1 MVLFFCIKKAGE
13 KDKMA
18 DGKIVIETE
27 LDTDGIKKDLKE
39 TEKSAE
45 ISGKRIKQTFE
56 QMAKAS
62 GKSVG
67 ELKNEVKKL
76 AEEYQS
82 QGTSLPNAYKKAYEI
97 MGVYSE
103 RAATKMKKAAE
114 SVEETHDREAEQTS
128 QHWEKKFSEVEKDSN
143 AAKDQLK
150 QDAIEE
156 ARSHDAA
163 SEKSKEAW
171 KNAFST
177 IGDLSK
183 KALKATAAVVA
194 GTSAAMV
201 AAGTYSVK
209 TGIEFES
216 AFAGVKKTVDA
227 TDTQLNELRQSLI
240 NMSKEMPQSAAELS
254 EIAEAAGQLGIKTE
268 NLKEFTK
275 VMAQLGDATNMTS
288 TEAADSLARF
298 ANITE
303 MSQKNFDRLGSVIVA
318 LGNNLATTESEV
330 VSMGMRLAGAGSQ
343 IGMSEAQ
350 IMSLAAA
357 LSSVGIEAEAGGS
370 AFSTIMAKMQLAV
383 ESGGDSLDAFAD
395 VAGMSAD
402 KFKKAFQKDAT
413 SAIMAFIKGL
423 STCDEKG
430 VSAIK
435 TLDDMGISEIRQRDA
450 LLRASGAYSTFAD
463 AMKIGTT
470 AWEENT
476 ALANEASQR
485 YETLES
491 KIDMAKNSVDALA
504 IAFKDSV
511 DQELRDAVEH
521 GTEYIN
527 ELADAFEN
535 GGLEAAVDKAG
546 DIIADL
552 SLSLAKSAPDMVDAA
567 TDLIEA
573 FVKGLLQNK
582 QQLKHASKE
591 IVDSVCDGLIKL
603 LPKEMQQPAKKAL
616 DSLKKTFNSGLGS
629 LSGVTK
635 KELEIIGK
643 LFTKLAD
650 HMDTVAPVVISLV
663 AAFKTFQMVQGPVGT
678 VVSVLMKLQSVSSET
693 GLAVS
698 ALNAIMSANPA
709 VLIAGAI
716 AALVGGLALYA
727 TTVNQADA
735 EQEAFNAKMDE
746 LGSNIESNQRSLDNL
761 KESMEN
767 TGSSI
772 EASVAPV
779 EKWKE
784 GLNDAF
790 DSTGKVKEGCEDTAN
805 YILKQ
810 LNEAMGT
817 SYSLTADGF
826 IQNNEG
832 VKQSLEEVNQSI
844 DEYIQ
849 SLKQKAVQEATTT
862 QYTEAIQNQSEA
874 QKNLTDAQKAYNDAL
889 DKYTELQK
897 EWDNGNYDLKSLRKA
912 SENLD
917 ETTEK
922 LREASKASVEAGV
935 EVNGLDQV
943 MGKLA
948 EGTPESVQE
957 ALDMYAQIPTY
968 ASEAADGVATSQ
980 SEIQNALNSTDYNK
994 MAQGFK
1000 LAVLQIDESGGK
1012 IPVSLRTSI
1021 LQALN
1026 EVQQMGPEAKERMIS
1041 SMRQMM
1047 TGMQEEIP
1055 AFKGASTSTSEE
1067 ILTTFQQYLVDSG
1080 ALEGTGSEAI
1090 GQLSSGITSA
1100 NVSISAGQKAHEA
1113 TEAVSTG
1120 ITQGSP
1126 TIQESARNALE
1137 SGINSGVTSAD
1148 VTSATAAAGKKAVDS
1163 EASGITSGMGS
1174 IGQALNTVNAYAMSQ
1189 MSGSGLPQT
1198 AGQTGSDT
1206 AGKLASGLISGQ
1218 GNTTRAAL
1226 NLAKTVANSVKAV
1239 NLGSNLQSQ
1248 ARQAVTAFTAGIRG
1262 QTSTA
1267 GNAARALGTSTAK
1280 ALSACNL
1287 AASGRTEG
1295 TSFGNAF
1302 AVAIASQNGAAKSS
1316 GNGLAL
1322 NAKNALQAGIDRSH
1336 NIGLQFSAGFASGI
1350 RSGQNGVAA
1359 AAAAVANAA
1368 ANAAKANLDI
1378 HSPSRVGDW
1387 IGKMFDYG
1395 IGGGMTKNT
1404 GVVEKAAGHVTDSM
1418 RIDTKSLLSMMRG
1431 AMSSTISGI
1440 VENRMFQKGA
1450 QFFHGDGTG
1459 GHTEVNQTINIYQ
1472 PVESPVETSRALRR
1486 EARRMART

>member
-1 MVLFFCIKKAGE
+1 
-13 KDKMA
+13 MA
-18 DGKIVIETE
+18 DGKIVIETG
-27 LDTDGIKKDLKE
+27 LDTKGIETGLKKV
-39 TEKSAE
+39 SSIA
-45 ISGKRIKQTFE
+45 
-56 QMAKAS
+56 
-62 GKSVG
+62 
-67 ELKNEVKKL
+67 
-76 AEEYQS
+76 
-82 QGTSLPNAYKKAYEI
+82 
-97 MGVYSE
+97 
-103 RAATKMKKAAE
+103 
-114 SVEETHDREAEQTS
+114 
-128 QHWEKKFSEVEKDSN
+128 
-143 AAKDQLK
+143 
-150 QDAIEE
+150 
-156 ARSHDAA
+156 
-163 SEKSKEAW
+163 
-171 KNAFST
+171 
-177 IGDLSK
+177 
-183 KALKATAAVVA
+183 
-194 GTSAAMV
+194 
-201 AAGTYSVK
+201 K
-209 TGIEFES
+209 TGIATAVTAIS
-216 AFAGVKKTVDA
+216 GMSTALAGVAGYSIKVGSSFEA
-227 TDTQLNELRQSLI
+227 S
-240 NMSKEMPQSAAELS
+240 MSKVQAVSGASNEQLQRLSDKAKEMGATTKFSA
-254 EIAEAAGQLGIKTE
+254 
-268 NLKEFTK
+268 
-275 VMAQLGDATNMTS
+275 
-288 TEAADSLARF
+288 TEAADAMNYMAMAGWKTEDMLNGIDGIMNLA
-298 ANITE
+298 AASGE
-303 MSQKNFDRLGSVIVA
+303 D
-318 LGNNLATTESEV
+318 LATTSDIV
-330 VSMGMRLAGAGSQ
+330 TDALTAFGLT
-343 IGMSEAQ
+343 AQ
-350 IMSLAAA
+350 DSTHFADVLAAA
-357 LSSVGIEAEAGGS
+357 SSNANTNVSMMGETFKYVAPVAGSLGYSAEDCAVAIGLMANSGIKASQSGTALRSMFSRLAKPSKEVKEAMEKLNISLTDSHGNMKSLDTLMGDLRNSFSGLSESEKAEMASSLAGQEAMSGLLAIVNASDADFNKLKDAIYGADGAS
-370 AFSTIMAKMQLAV
+370 AKMAETMQDNLQGKITITKSTIEGL
-383 ESGGDSLDAFAD
+383 G
-395 VAGMSAD
+395 
-402 KFKKAFQKDAT
+402 
-413 SAIMAFIKGL
+413 IKIY
-423 STCDEKG
+423 E
-430 VSAIK
+430 
-435 TLDDMGISEIRQRDA
+435 EIEDP
-450 LLRASGAYSTFAD
+450 
-463 AMKIGTT
+463 MKEAAEGTT
-470 AWEENT
+470 
-476 ALANEASQR
+476 
-485 YETLES
+485 
-491 KIDMAKNSVDALA
+491 
-504 IAFKDSV
+504 DSV
-511 DQELRDAVEH
+511 EQISSAL
-521 GTEYIN
+521 
-527 ELADAFEN
+527 EN
-535 GGLEAAVDKAG
+535 GGIDAAVEKTG
-546 DIIADL
+546 NIIGGL
-552 SLSLAKSAPDMVDAA
+552 SVKIAQESPKMVDASV
-567 TDLIEA
+567 LLLKS
-573 FVKGLLQNK
+573 FVQGIKKNK
-582 QQLKHASKE
+582 NQLKYASRE
-591 IVDSVCDGLIKL
+591 IIDSLCDGLIKL

-616 DSLKKTFNSGLGS
+616 DSLKKTFSSGLGS
-629 LSGVTK
+629 LFGVTK

-805 YILKQ
+805 YILNQ

-817 SYSLTADGF
+817 SYSLTTEGF
-826 IQNNEG
+826 IQDNEG

-844 DEYIQ
+844 DAYIQ

-889 DKYTELQK
+889 NEYAQVQK
-897 EWDNGNYDLKSLRKA
+897 DWSNGINDLSGLEKA
-912 SENLD
+912 QKNLD
-917 ETTEK
+917 KTREK
-922 LREASKASVEAGV
+922 LGEASQASVEASV
-935 EVNGLDQV
+935 EVNSLDQV

-980 SEIQNALNSTDYNK
+980 KEIQSALSSTDYTK
-994 MAQGFK
+994 MIEGFQ
-1000 LAVLQIDESGGK
+1000 LAVMQIDQSGGK
-1012 IPVSLRTSI
+1012 IPVSLRSSI

-1026 EVQQMGPEAKERMIS
+1026 EVQKMGPEGKEYMEN
-1041 SMRQMM
+1041 SMQQMM
-1047 TGMQEEIP
+1047 VVMEDKIPEFEE
-1055 AFKGASTSTSEE
+1055 AASTTGEG
-1067 ILTTFQQYLVDSG
+1067 ILDTFQQYLVDSG

-1322 NAKNALQAGIDRSH
+1322 NAKNALQAGINGSH

>member
-1 MVLFFCIKKAGE
+1 
-13 KDKMA
+13 MA
-18 DGKIVIETE
+18 DGKIVIETG
-27 LDTDGIKKDLKE
+27 LDTKGIETGLKKV
-39 TEKSAE
+39 SSIA
-45 ISGKRIKQTFE
+45 
-56 QMAKAS
+56 
-62 GKSVG
+62 
-67 ELKNEVKKL
+67 
-76 AEEYQS
+76 
-82 QGTSLPNAYKKAYEI
+82 
-97 MGVYSE
+97 
-103 RAATKMKKAAE
+103 
-114 SVEETHDREAEQTS
+114 
-128 QHWEKKFSEVEKDSN
+128 
-143 AAKDQLK
+143 
-150 QDAIEE
+150 
-156 ARSHDAA
+156 
-163 SEKSKEAW
+163 
-171 KNAFST
+171 
-177 IGDLSK
+177 
-183 KALKATAAVVA
+183 
-194 GTSAAMV
+194 
-201 AAGTYSVK
+201 K
-209 TGIEFES
+209 TGIATAVTAIS
-216 AFAGVKKTVDA
+216 GMSTALAGVAGYSIKVGSSFEA
-227 TDTQLNELRQSLI
+227 S
-240 NMSKEMPQSAAELS
+240 MSKVQAVSGASNEQLQRLSDKAKEMGATTKFSA
-254 EIAEAAGQLGIKTE
+254 
-268 NLKEFTK
+268 
-275 VMAQLGDATNMTS
+275 
-288 TEAADSLARF
+288 TEAADAMNYMAMAGWKTEDMLNGIDGIMNLA
-298 ANITE
+298 AA
-303 MSQKNFDRLGSVIVA
+303 SGGD
-318 LGNNLATTESEV
+318 LATTSDIV
-330 VSMGMRLAGAGSQ
+330 TDALTAFGLT
-343 IGMSEAQ
+343 AQ
-350 IMSLAAA
+350 DSTHFADVLAAA
-357 LSSVGIEAEAGGS
+357 SSNANTNVSMMGETFKYVAPVAGSLGYSAEDCAVAIGLMANSGIKASQSGTALRSMFSRLAKPSKEVKEAMEKLNISLTDSHGNMKSLDTLMGDLRNSFSGLSESEKAEMASSLAGQEAMSGLLAIVNASDADFNKLKDAIYGADGAS
-370 AFSTIMAKMQLAV
+370 AKMAETMQDNLQGKITITKSTIEGL
-383 ESGGDSLDAFAD
+383 G
-395 VAGMSAD
+395 
-402 KFKKAFQKDAT
+402 
-413 SAIMAFIKGL
+413 IKIY
-423 STCDEKG
+423 E
-430 VSAIK
+430 
-435 TLDDMGISEIRQRDA
+435 EIEDP
-450 LLRASGAYSTFAD
+450 
-463 AMKIGTT
+463 MKEAAEGTT
-470 AWEENT
+470 
-476 ALANEASQR
+476 
-485 YETLES
+485 
-491 KIDMAKNSVDALA
+491 
-504 IAFKDSV
+504 DSV
-511 DQELRDAVEH
+511 EQISSAL
-521 GTEYIN
+521 
-527 ELADAFEN
+527 EN
-535 GGLEAAVDKAG
+535 GGIDAAVEKTG
-546 DIIADL
+546 NIIGGL
-552 SLSLAKSAPDMVDAA
+552 SVKIAQESPKMVDASV
-567 TDLIEA
+567 LLLKS
-573 FVKGLLQNK
+573 FVQGIKKNK
-582 QQLKHASKE
+582 NQLKYASRE
-591 IVDSVCDGLIKL
+591 IIDSLCDGLIKL

-616 DSLKKTFNSGLGS
+616 DSLKKTFSSGLGS
-629 LSGVTK
+629 LFGVTK

-805 YILKQ
+805 YILNQ

-817 SYSLTADGF
+817 SYSLTTEGF
-826 IQNNEG
+826 IQDNEG

-844 DEYIQ
+844 DAYIQ

-874 QKNLTDAQKAYNDAL
+874 QKNLTEAQKAYNDAL
-889 DKYTELQK
+889 NEYAQVQK
-897 EWDNGNYDLKSLRKA
+897 DWSNGINDLSGLEKA
-912 SENLD
+912 QKNLD
-917 ETTEK
+917 KTREK
-922 LREASKASVEAGV
+922 LGEASQASVEASV
-935 EVNGLDQV
+935 EVNSLDQV

-980 SEIQNALNSTDYNK
+980 KEIQSALSSTDYTK
-994 MAQGFK
+994 MIEGFQ
-1000 LAVLQIDESGGK
+1000 LAVMQIDQSGGK
-1012 IPVSLRTSI
+1012 IPVSLRSSI

-1026 EVQQMGPEAKERMIS
+1026 EVQKMGPEGKEYMEN
-1041 SMRQMM
+1041 SMQQMM
-1047 TGMQEEIP
+1047 VAMEDKIPEFEE
-1055 AFKGASTSTSEE
+1055 AASTTGEG
-1067 ILTTFQQYLVDSG
+1067 ILDTFQQYLVDSG

-1322 NAKNALQAGIDRSH
+1322 NAKNALQAGINGSH

>member
-1 MVLFFCIKKAGE
+1 
-13 KDKMA
+13 MA
-18 DGKIVIETE
+18 DGKIVIETG
-27 LDTDGIKKDLKE
+27 LDTKGIETGLKKV
-39 TEKSAE
+39 SSIA
-45 ISGKRIKQTFE
+45 
-56 QMAKAS
+56 
-62 GKSVG
+62 
-67 ELKNEVKKL
+67 
-76 AEEYQS
+76 
-82 QGTSLPNAYKKAYEI
+82 
-97 MGVYSE
+97 
-103 RAATKMKKAAE
+103 
-114 SVEETHDREAEQTS
+114 
-128 QHWEKKFSEVEKDSN
+128 
-143 AAKDQLK
+143 
-150 QDAIEE
+150 
-156 ARSHDAA
+156 
-163 SEKSKEAW
+163 
-171 KNAFST
+171 
-177 IGDLSK
+177 
-183 KALKATAAVVA
+183 
-194 GTSAAMV
+194 
-201 AAGTYSVK
+201 K
-209 TGIEFES
+209 TGIATAVTAIS
-216 AFAGVKKTVDA
+216 GMSTALAGVAGYSIKVGSSFEA
-227 TDTQLNELRQSLI
+227 S
-240 NMSKEMPQSAAELS
+240 MSKVQAVSGASNEQLQRLSDKAKEMGATTKFSA
-254 EIAEAAGQLGIKTE
+254 
-268 NLKEFTK
+268 
-275 VMAQLGDATNMTS
+275 
-288 TEAADSLARF
+288 TEAADAMNYMAMAGWKTEDMLNGIDGIMNLA
-298 ANITE
+298 AASGE
-303 MSQKNFDRLGSVIVA
+303 D
-318 LGNNLATTESEV
+318 LATTSDIV
-330 VSMGMRLAGAGSQ
+330 TDALTAFGLT
-343 IGMSEAQ
+343 AQ
-350 IMSLAAA
+350 DSTHFADVLAAA
-357 LSSVGIEAEAGGS
+357 SSNANTNVSMMGETFKYVAPVAGSLGYSAEDCAVAIGLMANSGIKASQSGTALRSMFSRLAKPSKEVKEAMEKLNISLTDSHGNMKSLDTLMGDLRNSFSGLSESEKAEMASSLAGQEAMSGLLAIVNASDADFNKLKDAIYGADGAS
-370 AFSTIMAKMQLAV
+370 AKMAETMQNNLQGKITITKSTIEGL
-383 ESGGDSLDAFAD
+383 G
-395 VAGMSAD
+395 
-402 KFKKAFQKDAT
+402 
-413 SAIMAFIKGL
+413 IKIY
-423 STCDEKG
+423 E
-430 VSAIK
+430 
-435 TLDDMGISEIRQRDA
+435 EIEDP
-450 LLRASGAYSTFAD
+450 
-463 AMKIGTT
+463 MKEAAEGTT
-470 AWEENT
+470 
-476 ALANEASQR
+476 
-485 YETLES
+485 
-491 KIDMAKNSVDALA
+491 
-504 IAFKDSV
+504 DSV
-511 DQELRDAVEH
+511 EQISSAL
-521 GTEYIN
+521 
-527 ELADAFEN
+527 EN
-535 GGLEAAVDKAG
+535 GGIDAAVEKTG
-546 DIIADL
+546 NIIGGL
-552 SLSLAKSAPDMVDAA
+552 SVKIAQESPKMVDASV
-567 TDLIEA
+567 LLLKS
-573 FVKGLLQNK
+573 FVQGIKKNK
-582 QQLKHASKE
+582 NQLKYASRE
-591 IVDSVCDGLIKL
+591 IIDSLCDGLIKL

-616 DSLKKTFNSGLGS
+616 DSLKKTFSSGLGS
-629 LSGVTK
+629 LFGVTK

-805 YILKQ
+805 YILNQ

-817 SYSLTADGF
+817 SYSLTTEGF
-826 IQNNEG
+826 IQDNEG

-844 DEYIQ
+844 DAYIQ

-889 DKYTELQK
+889 NEYAQVQK
-897 EWDNGNYDLKSLRKA
+897 DWSNGINDLSGLEKA
-912 SENLD
+912 QKNLD
-917 ETTEK
+917 KTREK
-922 LREASKASVEAGV
+922 LGEASQASVEASV
-935 EVNGLDQV
+935 EVNSLDQV

-980 SEIQNALNSTDYNK
+980 KEIQSALSSTDYTK
-994 MAQGFK
+994 MIEGFQ
-1000 LAVLQIDESGGK
+1000 LAVMQIDQSGGK
-1012 IPVSLRTSI
+1012 IPVSLRSSI

-1026 EVQQMGPEAKERMIS
+1026 EVQKMGPEGKEYMEN
-1041 SMRQMM
+1041 SMQQMM
-1047 TGMQEEIP
+1047 VAMEDKIPEFEE
-1055 AFKGASTSTSEE
+1055 AASTTGEG
-1067 ILTTFQQYLVDSG
+1067 ILDTFQQYLVDSG

-1248 ARQAVTAFTAGIRG
+1248 ARQAVTAFTAGIRV

-1322 NAKNALQAGIDRSH
+1322 NAKNALQAGINGSH

>member
-1 MVLFFCIKKAGE
+1 
-13 KDKMA
+13 MA
-18 DGKIVIETE
+18 DGKIVIETG
-27 LDTDGIKKDLKE
+27 LDTKGIETGLKKV
-39 TEKSAE
+39 SSIA
-45 ISGKRIKQTFE
+45 
-56 QMAKAS
+56 
-62 GKSVG
+62 
-67 ELKNEVKKL
+67 
-76 AEEYQS
+76 
-82 QGTSLPNAYKKAYEI
+82 
-97 MGVYSE
+97 
-103 RAATKMKKAAE
+103 
-114 SVEETHDREAEQTS
+114 
-128 QHWEKKFSEVEKDSN
+128 
-143 AAKDQLK
+143 
-150 QDAIEE
+150 
-156 ARSHDAA
+156 
-163 SEKSKEAW
+163 
-171 KNAFST
+171 
-177 IGDLSK
+177 
-183 KALKATAAVVA
+183 
-194 GTSAAMV
+194 
-201 AAGTYSVK
+201 K
-209 TGIEFES
+209 TGIATAVTAIS
-216 AFAGVKKTVDA
+216 GMSTALAGVAGYSIKVGSSFEA
-227 TDTQLNELRQSLI
+227 G
-240 NMSKEMPQSAAELS
+240 MSKVQAVSGASNEQLQRLSDKAKEMGATTKFSA
-254 EIAEAAGQLGIKTE
+254 
-268 NLKEFTK
+268 
-275 VMAQLGDATNMTS
+275 
-288 TEAADSLARF
+288 TEAADAMNYMAMAGWKTEDMLNGIDGIMNLA
-298 ANITE
+298 AASGE
-303 MSQKNFDRLGSVIVA
+303 D
-318 LGNNLATTESEV
+318 LATTSDIV
-330 VSMGMRLAGAGSQ
+330 TDALTAFGLSASDSTHFADV
-343 IGMSEAQ
+343 
-350 IMSLAAA
+350 LAAA
-357 LSSVGIEAEAGGS
+357 SSNANTNVSMIGETFKYVAPVAGSLGYSAEDCAVAIGLMANSGIKASQSGTALRSMFSRLAKPSKEVKEAMEKLNISLTDSHGNMKSLDTLMGDLRNSFSGLSESEKAEMASSLAGQEAMSGLLAIVNASDADFNKLKDAIYGADGASAKMAETMQDNLQGKITILKSTIDGLGIKIYEEIEDPMKEAAEGATDSVGQISS
-370 AFSTIMAKMQLAV
+370 AL
-383 ESGGDSLDAFAD
+383 
-395 VAGMSAD
+395 
-402 KFKKAFQKDAT
+402 
-413 SAIMAFIKGL
+413 
-423 STCDEKG
+423 
-430 VSAIK
+430 
-435 TLDDMGISEIRQRDA
+435 
-450 LLRASGAYSTFAD
+450 
-463 AMKIGTT
+463 
-470 AWEENT
+470 
-476 ALANEASQR
+476 
-485 YETLES
+485 
-491 KIDMAKNSVDALA
+491 
-504 IAFKDSV
+504 
-511 DQELRDAVEH
+511 
-521 GTEYIN
+521 
-527 ELADAFEN
+527 EN
-535 GGLEAAVDKAG
+535 GGIDAAVEKTG
-546 DIIADL
+546 NIIGGL
-552 SLSLAKSAPDMVDAA
+552 SVKIAQESPKMVDASV
-567 TDLIEA
+567 LLLKS
-573 FVKGLLQNK
+573 FVQGIQKNK
-582 QQLKHASKE
+582 NQLKYASRE
-591 IVDSVCDGLIKL
+591 IIDSLCDGLIKL

-616 DSLKKTFNSGLGS
+616 DSLKKTFSSDLES

-727 TTVNQADA
+727 TIVNQADA

-805 YILKQ
+805 YILNQ

-817 SYSLTADGF
+817 SYSLTTDGF
-826 IQNNEG
+826 IQDNEG

-844 DEYIQ
+844 DAYIQ
-849 SLKQKAVQEATTT
+849 SLKQKAVQEATAT

-889 DKYTELQK
+889 NEYAQAQEDWKNGINDLSGLEKAQK
-897 EWDNGNYDLKSLRKA
+897 
-912 SENLD
+912 NLD
-917 ETTEK
+917 KTREK
-922 LREASKASVEAGV
+922 LGEASKASVEASV

-957 ALDMYAQIPTY
+957 ALDMYAQIPAY

-980 SEIQNALNSTDYNK
+980 KEIQSALSSTDYTK
-994 MAQGFK
+994 MTEGFQ
-1000 LAVLQIDESGGK
+1000 LAVMQIDQSGGK
-1012 IPVSLRTSI
+1012 IPVSLRSSI

-1026 EVQQMGPEAKERMIS
+1026 EVQKMGPEGKEYMEN
-1041 SMRQMM
+1041 SMQQMM
-1047 TGMQEEIP
+1047 VAMEDKIP
-1055 AFKGASTSTSEE
+1055 EFKGAASMTGDE
-1067 ILTTFQQYLVDSG
+1067 ILKTFQQYLVDSG

-1100 NVSISAGQKAHEA
+1100 NVSIPAGQKAQEA
-1113 TEAVSTG
+1113 TEAVSAG

-1126 TIQESARNALE
+1126 AIQESAKNALE

-1148 VTSATAAAGKKAVDS
+1148 VTSAPTAAGKKAVDS

-1206 AGKLASGLISGQ
+1206 AGKLASGLTSGQ
-1218 GNTTRAAL
+1218 GNTTKAAL

-1248 ARQAVTAFTAGIRG
+1248 ARQAVTAFAAGIRG

-1267 GNAARALGTSTAK
+1267 GNAARALGSSTAK

-1302 AVAIASQNGAAKSS
+1302 AVAIASQNGAARSS

-1322 NAKNALQAGIDRSH
+1322 NAKNALQAGINGSH

-1350 RSGQNGVAA
+1350 RAGQNGVAA

-1395 IGGGMTKNT
+1395 ISGGMTKNT

-1459 GHTEVNQTINIYQ
+1459 GDTEVNQTVNIYQ
-1472 PVESPVETSRALRR
+1472 PVKSPVETSRALRR
-1486 EARRMART
+1486 EARRLAWT

>member
-1 MVLFFCIKKAGE
+1 
-13 KDKMA
+13 MA
-18 DGKIVIETE
+18 DGKIVIETG
-27 LDTDGIKKDLKE
+27 LDTKGIETGLKKV
-39 TEKSAE
+39 SSIA
-45 ISGKRIKQTFE
+45 
-56 QMAKAS
+56 
-62 GKSVG
+62 
-67 ELKNEVKKL
+67 
-76 AEEYQS
+76 
-82 QGTSLPNAYKKAYEI
+82 
-97 MGVYSE
+97 
-103 RAATKMKKAAE
+103 
-114 SVEETHDREAEQTS
+114 
-128 QHWEKKFSEVEKDSN
+128 
-143 AAKDQLK
+143 
-150 QDAIEE
+150 
-156 ARSHDAA
+156 
-163 SEKSKEAW
+163 
-171 KNAFST
+171 
-177 IGDLSK
+177 
-183 KALKATAAVVA
+183 
-194 GTSAAMV
+194 
-201 AAGTYSVK
+201 K
-209 TGIEFES
+209 TGIATTVTAIS
-216 AFAGVKKTVDA
+216 GMSTALAGVAGYSIKVGSSFEA
-227 TDTQLNELRQSLI
+227 G
-240 NMSKEMPQSAAELS
+240 MSKVQAVSGASNEQLQRLSDKAKEMGATTKFSA
-254 EIAEAAGQLGIKTE
+254 
-268 NLKEFTK
+268 
-275 VMAQLGDATNMTS
+275 
-288 TEAADSLARF
+288 TEAADAMNYMAMAGWKTEDMLNGIDGIMNLA
-298 ANITE
+298 AASGE
-303 MSQKNFDRLGSVIVA
+303 D
-318 LGNNLATTESEV
+318 LATTSDIV
-330 VSMGMRLAGAGSQ
+330 TDALTAFGLT
-343 IGMSEAQ
+343 AQ
-350 IMSLAAA
+350 DSTHFADVLAAA
-357 LSSVGIEAEAGGS
+357 SSNANTNVSMMGETFKYVAPVAGSLGYSAEDCAVAIGLMANSGIKASQSGTALRSMFSRLAKPSKEVKEAMEKLNISLTDSHGNMKSLDTLMGDLRNSFSGLSESEKAEMASSLAGQEAMSGLLAIVNASDADFNKLKDAIYGADGASAKMAETMQDNLQGKITILKSTIEGLGIKIYEEIEDPMKEAAEGATDSVGQISS
-370 AFSTIMAKMQLAV
+370 AL
-383 ESGGDSLDAFAD
+383 
-395 VAGMSAD
+395 
-402 KFKKAFQKDAT
+402 
-413 SAIMAFIKGL
+413 
-423 STCDEKG
+423 
-430 VSAIK
+430 
-435 TLDDMGISEIRQRDA
+435 
-450 LLRASGAYSTFAD
+450 
-463 AMKIGTT
+463 
-470 AWEENT
+470 
-476 ALANEASQR
+476 
-485 YETLES
+485 
-491 KIDMAKNSVDALA
+491 
-504 IAFKDSV
+504 
-511 DQELRDAVEH
+511 
-521 GTEYIN
+521 
-527 ELADAFEN
+527 EN
-535 GGLEAAVDKAG
+535 GGIDVAVEKTG
-546 DIIADL
+546 NIIGGL
-552 SLSLAKSAPDMVDAA
+552 SVKIAQESPKMVDASV
-567 TDLIEA
+567 LLLKS
-573 FVKGLLQNK
+573 FVQGIQKNK
-582 QQLKHASKE
+582 NQLKYASRE
-591 IVDSVCDGLIKL
+591 IIDSLCDGLIKL

-616 DSLKKTFNSGLGS
+616 DSLKKTFSSGLGS

-805 YILKQ
+805 YILNQ

-817 SYSLTADGF
+817 SYSLTTDGF
-826 IQNNEG
+826 IQDNEG

-844 DEYIQ
+844 DAYIQ

-889 DKYTELQK
+889 NEYAQAQEDWKNGINDLSGLEKAQK
-897 EWDNGNYDLKSLRKA
+897 
-912 SENLD
+912 NLD
-917 ETTEK
+917 KTREK
-922 LREASKASVEAGV
+922 LGEASKASVEASV

-957 ALDMYAQIPTY
+957 ALDMYAQIPAY

-980 SEIQNALNSTDYNK
+980 KEIQSALSSTDYTK
-994 MAQGFK
+994 MTEGFQ
-1000 LAVLQIDESGGK
+1000 LAVMQIDQSGGK
-1012 IPVSLRTSI
+1012 IPVSLRSSI

-1026 EVQQMGPEAKERMIS
+1026 EVQKMGPEGKEYMEN
-1041 SMRQMM
+1041 SMQQMM
-1047 TGMQEEIP
+1047 IAMEDKIP
-1055 AFKGASTSTSEE
+1055 EFKGAASMTGEE
-1067 ILTTFQQYLVDSG
+1067 ILDTFQRYLVDSG

-1100 NVSISAGQKAHEA
+1100 NVSISAGQKAQEA
-1113 TEAVSTG
+1113 TEAVSAG

-1126 TIQESARNALE
+1126 AIQESARNALE

-1148 VTSATAAAGKKAVDS
+1148 VTSAPTAAGKKAVDS

-1206 AGKLASGLISGQ
+1206 AGKLASGLTSGQ
-1218 GNTTRAAL
+1218 GNTTKAAS

-1248 ARQAVTAFTAGIRG
+1248 AIQAVTAFTAGIRG

-1302 AVAIASQNGAAKSS
+1302 AVAIASQNSAARSS

-1322 NAKNALQAGIDRSH
+1322 NAKNALQAGINGSH

-1395 IGGGMTKNT
+1395 ISGGMTKNT

-1459 GHTEVNQTINIYQ
+1459 GDTEVNQTVNIYQ
-1472 PVESPVETSRALRR
+1472 PVKSPVETSRALRR
-1486 EARRMART
+1486 EARRLAWT

>member
-1 MVLFFCIKKAGE
+1 
-13 KDKMA
+13 MA
-18 DGKIVIETE
+18 DGKIVIETG
-27 LDTDGIKKDLKE
+27 LDTKGIETGLKKV
-39 TEKSAE
+39 SSIA
-45 ISGKRIKQTFE
+45 
-56 QMAKAS
+56 
-62 GKSVG
+62 
-67 ELKNEVKKL
+67 
-76 AEEYQS
+76 
-82 QGTSLPNAYKKAYEI
+82 
-97 MGVYSE
+97 
-103 RAATKMKKAAE
+103 
-114 SVEETHDREAEQTS
+114 
-128 QHWEKKFSEVEKDSN
+128 
-143 AAKDQLK
+143 
-150 QDAIEE
+150 
-156 ARSHDAA
+156 
-163 SEKSKEAW
+163 
-171 KNAFST
+171 
-177 IGDLSK
+177 
-183 KALKATAAVVA
+183 
-194 GTSAAMV
+194 
-201 AAGTYSVK
+201 K
-209 TGIEFES
+209 TGIATTVTAIS
-216 AFAGVKKTVDA
+216 GMSTALAGVAGYSIKVGSSFEA
-227 TDTQLNELRQSLI
+227 G
-240 NMSKEMPQSAAELS
+240 MSKVQAVSGASNEQLQRLSDKAKEMGATTKFSA
-254 EIAEAAGQLGIKTE
+254 
-268 NLKEFTK
+268 
-275 VMAQLGDATNMTS
+275 
-288 TEAADSLARF
+288 TEAADAMNYMAMAGWKTEDMLNGIDGIMNLA
-298 ANITE
+298 AASGE
-303 MSQKNFDRLGSVIVA
+303 D
-318 LGNNLATTESEV
+318 LATTSDIV
-330 VSMGMRLAGAGSQ
+330 TDALTAFGLSASDSTHFADV
-343 IGMSEAQ
+343 
-350 IMSLAAA
+350 LAAA
-357 LSSVGIEAEAGGS
+357 SSNANTNVSMMGETFKYVAPVAGSLGYSAEDCAVAIGLMANSGIKASQSGTALRSMFSRLAKPSKEVKEAMEKLNISLTDSHGNMKSLDTLMGDLRNSFSGLSESEKAEMASSLAGQEAMSGLLAIVNASDADFNKLKDAIYGADGAS
-370 AFSTIMAKMQLAV
+370 AKMAETMQDNLQGKISILKSTIEGLGIKIYEEIEDPMKEAA
-383 ESGGDSLDAFAD
+383 EG
-395 VAGMSAD
+395 
-402 KFKKAFQKDAT
+402 AT
-413 SAIMAFIKGL
+413 
-423 STCDEKG
+423 
-430 VSAIK
+430 
-435 TLDDMGISEIRQRDA
+435 
-450 LLRASGAYSTFAD
+450 
-463 AMKIGTT
+463 
-470 AWEENT
+470 
-476 ALANEASQR
+476 
-485 YETLES
+485 
-491 KIDMAKNSVDALA
+491 
-504 IAFKDSV
+504 DSV
-511 DQELRDAVEH
+511 EQISSAL
-521 GTEYIN
+521 
-527 ELADAFEN
+527 EN
-535 GGLEAAVDKAG
+535 GGIDAAVEKTG
-546 DIIADL
+546 NIIGGL
-552 SLSLAKSAPDMVDAA
+552 SVKIAQESPKMVDASV
-567 TDLIEA
+567 LLLKS
-573 FVKGLLQNK
+573 FVQGIKKNK
-582 QQLKHASKE
+582 NQLKYASRE
-591 IVDSVCDGLIKL
+591 IIDSMCDGLIKL

-616 DSLKKTFNSGLGS
+616 DSLKKTFSSGLGS

-678 VVSVLMKLQSVSSET
+678 VVSVLMKLQTVSSET

-698 ALNAIMSANPA
+698 TLNAIMSANPA

-779 EKWKE
+779 EKWRD

-805 YILKQ
+805 YILNQ

-817 SYSLTADGF
+817 SYSLTTDGF
-826 IQNNEG
+826 IQDNEG

-844 DEYIQ
+844 DAYIQ
-849 SLKQKAVQEATTT
+849 SLKQKAIQEATTT

-889 DKYTELQK
+889 NEYAQAQEDWKNGINDLSDLEKAQK
-897 EWDNGNYDLKSLRKA
+897 
-912 SENLD
+912 NLD
-917 ETTEK
+917 KTREK
-922 LREASKASVEAGV
+922 LGEASKASVEASV

-957 ALDMYAQIPTY
+957 ALDMYAQIPAY

-980 SEIQNALNSTDYNK
+980 KEIQSALSSTDYTK
-994 MAQGFK
+994 MTEGFQ
-1000 LAVLQIDESGGK
+1000 LAVMQIDQSGGK
-1012 IPVSLRTSI
+1012 IPVSLRSSI

-1026 EVQQMGPEAKERMIS
+1026 EVQKMGPEGKEYMEN
-1041 SMRQMM
+1041 SMQQMM
-1047 TGMQEEIP
+1047 IAMDDKIP
-1055 AFKGASTSTSEE
+1055 EFKGAASMTGEE
-1067 ILTTFQQYLVDSG
+1067 ILDTFQRYLVDSG

-1100 NVSISAGQKAHEA
+1100 NVSISAGQKAQEA
-1113 TEAVSTG
+1113 TEAVSAG
-1120 ITQGSP
+1120 ITQGS
-1126 TIQESARNALE
+1126 TSIQESARNALE

-1148 VTSATAAAGKKAVDS
+1148 VTSAPTAAGKKAVDS

-1174 IGQALNTVNAYAMSQ
+1174 IGQALNTVSAYAMSQ

-1206 AGKLASGLISGQ
+1206 AGKLASGLTSGQ
-1218 GNTTRAAL
+1218 GNTTKAAS

-1267 GNAARALGTSTAK
+1267 GNAARALGSSTAK

-1302 AVAIASQNGAAKSS
+1302 AVAIASQNSAARSS

-1322 NAKNALQAGIDRSH
+1322 NAKNALQAGINGSH

-1350 RSGQNGVAA
+1350 RAGQNGVAA

-1395 IGGGMTKNT
+1395 ISGGMTKNT

-1450 QFFHGDGTG
+1450 QFFHVDGTG
-1459 GHTEVNQTINIYQ
+1459 GDTEVNQTVNIYQ
-1472 PVESPVETSRALRR
+1472 PVKSPVETSRALRR
-1486 EARRMART
+1486 EARRLAWT

>member
-1 MVLFFCIKKAGE
+1 
-13 KDKMA
+13 MA
-18 DGKIVIETE
+18 DGKIVIETG
-27 LDTDGIKKDLKE
+27 LDTKGIETGLKKV
-39 TEKSAE
+39 SSIA
-45 ISGKRIKQTFE
+45 
-56 QMAKAS
+56 
-62 GKSVG
+62 
-67 ELKNEVKKL
+67 
-76 AEEYQS
+76 
-82 QGTSLPNAYKKAYEI
+82 
-97 MGVYSE
+97 
-103 RAATKMKKAAE
+103 
-114 SVEETHDREAEQTS
+114 
-128 QHWEKKFSEVEKDSN
+128 
-143 AAKDQLK
+143 
-150 QDAIEE
+150 
-156 ARSHDAA
+156 
-163 SEKSKEAW
+163 
-171 KNAFST
+171 
-177 IGDLSK
+177 
-183 KALKATAAVVA
+183 
-194 GTSAAMV
+194 
-201 AAGTYSVK
+201 K
-209 TGIEFES
+209 TGIATTVTAIS
-216 AFAGVKKTVDA
+216 GMSTALAGVAGYSIKVGSSFEA
-227 TDTQLNELRQSLI
+227 G
-240 NMSKEMPQSAAELS
+240 MSKVQAVSGASNEQLQRLSDKAKEMGATTKFSA
-254 EIAEAAGQLGIKTE
+254 
-268 NLKEFTK
+268 
-275 VMAQLGDATNMTS
+275 
-288 TEAADSLARF
+288 TEAADAMNYMAMAGWKTEDMLNGIDGIMNLA
-298 ANITE
+298 AASGE
-303 MSQKNFDRLGSVIVA
+303 D
-318 LGNNLATTESEV
+318 LATTSDIV
-330 VSMGMRLAGAGSQ
+330 TDALTAFGLSASDSTHFADV
-343 IGMSEAQ
+343 
-350 IMSLAAA
+350 LAAA
-357 LSSVGIEAEAGGS
+357 SSNANTNVSMMGETFKYVAPVAGSLGYSAEDCAVAIGLMANSGIKASQSGTALRSMFSRLAKPSKEVKEAMEKLNISLTDSHGNMKSLDTLMGDLRKSLSGLSESEKAEMASSLAGQEAMSGLLAIVNASDADFNKLKDAIYGADGAS
-370 AFSTIMAKMQLAV
+370 AKMAETMQDNLQGKITILKSTIEGLGIKIYEEIEDPMKEAA
-383 ESGGDSLDAFAD
+383 EG
-395 VAGMSAD
+395 
-402 KFKKAFQKDAT
+402 AT
-413 SAIMAFIKGL
+413 
-423 STCDEKG
+423 
-430 VSAIK
+430 
-435 TLDDMGISEIRQRDA
+435 
-450 LLRASGAYSTFAD
+450 
-463 AMKIGTT
+463 
-470 AWEENT
+470 
-476 ALANEASQR
+476 
-485 YETLES
+485 
-491 KIDMAKNSVDALA
+491 
-504 IAFKDSV
+504 DSV
-511 DQELRDAVEH
+511 EQISSAL
-521 GTEYIN
+521 
-527 ELADAFEN
+527 EN
-535 GGLEAAVDKAG
+535 GGIDAAVEKTG
-546 DIIADL
+546 NIIGGL
-552 SLSLAKSAPDMVDAA
+552 SVKIAQESPKMVDASV
-567 TDLIEA
+567 LLLKS
-573 FVKGLLQNK
+573 FVQGIQKNK
-582 QQLKHASKE
+582 NQLKYASRE
-591 IVDSVCDGLIKL
+591 IIDSLCDGLIKL

-616 DSLKKTFNSGLGS
+616 DSLKKTFSSGLGS

-650 HMDTVAPVVISLV
+650 HMDTVAPVAISLV

-678 VVSVLMKLQSVSSET
+678 VVSVLMKLQTVSSET

-805 YILKQ
+805 YILNQ

-817 SYSLTADGF
+817 SYSLTTDGF
-826 IQNNEG
+826 IQDNEG

-844 DEYIQ
+844 DAYIQ

-889 DKYTELQK
+889 NEYAQAQEDWKNGINDLSGLEKAQK
-897 EWDNGNYDLKSLRKA
+897 
-912 SENLD
+912 NLD
-917 ETTEK
+917 KTREK
-922 LREASKASVEAGV
+922 LGEASKASVEASV

-957 ALDMYAQIPTY
+957 ALDMYAQIPAY

-980 SEIQNALNSTDYNK
+980 KEIQSALSSTDYTK
-994 MAQGFK
+994 MTEGFQ
-1000 LAVLQIDESGGK
+1000 LAVMQIDQSGGK
-1012 IPVSLRTSI
+1012 IPVSLRSSI

-1026 EVQQMGPEAKERMIS
+1026 EVQKMGPEGKEYMEN
-1041 SMRQMM
+1041 SMQQMM
-1047 TGMQEEIP
+1047 IAMEDKIP
-1055 AFKGASTSTSEE
+1055 EFKGAASMTGEE
-1067 ILTTFQQYLVDSG
+1067 ILDTFQRYLVDSG

-1100 NVSISAGQKAHEA
+1100 NVSISAGQKAQEA
-1113 TEAVSTG
+1113 TEAVSAG
-1120 ITQGSP
+1120 ITQGS
-1126 TIQESARNALE
+1126 TAIQESARNALE

-1148 VTSATAAAGKKAVDS
+1148 VTSAPTAAGKKAVDS

-1206 AGKLASGLISGQ
+1206 AEKLASGLTSGQ
-1218 GNTTRAAL
+1218 GNTTKAAS

-1302 AVAIASQNGAAKSS
+1302 AVAIASQNSAARSS

-1322 NAKNALQAGIDRSH
+1322 NAKNALQAGINGSH

-1350 RSGQNGVAA
+1350 RAGQNGVAA

-1395 IGGGMTKNT
+1395 ISGGMTKNT

-1459 GHTEVNQTINIYQ
+1459 GDTEVNQTVNIYQ
-1472 PVESPVETSRALRR
+1472 PVKSPVETSRALRR
-1486 EARRMART
+1486 EARRLAWT

>member
-1 MVLFFCIKKAGE
+1 
-13 KDKMA
+13 MA
-18 DGKIVIETE
+18 DGKIVIETG
-27 LDTDGIKKDLKE
+27 LDTKGIETGLKKV
-39 TEKSAE
+39 SSIA
-45 ISGKRIKQTFE
+45 
-56 QMAKAS
+56 
-62 GKSVG
+62 
-67 ELKNEVKKL
+67 
-76 AEEYQS
+76 
-82 QGTSLPNAYKKAYEI
+82 
-97 MGVYSE
+97 
-103 RAATKMKKAAE
+103 
-114 SVEETHDREAEQTS
+114 
-128 QHWEKKFSEVEKDSN
+128 
-143 AAKDQLK
+143 
-150 QDAIEE
+150 
-156 ARSHDAA
+156 
-163 SEKSKEAW
+163 
-171 KNAFST
+171 
-177 IGDLSK
+177 
-183 KALKATAAVVA
+183 
-194 GTSAAMV
+194 
-201 AAGTYSVK
+201 K
-209 TGIEFES
+209 TGIATAVTAIS
-216 AFAGVKKTVDA
+216 GMSTALAGVAGYSIKVGSSFEA
-227 TDTQLNELRQSLI
+227 G
-240 NMSKEMPQSAAELS
+240 MSKVQAVSGASNEQLQRLSDKAKEMGATTKFSA
-254 EIAEAAGQLGIKTE
+254 
-268 NLKEFTK
+268 
-275 VMAQLGDATNMTS
+275 
-288 TEAADSLARF
+288 TEAADAMNYMAMAGWKTEDMLNGIDGIMNLA
-298 ANITE
+298 AASGE
-303 MSQKNFDRLGSVIVA
+303 D
-318 LGNNLATTESEV
+318 LATTSDIV
-330 VSMGMRLAGAGSQ
+330 TDALTAFGLS
-343 IGMSEAQ
+343 AQ
-350 IMSLAAA
+350 DSTHFADVLAAA
-357 LSSVGIEAEAGGS
+357 SSNANTNVSMMGETFKYVAPVAGSLGYSAEDCAVAIGLMANSGIKASQSGTALRSMFSRLAKPSKEVKEAMEKLNISLTDSHGNMKSLDTLMGDLRNSFSGLSESEKAEMASSLAGQEAMSGLLAIVNASDADFNKLKDAIYGADGAS
-370 AFSTIMAKMQLAV
+370 AKMAETMQDNLKGKITITKSTIEGL
-383 ESGGDSLDAFAD
+383 G
-395 VAGMSAD
+395 
-402 KFKKAFQKDAT
+402 
-413 SAIMAFIKGL
+413 IKIY
-423 STCDEKG
+423 E
-430 VSAIK
+430 
-435 TLDDMGISEIRQRDA
+435 EIEDP
-450 LLRASGAYSTFAD
+450 
-463 AMKIGTT
+463 MKEAAEGTT
-470 AWEENT
+470 
-476 ALANEASQR
+476 
-485 YETLES
+485 
-491 KIDMAKNSVDALA
+491 
-504 IAFKDSV
+504 DSV
-511 DQELRDAVEH
+511 EQISSAL
-521 GTEYIN
+521 
-527 ELADAFEN
+527 EN
-535 GGLEAAVDKAG
+535 GGIDAAVEKTG
-546 DIIADL
+546 NIIGGL
-552 SLSLAKSAPDMVDAA
+552 SVKIAQESPKMVDASV
-567 TDLIEA
+567 LLLKS
-573 FVKGLLQNK
+573 FVQGIQKNK
-582 QQLKHASKE
+582 NQLKYASRE
-591 IVDSVCDGLIKL
+591 IIDSLCDGLIKL

-616 DSLKKTFNSGLGS
+616 DSLKKTFSSGLGS

-663 AAFKTFQMVQGPVGT
+663 AAFKTFQIVQGPVGT

-772 EASVAPV
+772 EASVAPI
-779 EKWKE
+779 EKWRD

-790 DSTGKVKEGCEDTAN
+790 DTTGKVKEGCEDTAN
-805 YILKQ
+805 YILNQ

-817 SYSLTADGF
+817 SYSLTTDGF
-826 IQNNEG
+826 IQDNEG

-844 DEYIQ
+844 DAYIQ

-889 DKYTELQK
+889 NEYAQAQEDWKNGINDLSGLEKAQK
-897 EWDNGNYDLKSLRKA
+897 
-912 SENLD
+912 NLD
-917 ETTEK
+917 KTREK
-922 LREASKASVEAGV
+922 LGEASKASVEASV

-957 ALDMYAQIPTY
+957 ALDMYAQIPAY

-980 SEIQNALNSTDYNK
+980 KEIQSALSSTDYTK
-994 MAQGFK
+994 MTEGFQ
-1000 LAVLQIDESGGK
+1000 LAVMQIDQSGGK
-1012 IPVSLRTSI
+1012 IPVSLRSSI

-1026 EVQQMGPEAKERMIS
+1026 EVQKMGPEGKEYMEN
-1041 SMRQMM
+1041 SMQQMM
-1047 TGMQEEIP
+1047 VAMEDKIP
-1055 AFKGASTSTSEE
+1055 EFKGAASMTGDE
-1067 ILTTFQQYLVDSG
+1067 ILKTFQQYLVDSG

-1100 NVSISAGQKAHEA
+1100 NVSIPAGQKAQEA

-1126 TIQESARNALE
+1126 AIQESAKNALE

-1148 VTSATAAAGKKAVDS
+1148 VTSTTAAAGKKAVDS

-1206 AGKLASGLISGQ
+1206 AGKLASGLTSGQ
-1218 GNTTRAAL
+1218 GNTTKAAL

-1287 AASGRTEG
+1287 AAPGRTEG

-1302 AVAIASQNGAAKSS
+1302 AVAIASQNGAARSS

-1322 NAKNALQAGIDRSH
+1322 NAKNALQAGINGSH

-1350 RSGQNGVAA
+1350 RAGQNGVAA

-1395 IGGGMTKNT
+1395 ISGGMTKNT

-1418 RIDTKSLLSMMRG
+1418 RIDTKSLLNMMRG

-1459 GHTEVNQTINIYQ
+1459 GDTEVNQTINIYQ

-1486 EARRMART
+1486 EARRLARK

>member
-1 MVLFFCIKKAGE
+1 
-13 KDKMA
+13 MA
-18 DGKIVIETE
+18 DGKIVIETG
-27 LDTDGIKKDLKE
+27 LDTKGIETGLKKV
-39 TEKSAE
+39 SSIA
-45 ISGKRIKQTFE
+45 
-56 QMAKAS
+56 
-62 GKSVG
+62 
-67 ELKNEVKKL
+67 
-76 AEEYQS
+76 
-82 QGTSLPNAYKKAYEI
+82 
-97 MGVYSE
+97 
-103 RAATKMKKAAE
+103 
-114 SVEETHDREAEQTS
+114 
-128 QHWEKKFSEVEKDSN
+128 
-143 AAKDQLK
+143 
-150 QDAIEE
+150 
-156 ARSHDAA
+156 
-163 SEKSKEAW
+163 
-171 KNAFST
+171 
-177 IGDLSK
+177 
-183 KALKATAAVVA
+183 
-194 GTSAAMV
+194 
-201 AAGTYSVK
+201 K
-209 TGIEFES
+209 TGIATAVTAIS
-216 AFAGVKKTVDA
+216 GMSTALAGVAGYSIKVGSSFEA
-227 TDTQLNELRQSLI
+227 G
-240 NMSKEMPQSAAELS
+240 MSKVQAVSGASNEQLQRLSDKAKEMGATTKFSA
-254 EIAEAAGQLGIKTE
+254 
-268 NLKEFTK
+268 
-275 VMAQLGDATNMTS
+275 
-288 TEAADSLARF
+288 TEAADAMNYMAMAGWKTEDMLNGIDGIMNLA
-298 ANITE
+298 AASGE
-303 MSQKNFDRLGSVIVA
+303 D
-318 LGNNLATTESEV
+318 LATTSDIV
-330 VSMGMRLAGAGSQ
+330 TDALTAFGLS
-343 IGMSEAQ
+343 AQ
-350 IMSLAAA
+350 DSTHFADVLAAA
-357 LSSVGIEAEAGGS
+357 SSNANTNVSMMGETFKYVAPVAGSLGYSAEDCAVAIGLMANSGIKASQSGTALRSMFSRLAKPSKEMKEAMEKLNISLTDSHGNMKSLDTLMGDLRKSFGRLSEAEKAEMASSLAGQEAMSGLLAIVNASDADFNKLKDAIYGADGASAKMAETMQDNLQGKITILKSTIEGLGIKIYEEIEDPMKEAAEGATDSVGQIFS
-370 AFSTIMAKMQLAV
+370 AL
-383 ESGGDSLDAFAD
+383 
-395 VAGMSAD
+395 
-402 KFKKAFQKDAT
+402 
-413 SAIMAFIKGL
+413 
-423 STCDEKG
+423 
-430 VSAIK
+430 
-435 TLDDMGISEIRQRDA
+435 
-450 LLRASGAYSTFAD
+450 
-463 AMKIGTT
+463 
-470 AWEENT
+470 
-476 ALANEASQR
+476 
-485 YETLES
+485 
-491 KIDMAKNSVDALA
+491 
-504 IAFKDSV
+504 
-511 DQELRDAVEH
+511 
-521 GTEYIN
+521 
-527 ELADAFEN
+527 EN
-535 GGLEAAVDKAG
+535 GGIDAAVEKTG
-546 DIIADL
+546 NIIGGL
-552 SLSLAKSAPDMVDAA
+552 SVKIAQESPKMVDASV
-567 TDLIEA
+567 LLLKS
-573 FVKGLLQNK
+573 FVQGIQKNK
-582 QQLKHASKE
+582 KQLKYASRE
-591 IVDSVCDGLIKL
+591 IIDSLCDGMIKL

-616 DSLKKTFNSGLGS
+616 DSLKKTFGSGLGS

-735 EQEAFNAKMDE
+735 EQKAFNTKMDE

-805 YILKQ
+805 YIMNQ

-817 SYSLTADGF
+817 SYSLTTEGF
-826 IQNNEG
+826 IQDNEG
-832 VKQSLEEVNQSI
+832 VKQSLEEINRSI

-889 DKYTELQK
+889 NEYAQVQK
-897 EWDNGNYDLKSLRKA
+897 GWSNGINDLSGLEKA
-912 SENLD
+912 QKNLD
-917 ETTEK
+917 KTREK
-922 LREASKASVEAGV
+922 LGEASKASVEASV

-980 SEIQNALNSTDYNK
+980 KEIQSALSSTDYTK
-994 MAQGFK
+994 MIEGFQ
-1000 LAVLQIDESGGK
+1000 LAVMQIDQSGGK
-1012 IPVSLRTSI
+1012 IPVSLRSSI

-1026 EVQQMGPEAKERMIS
+1026 EVQKMGPEGKEYMEN
-1041 SMRQMM
+1041 SMQQMM
-1047 TGMQEEIP
+1047 VAMEDKISEFEE
-1055 AFKGASTSTSEE
+1055 AASTTGEG
-1067 ILTTFQQYLVDSG
+1067 ILDTFQRYLVDSG

-1100 NVSISAGQKAHEA
+1100 NVSIPAGQKAQEA
-1113 TEAVSTG
+1113 TEAVSAG

-1126 TIQESARNALE
+1126 AIQESARNALE

-1148 VTSATAAAGKKAVDS
+1148 VTSASTAAGKKAVDS

-1206 AGKLASGLISGQ
+1206 AGKLASGLTSGQ
-1218 GNTTRAAL
+1218 GNTTKAAL
-1226 NLAKTVANSVKAV
+1226 SLAKTVANSVKAV

-1267 GNAARALGTSTAK
+1267 GNAARALGSSTAK

-1302 AVAIASQNGAAKSS
+1302 AVAIASQNGAARSS

-1322 NAKNALQAGIDRSH
+1322 NAKNALQAGINGSH

-1404 GVVEKAAGHVTDSM
+1404 DVVEKAAGHVTDSM

-1450 QFFHGDGTG
+1450 QLFQGEDKKGD
-1459 GHTEVNQTINIYQ
+1459 TEVNQTINIYQ
-1472 PVESPVETSRALRR
+1472 PVESPVETSRVLRR
-1486 EARRMART
+1486 EARRLART

>member
-1 MVLFFCIKKAGE
+1 
-13 KDKMA
+13 MA

-27 LDTDGIKKDLKE
+27 LNTDGIKKDLKE

-45 ISGKRIKQTFE
+45 TSGKRIKQTFE

-82 QGTSLPNAYKKAYEI
+82 QGTSLPNAYKKAYDT

-103 RAATKMKKAAE
+103 RAAAKMKKAAE
-114 SVEETHDREAEQTS
+114 SVEESNDREAEQTS
-128 QHWEKKFSEVEKDSN
+128 QHWEKKFSEVEKDSDS
-143 AAKDQLK
+143 AKDQLK
-150 QDAIEE
+150 RDAKEE
-156 ARSHDAA
+156 ARSHDDA

-183 KALKATAAVVA
+183 KALQTTAAVVA
-194 GTSAAMV
+194 GTSAAMA

-268 NLKEFTK
+268 NLKDFTK

-298 ANITE
+298 ANITG

-383 ESGGDSLDAFAD
+383 ESGGDSLNAFAD
-395 VAGMSAD
+395 LAGMSAD

-413 SAIMAFIKGL
+413 SAIMTFIKGL

-450 LLRASGAYSTFAD
+450 LLRASGAYDTFAD

-582 QQLKHASKE
+582 PQLKHASKE

-616 DSLKKTFNSGLGS
+616 DSLKKTFGSGLGS

-761 KESMEN
+761 KESVEN

-805 YILKQ
+805 YILNQ

-817 SYSLTADGF
+817 SYSLTTDGF
-826 IQNNEG
+826 IQDNEG

-844 DEYIQ
+844 DAYIQ

-935 EVNGLDQV
+935 EVDGLDQV

-968 ASEAADGVATSQ
+968 ASEAANGVATSQ

-994 MAQGFK
+994 MTQGFK
-1000 LAVLQIDESGGK
+1000 LAVLQINESGGK
-1012 IPVSLRTSI
+1012 IPISLRSSI

-1026 EVQQMGPEAKERMIS
+1026 EVQQMGPEAKEHMAS

-1055 AFKGASTSTSEE
+1055 AFKDASTSTSEE

-1100 NVSISAGQKAHEA
+1100 NVSIPAGQKAQEA
-1113 TEAVSTG
+1113 TEAVSAS

-1126 TIQESARNALE
+1126 AIQESARNALE

-1148 VTSATAAAGKKAVDS
+1148 VTSAPTAAGKKAVDS

-1206 AGKLASGLISGQ
+1206 AGKLASGLTSGQ
-1218 GNTTRAAL
+1218 GNTTKAAL

-1302 AVAIASQNGAAKSS
+1302 AVAIASQNGAARSS

-1322 NAKNALQAGIDRSH
+1322 NAKNALQAGINGSH

-1440 VENRMFQKGA
+1440 MENRMLQKGT
-1450 QFFHGDGTG
+1450 QFFHGDGSGDTV
-1459 GHTEVNQTINIYQ
+1459 VNQTVNIYQ

-1486 EARRMART
+1486 EARRLARK

>member
-1 MVLFFCIKKAGE
+1 MT
-13 KDKMA
+13 
-18 DGKIVIETE
+18 DGKIVIETG
-27 LDTDGIKKDLKE
+27 LDTKGIETGLKKV
-39 TEKSAE
+39 SSIA
-45 ISGKRIKQTFE
+45 
-56 QMAKAS
+56 
-62 GKSVG
+62 
-67 ELKNEVKKL
+67 
-76 AEEYQS
+76 
-82 QGTSLPNAYKKAYEI
+82 
-97 MGVYSE
+97 
-103 RAATKMKKAAE
+103 
-114 SVEETHDREAEQTS
+114 
-128 QHWEKKFSEVEKDSN
+128 
-143 AAKDQLK
+143 
-150 QDAIEE
+150 
-156 ARSHDAA
+156 
-163 SEKSKEAW
+163 
-171 KNAFST
+171 
-177 IGDLSK
+177 
-183 KALKATAAVVA
+183 
-194 GTSAAMV
+194 
-201 AAGTYSVK
+201 K
-209 TGIEFES
+209 TGIATAVTAIS
-216 AFAGVKKTVDA
+216 GMSTALAGVAGYSIKVGSSFEA
-227 TDTQLNELRQSLI
+227 G
-240 NMSKEMPQSAAELS
+240 MSKVQAVSGASNEQLQRLSDKAKEMGATTKFSA
-254 EIAEAAGQLGIKTE
+254 
-268 NLKEFTK
+268 
-275 VMAQLGDATNMTS
+275 
-288 TEAADSLARF
+288 TEAADAMNYMAMAGWKTEDMLNGIDGIMNLA
-298 ANITE
+298 AASGE
-303 MSQKNFDRLGSVIVA
+303 D
-318 LGNNLATTESEV
+318 LATTSDIV
-330 VSMGMRLAGAGSQ
+330 TDALTAFGLSASDSTHFADV
-343 IGMSEAQ
+343 
-350 IMSLAAA
+350 LAAA
-357 LSSVGIEAEAGGS
+357 SSNANTNVSMMGETFKYVAPVAGSLGYSAEDCAVAIGLMANSGIKASQSGTALRSMFSRLAKPSKEVKEAMEKLNISLTDSHGNMKSLDTLMGDLRNSFSGLSESEKAEMASSLAGQEAMSGLLAIVNASDEDFNKLKDAIYGADGAS
-370 AFSTIMAKMQLAV
+370 AKMAETMQDNLQGKISILKSTIEGLGIKIYEEIEDPMKEAA
-383 ESGGDSLDAFAD
+383 EG
-395 VAGMSAD
+395 
-402 KFKKAFQKDAT
+402 AT
-413 SAIMAFIKGL
+413 
-423 STCDEKG
+423 
-430 VSAIK
+430 
-435 TLDDMGISEIRQRDA
+435 
-450 LLRASGAYSTFAD
+450 
-463 AMKIGTT
+463 
-470 AWEENT
+470 
-476 ALANEASQR
+476 
-485 YETLES
+485 
-491 KIDMAKNSVDALA
+491 
-504 IAFKDSV
+504 DSV
-511 DQELRDAVEH
+511 EQISSAL
-521 GTEYIN
+521 
-527 ELADAFEN
+527 EN
-535 GGLEAAVDKAG
+535 GGIDAAVEKTG
-546 DIIADL
+546 NIIGGL
-552 SLSLAKSAPDMVDAA
+552 SVKIAQESPKMVDASV
-567 TDLIEA
+567 LLLKS
-573 FVKGLLQNK
+573 FVEGIQKNK
-582 QQLKHASKE
+582 NQLKYASRE
-591 IVDSVCDGLIKL
+591 IIDSMCDGLIKL

-616 DSLKKTFNSGLGS
+616 DSLKKTFSSGLGS

-716 AALVGGLALYA
+716 AALVGGLTLYA

-805 YILKQ
+805 YILNQ

-817 SYSLTADGF
+817 SYSLTTDGF
-826 IQNNEG
+826 IQDNEG

-844 DEYIQ
+844 DAYIQ

-889 DKYTELQK
+889 NEYAQAQEDWKNGINDLSGLEKAQK
-897 EWDNGNYDLKSLRKA
+897 
-912 SENLD
+912 NLD
-917 ETTEK
+917 KTREK
-922 LREASKASVEAGV
+922 LGEASKASVEASV

-957 ALDMYAQIPTY
+957 ALDMYAQIPAY

-980 SEIQNALNSTDYNK
+980 KEIQSALSSTDYTK
-994 MAQGFK
+994 MTEGFQ
-1000 LAVLQIDESGGK
+1000 LAVMQIDQSGGK
-1012 IPVSLRTSI
+1012 IPVSLRSSI

-1026 EVQQMGPEAKERMIS
+1026 EVQKMGPEGKEYMEN
-1041 SMRQMM
+1041 SMQQMM
-1047 TGMQEEIP
+1047 IAMEDKIP
-1055 AFKGASTSTSEE
+1055 EFKGAASMTGEE
-1067 ILTTFQQYLVDSG
+1067 ILDTFQRYLVDSG

-1100 NVSISAGQKAHEA
+1100 NVSIPAGQKAQEA
-1113 TEAVSTG
+1113 TEAVSAG

-1126 TIQESARNALE
+1126 AIQESARNALE

-1148 VTSATAAAGKKAVDS
+1148 VTSAPTAAGKKAVDS

-1206 AGKLASGLISGQ
+1206 AGKLASGLTSGQ
-1218 GNTTRAAL
+1218 GNTTKAAS

-1302 AVAIASQNGAAKSS
+1302 AVAIASQNSAARSS

-1322 NAKNALQAGIDRSH
+1322 NAKNALQAGINGSH

-1350 RSGQNGVAA
+1350 RAGQNGVAA

-1459 GHTEVNQTINIYQ
+1459 GDTEVNQTVNIYQ
-1472 PVESPVETSRALRR
+1472 PVKSPVETSRALRR
-1486 EARRMART
+1486 EARRLAWT

>member
-1 MVLFFCIKKAGE
+1 
-13 KDKMA
+13 MA
-18 DGKIVIETE
+18 DGKIVIETG
-27 LDTDGIKKDLKE
+27 LDTKGIETGLKKV
-39 TEKSAE
+39 SSIA
-45 ISGKRIKQTFE
+45 
-56 QMAKAS
+56 
-62 GKSVG
+62 
-67 ELKNEVKKL
+67 
-76 AEEYQS
+76 
-82 QGTSLPNAYKKAYEI
+82 
-97 MGVYSE
+97 
-103 RAATKMKKAAE
+103 
-114 SVEETHDREAEQTS
+114 
-128 QHWEKKFSEVEKDSN
+128 
-143 AAKDQLK
+143 
-150 QDAIEE
+150 
-156 ARSHDAA
+156 
-163 SEKSKEAW
+163 
-171 KNAFST
+171 
-177 IGDLSK
+177 
-183 KALKATAAVVA
+183 
-194 GTSAAMV
+194 
-201 AAGTYSVK
+201 K
-209 TGIEFES
+209 TGIATAVTAIS
-216 AFAGVKKTVDA
+216 GMSTALAGVAGYSIKVGSSFEA
-227 TDTQLNELRQSLI
+227 G
-240 NMSKEMPQSAAELS
+240 MSKVQAVSGASNEQLQRLSDKAKEMGATTKFSA
-254 EIAEAAGQLGIKTE
+254 
-268 NLKEFTK
+268 
-275 VMAQLGDATNMTS
+275 
-288 TEAADSLARF
+288 TEAADAMNYMAMAGWKTEDMLNGIDGIMNLA
-298 ANITE
+298 AASGE
-303 MSQKNFDRLGSVIVA
+303 D
-318 LGNNLATTESEV
+318 LATTSDIV
-330 VSMGMRLAGAGSQ
+330 TDALTAFGLT
-343 IGMSEAQ
+343 AQ
-350 IMSLAAA
+350 DSTHFADVLAAA
-357 LSSVGIEAEAGGS
+357 SSNANTNVSMMGETFKYVAPVAASLGYSAEDCAVAIGLMANSGIKASQSGTALRSMFSRLAKPSKEVKEAMEKLNISLTDSHGNMKSLDTLMGDLRKSFSGLSEAEKAEMASSLAGQEAMSGLLAIVNASDADFNKLKDAIYGADGAS
-370 AFSTIMAKMQLAV
+370 AKMAETMQDNLKGKITITKSTIEGL
-383 ESGGDSLDAFAD
+383 G
-395 VAGMSAD
+395 
-402 KFKKAFQKDAT
+402 
-413 SAIMAFIKGL
+413 IKIY
-423 STCDEKG
+423 E
-430 VSAIK
+430 
-435 TLDDMGISEIRQRDA
+435 EIEDP
-450 LLRASGAYSTFAD
+450 
-463 AMKIGTT
+463 MKEAAEGTT
-470 AWEENT
+470 
-476 ALANEASQR
+476 
-485 YETLES
+485 
-491 KIDMAKNSVDALA
+491 
-504 IAFKDSV
+504 DSV
-511 DQELRDAVEH
+511 EQISSAL
-521 GTEYIN
+521 
-527 ELADAFEN
+527 EN
-535 GGLEAAVDKAG
+535 GGIDAAVEKTG
-546 DIIADL
+546 NIIGGL
-552 SLSLAKSAPDMVDAA
+552 SVKIAQESPKMVDASV
-567 TDLIEA
+567 LLLKS
-573 FVKGLLQNK
+573 FVQGIKKNK
-582 QQLKHASKE
+582 NQLKYASRE
-591 IVDSVCDGLIKL
+591 IIDSLCDGLIKL

-616 DSLKKTFNSGLGS
+616 DSLKKTFSSGLGS

-663 AAFKTFQMVQGPVGT
+663 AAFKTFQIVQGPVGT

-709 VLIAGAI
+709 LIAGAI

-805 YILKQ
+805 YILNQ

-817 SYSLTADGF
+817 SYSLTTEGF
-826 IQNNEG
+826 IQDNEG

-844 DEYIQ
+844 DAYIQ

-889 DKYTELQK
+889 NEYAQVQK
-897 EWDNGNYDLKSLRKA
+897 DWSNGINDLSGLEKA
-912 SENLD
+912 QKNLD
-917 ETTEK
+917 KTREK
-922 LREASKASVEAGV
+922 LGEASKASVEASV

-957 ALDMYAQIPTY
+957 ALDMYAQIPAY

-980 SEIQNALNSTDYNK
+980 KEIQSALGSTDYTK
-994 MAQGFK
+994 MTEGFQ
-1000 LAVLQIDESGGK
+1000 LAVMQIDQSGGK
-1012 IPVSLRTSI
+1012 IPVSLRSSI

-1026 EVQQMGPEAKERMIS
+1026 EVQKMGPEGKEYMEN
-1041 SMRQMM
+1041 SMQQMM
-1047 TGMQEEIP
+1047 VAMEDKIPEFEE
-1055 AFKGASTSTSEE
+1055 AASTTGEG
-1067 ILTTFQQYLVDSG
+1067 ILDTFQRYLVDSG

-1100 NVSISAGQKAHEA
+1100 NVSITAGQKAQEA
-1113 TEAVSTG
+1113 TEAVSAG

-1126 TIQESARNALE
+1126 VIQESTRNALE

-1206 AGKLASGLISGQ
+1206 AGKLASGLTSGQ
-1218 GNTTRAAL
+1218 GNTTKAAL

-1267 GNAARALGTSTAK
+1267 GNAARALGSSTAK

-1302 AVAIASQNGAAKSS
+1302 AVAIASQNGAARSS

-1322 NAKNALQAGIDRSH
+1322 NAKNALQAGINGSH

-1350 RSGQNGVAA
+1350 RSGRNGVAA

-1395 IGGGMTKNT
+1395 ISGGMTKNT

>member
-1 MVLFFCIKKAGE
+1 
-13 KDKMA
+13 MA
-18 DGKIVIETE
+18 DGKIVIETG
-27 LDTDGIKKDLKE
+27 LDTKGIETGLKKV
-39 TEKSAE
+39 SSIA
-45 ISGKRIKQTFE
+45 
-56 QMAKAS
+56 
-62 GKSVG
+62 
-67 ELKNEVKKL
+67 
-76 AEEYQS
+76 
-82 QGTSLPNAYKKAYEI
+82 
-97 MGVYSE
+97 
-103 RAATKMKKAAE
+103 
-114 SVEETHDREAEQTS
+114 
-128 QHWEKKFSEVEKDSN
+128 
-143 AAKDQLK
+143 
-150 QDAIEE
+150 
-156 ARSHDAA
+156 
-163 SEKSKEAW
+163 
-171 KNAFST
+171 
-177 IGDLSK
+177 
-183 KALKATAAVVA
+183 
-194 GTSAAMV
+194 
-201 AAGTYSVK
+201 K
-209 TGIEFES
+209 TGIATAVTAIS
-216 AFAGVKKTVDA
+216 GMSTALAGVAGYSIKVGSSFEA
-227 TDTQLNELRQSLI
+227 S
-240 NMSKEMPQSAAELS
+240 MSKVQAVSGASNEQLQRLSDKAKEMGATTKFSA
-254 EIAEAAGQLGIKTE
+254 
-268 NLKEFTK
+268 
-275 VMAQLGDATNMTS
+275 
-288 TEAADSLARF
+288 TEAADAMNYMAMAGWKTEDMLNGIDGIMNLA
-298 ANITE
+298 AASGE
-303 MSQKNFDRLGSVIVA
+303 D
-318 LGNNLATTESEV
+318 LATTSDIV
-330 VSMGMRLAGAGSQ
+330 TDALTAFGLT
-343 IGMSEAQ
+343 AQ
-350 IMSLAAA
+350 DSTHFADVLAAA
-357 LSSVGIEAEAGGS
+357 SSNANTNVSMMGETFKYVAPVAGSLGYSAEDCAVAIGLMANSGIKASQSGTALRSMFSRLAKPSKEVKEAMEKLNISLTDSHGNMKSLDTLMGDLRNSFSGLSESEKAEMASSLAGQEAMSGLLAIVNASDADFNKLKDAIYGADGAS
-370 AFSTIMAKMQLAV
+370 AKMAETMQDNLQGKITITKSTIEGL
-383 ESGGDSLDAFAD
+383 G
-395 VAGMSAD
+395 
-402 KFKKAFQKDAT
+402 
-413 SAIMAFIKGL
+413 IKIY
-423 STCDEKG
+423 E
-430 VSAIK
+430 
-435 TLDDMGISEIRQRDA
+435 EIEDP
-450 LLRASGAYSTFAD
+450 
-463 AMKIGTT
+463 MKEAAEGTT
-470 AWEENT
+470 
-476 ALANEASQR
+476 
-485 YETLES
+485 
-491 KIDMAKNSVDALA
+491 
-504 IAFKDSV
+504 DSV
-511 DQELRDAVEH
+511 EQISSAL
-521 GTEYIN
+521 
-527 ELADAFEN
+527 EN
-535 GGLEAAVDKAG
+535 GGIDAAVEKTG
-546 DIIADL
+546 NIIGGL
-552 SLSLAKSAPDMVDAA
+552 SVKIAQESPKMVDASV
-567 TDLIEA
+567 LLLKS
-573 FVKGLLQNK
+573 FVQGIKKNK
-582 QQLKHASKE
+582 NQLKYASRE
-591 IVDSVCDGLIKL
+591 IIDSLCDGLIKL

-616 DSLKKTFNSGLGS
+616 DSLKKTFSSGLGS
-629 LSGVTK
+629 LFGVTK

-805 YILKQ
+805 YILNQ

-817 SYSLTADGF
+817 SYSLTTEGF
-826 IQNNEG
+826 IQDNEG

-844 DEYIQ
+844 DAYIQ

-889 DKYTELQK
+889 NEYAQVQK
-897 EWDNGNYDLKSLRKA
+897 DWSNGINDLSGLEKA
-912 SENLD
+912 QKNLD
-917 ETTEK
+917 KTREK
-922 LREASKASVEAGV
+922 LGEASQASVEASV
-935 EVNGLDQV
+935 EVNSLDQV

-980 SEIQNALNSTDYNK
+980 KEIQSALSSTDYTK
-994 MAQGFK
+994 MIEGFQ
-1000 LAVLQIDESGGK
+1000 LAVMQIDQSGGK
-1012 IPVSLRTSI
+1012 IPVSLRSSI

-1026 EVQQMGPEAKERMIS
+1026 EVQKMGPEGKEYMEN
-1041 SMRQMM
+1041 SMQQMM
-1047 TGMQEEIP
+1047 VAMEDKIPEFEE
-1055 AFKGASTSTSEE
+1055 AASTTGEG
-1067 ILTTFQQYLVDSG
+1067 ILDTFQQYLVDSG

-1322 NAKNALQAGIDRSH
+1322 NAKNALQAGINGSH

>member
-1 MVLFFCIKKAGE
+1 
-13 KDKMA
+13 MA
-18 DGKIVIETE
+18 DGKIVIETG
-27 LDTDGIKKDLKE
+27 LDTKGIETGLKKV
-39 TEKSAE
+39 SSIA
-45 ISGKRIKQTFE
+45 
-56 QMAKAS
+56 
-62 GKSVG
+62 
-67 ELKNEVKKL
+67 
-76 AEEYQS
+76 
-82 QGTSLPNAYKKAYEI
+82 
-97 MGVYSE
+97 
-103 RAATKMKKAAE
+103 
-114 SVEETHDREAEQTS
+114 
-128 QHWEKKFSEVEKDSN
+128 
-143 AAKDQLK
+143 
-150 QDAIEE
+150 
-156 ARSHDAA
+156 
-163 SEKSKEAW
+163 
-171 KNAFST
+171 
-177 IGDLSK
+177 
-183 KALKATAAVVA
+183 
-194 GTSAAMV
+194 
-201 AAGTYSVK
+201 K
-209 TGIEFES
+209 TGIATAVTAIS
-216 AFAGVKKTVDA
+216 GMSTALAGVAGYSIKVGSSFEA
-227 TDTQLNELRQSLI
+227 G
-240 NMSKEMPQSAAELS
+240 MSKVQAVSGASNEQLQRLSDKAKEMGATTKFSA
-254 EIAEAAGQLGIKTE
+254 
-268 NLKEFTK
+268 
-275 VMAQLGDATNMTS
+275 
-288 TEAADSLARF
+288 TEAADAMNYMAMAGWKTEDMLNGIDGIMNLA
-298 ANITE
+298 AASGE
-303 MSQKNFDRLGSVIVA
+303 D
-318 LGNNLATTESEV
+318 LATTSDIV
-330 VSMGMRLAGAGSQ
+330 TDALTAFKLT
-343 IGMSEAQ
+343 AQ
-350 IMSLAAA
+350 DSTHFADVLAAA
-357 LSSVGIEAEAGGS
+357 SSNANTNVSMMGETFKYVAPVAGSLGYSAEDCAVAIGLMANSGIKASQSGTALRSMFSRLAKPSKEVKEAMEKLNISLTDSHGNMKSLDTLMGDLRKSFGGLSEAEKAEMASSLAGQEAMSGLLAIVNAS
-370 AFSTIMAKMQLAV
+370 DADFNKLKDAIYGADGASAKMAETMQDNLK
-383 ESGGDSLDAFAD
+383 GGI
-395 VAGMSAD
+395 
-402 KFKKAFQKDAT
+402 T
-413 SAIMAFIKGL
+413 I
-423 STCDEKG
+423 
-430 VSAIK
+430 
-435 TLDDMGISEIRQRDA
+435 
-450 LLRASGAYSTFAD
+450 
-463 AMKIGTT
+463 
-470 AWEENT
+470 
-476 ALANEASQR
+476 
-485 YETLES
+485 LES
-491 KIDMAKNSVDALA
+491 TTEGLGIKIYEEIEDPMKEAAEGA
-504 IAFKDSV
+504 TDSV
-511 DQELRDAVEH
+511 EQISSAL
-521 GTEYIN
+521 
-527 ELADAFEN
+527 EN
-535 GGLEAAVDKAG
+535 GGIDAAVEKTG
-546 DIIADL
+546 NIIGGL
-552 SLSLAKSAPDMVDAA
+552 SVKIAQESPKMVDASV
-567 TDLIEA
+567 LLLKS
-573 FVKGLLQNK
+573 FVQGIQKNK
-582 QQLKHASKE
+582 NQLKYASRE
-591 IVDSVCDGLIKL
+591 IIDSLCDGLIKL

-616 DSLKKTFNSGLGS
+616 DSLKKTFSSGLGS

-650 HMDTVAPVVISLV
+650 HMDTVAPIVISLV

-698 ALNAIMSANPA
+698 ALNAIMTANPA

-735 EQEAFNAKMDE
+735 EQEAFNSKMDE

-779 EKWKE
+779 KKWRD

-805 YILKQ
+805 YILNQ

-935 EVNGLDQV
+935 EVDGLDQV

-957 ALDMYAQIPTY
+957 ALDMYAQIPAY
-968 ASEAADGVATSQ
+968 ASEAANGVATSQ

-994 MAQGFK
+994 MTQGFK

-1012 IPVSLRTSI
+1012 IPISLRSSI
-1021 LQALN
+1021 LQALH
-1026 EVQQMGPEAKERMIS
+1026 EVQQMGPEAKEHMAS

-1055 AFKGASTSTSEE
+1055 AFKDASTSTSEE

-1100 NVSISAGQKAHEA
+1100 NVSMPAGQKAQEA
-1113 TEAVSTG
+1113 TEAVSAG

-1126 TIQESARNALE
+1126 AIQESTRNALE
-1137 SGINSGVTSAD
+1137 SGINNGVTSAD
-1148 VTSATAAAGKKAVDS
+1148 VTSAPTAAGKKAVDS

-1198 AGQTGSDT
+1198 AGQTGSET
-1206 AGKLASGLISGQ
+1206 AGKLASGLTSGQ
-1218 GNTTRAAL
+1218 GNTTKAAL

-1248 ARQAVTAFTAGIRG
+1248 ARQAVNLFAAGING
-1262 QTSTA
+1262 QVSKAASA
-1267 GNAARALGTSTAK
+1267 GKNLGTSTAN
-1280 ALSACNL
+1280 ALKGSGL
-1287 AASGRTEG
+1287 AASAREQGA
-1295 TSFGNAF
+1295 SFGNAF
-1302 AVAIASQNGAAKSS
+1302 AVAIASQNSAARST

-1322 NAKNALQAGIDRSH
+1322 NAKNALQAGINGSH
-1336 NIGLQFSAGFASGI
+1336 NIGLQFSAGFAGGI
-1350 RSGQNGVAA
+1350 RAGQNGVAA

-1395 IGGGMTKNT
+1395 ISGGMTKNT
-1404 GVVEKAAGHVTDSM
+1404 SVVEKAAEHVTDSM
-1418 RIDTKSLLSMMRG
+1418 RIHPAELLSEM
-1431 AMSSTISGI
+1431 
-1440 VENRMFQKGA
+1440 KGA
-1450 QFFHGDGTG
+1450 FFAVTNQVVRNRTYPTGSGSSSSEEKDGYNKKMADYMADKIAQALSKQKNVCEWNGREILRMYKEVVTG
-1459 GHTEVNQTINIYQ
+1459 
-1472 PVESPVETSRALRR
+1472 
-1486 EARRMART
+1486 

>member
-1 MVLFFCIKKAGE
+1 
-13 KDKMA
+13 MA
-18 DGKIVIETE
+18 DGKIVIETG
-27 LDTDGIKKDLKE
+27 LDTKGIETGLKKV
-39 TEKSAE
+39 SSIA
-45 ISGKRIKQTFE
+45 
-56 QMAKAS
+56 
-62 GKSVG
+62 
-67 ELKNEVKKL
+67 
-76 AEEYQS
+76 
-82 QGTSLPNAYKKAYEI
+82 
-97 MGVYSE
+97 
-103 RAATKMKKAAE
+103 
-114 SVEETHDREAEQTS
+114 
-128 QHWEKKFSEVEKDSN
+128 
-143 AAKDQLK
+143 
-150 QDAIEE
+150 
-156 ARSHDAA
+156 
-163 SEKSKEAW
+163 
-171 KNAFST
+171 
-177 IGDLSK
+177 
-183 KALKATAAVVA
+183 
-194 GTSAAMV
+194 
-201 AAGTYSVK
+201 K
-209 TGIEFES
+209 TGIATAVTAIS
-216 AFAGVKKTVDA
+216 GMSTALAGVAGYSIKVGSSFEA
-227 TDTQLNELRQSLI
+227 G
-240 NMSKEMPQSAAELS
+240 MSKVQAVSGASNEQLQRLSDKAKEMGATTKFSA
-254 EIAEAAGQLGIKTE
+254 
-268 NLKEFTK
+268 
-275 VMAQLGDATNMTS
+275 
-288 TEAADSLARF
+288 TEAADAMNYMAMAGWKTEDMLNGIDGIMNLA
-298 ANITE
+298 AASGE
-303 MSQKNFDRLGSVIVA
+303 D
-318 LGNNLATTESEV
+318 LATTSDIV
-330 VSMGMRLAGAGSQ
+330 TDALTAFGLS
-343 IGMSEAQ
+343 AQ
-350 IMSLAAA
+350 DSTHFADVLAAA
-357 LSSVGIEAEAGGS
+357 SSNANTNVSMMGETFKYVAPVAGSLGYSAEDCAVAIGLMANSGIKASQSGTALRSMFSRLAKPSKEVKEAMEKLNISLTDSHGNMKSLDTLMGDLRNSFSGLSESEKAEMASSLAGQEAMSGLLAIVNASDADFNKLKDAIYGADGAS
-370 AFSTIMAKMQLAV
+370 AKMAETMQDNLKGKITITKSTIEGL
-383 ESGGDSLDAFAD
+383 G
-395 VAGMSAD
+395 
-402 KFKKAFQKDAT
+402 
-413 SAIMAFIKGL
+413 IKIY
-423 STCDEKG
+423 E
-430 VSAIK
+430 
-435 TLDDMGISEIRQRDA
+435 EIEDP
-450 LLRASGAYSTFAD
+450 
-463 AMKIGTT
+463 MKEAAEGTT
-470 AWEENT
+470 
-476 ALANEASQR
+476 
-485 YETLES
+485 
-491 KIDMAKNSVDALA
+491 
-504 IAFKDSV
+504 DSV
-511 DQELRDAVEH
+511 EQISSAL
-521 GTEYIN
+521 
-527 ELADAFEN
+527 EN
-535 GGLEAAVDKAG
+535 GGIDAAVEKTG
-546 DIIADL
+546 NIIGGL
-552 SLSLAKSAPDMVDAA
+552 SVKIAQESPKMVDASV
-567 TDLIEA
+567 LLLKS
-573 FVKGLLQNK
+573 FVQGIQKNK
-582 QQLKHASKE
+582 NQLKYASRE
-591 IVDSVCDGLIKL
+591 IIDSLCDGLIKL

-616 DSLKKTFNSGLGS
+616 DSLKKTFSSGLGS

-663 AAFKTFQMVQGPVGT
+663 AAFKTFQIVQGPVGT

-772 EASVAPV
+772 EASVAPI
-779 EKWKE
+779 EKWRD

-805 YILKQ
+805 YILNQ

-817 SYSLTADGF
+817 SYSLTTDGF
-826 IQNNEG
+826 IQDNEG

-844 DEYIQ
+844 DAYIQ

-889 DKYTELQK
+889 NEYAQAQEDWKNGINDLSGLEKAQK
-897 EWDNGNYDLKSLRKA
+897 
-912 SENLD
+912 NLD
-917 ETTEK
+917 KTREK
-922 LREASKASVEAGV
+922 LGEASKASVEASV

-957 ALDMYAQIPTY
+957 ALDMYAQIPAY

-980 SEIQNALNSTDYNK
+980 KEIQSALSSTDYTK
-994 MAQGFK
+994 MTEGFQ
-1000 LAVLQIDESGGK
+1000 LAVMQIDQSGGK
-1012 IPVSLRTSI
+1012 IPVSLRSSI

-1026 EVQQMGPEAKERMIS
+1026 EVQKMGPEGKEYMEN
-1041 SMRQMM
+1041 SMQQMM
-1047 TGMQEEIP
+1047 VAMEDKIP
-1055 AFKGASTSTSEE
+1055 EFKGAASMTGDE
-1067 ILTTFQQYLVDSG
+1067 ILKTFQQYLVDSG

-1100 NVSISAGQKAHEA
+1100 NVSIPAGQKAQEA

-1126 TIQESARNALE
+1126 AIQESAKNALE

-1148 VTSATAAAGKKAVDS
+1148 VTSTTAAAGKKAVDS

-1206 AGKLASGLISGQ
+1206 AGKLASGLTSGQ
-1218 GNTTRAAL
+1218 GNTTKAAL

-1287 AASGRTEG
+1287 AAPGRTEG

-1302 AVAIASQNGAAKSS
+1302 AVAIASQNGAARSS

-1322 NAKNALQAGIDRSH
+1322 NAKNALQAGINGSH

-1350 RSGQNGVAA
+1350 RAGQNGVAA

-1395 IGGGMTKNT
+1395 ISGGMTKNT

-1418 RIDTKSLLSMMRG
+1418 RIDTKSLLNMMRG

-1440 VENRMFQKGA
+1440 VGNRMFQKGA

-1459 GHTEVNQTINIYQ
+1459 GDTEVNQTINIYQ

-1486 EARRMART
+1486 EARRLARK

>member
-1 MVLFFCIKKAGE
+1 MGETFKYVAPVAGSLGYSAEDCAVAIGLMANSGIKASQSGTALRSMFSRLAKPSKEVKEAMEKLNISLTDSHGNMKSLDTLMGDLRNSFSGLSESEKAEMASSLAGQE
-13 KDKMA
+13 AMSGLLAIVNASDADFNKLKDAIYGADGASAKMA
-18 DGKIVIETE
+18 ETMQDNLKGKITITKSTIEGLGIKIYEEIEDPMKEAAEGT
-27 LDTDGIKKDLKE
+27 TDSVEQISSALENGGIDAAVEKTGNIIGGLSVKIAQESPKMVDASVLLLKSFVQGIKKN
-39 TEKSAE
+39 
-45 ISGKRIKQTFE
+45 
-56 QMAKAS
+56 
-62 GKSVG
+62 
-67 ELKNEVKKL
+67 KN
-76 AEEYQS
+76 
-82 QGTSLPNAYKKAYEI
+82 
-97 MGVYSE
+97 
-103 RAATKMKKAAE
+103 
-114 SVEETHDREAEQTS
+114 
-128 QHWEKKFSEVEKDSN
+128 
-143 AAKDQLK
+143 QLK
-150 QDAIEE
+150 Y
-156 ARSHDAA
+156 A
-163 SEKSKEAW
+163 S
-171 KNAFST
+171 
-177 IGDLSK
+177 
-183 KALKATAAVVA
+183 
-194 GTSAAMV
+194 
-201 AAGTYSVK
+201 
-209 TGIEFES
+209 
-216 AFAGVKKTVDA
+216 
-227 TDTQLNELRQSLI
+227 R
-240 NMSKEMPQSAAELS
+240 
-254 EIAEAAGQLGIKTE
+254 EII
-268 NLKEFTK
+268 
-275 VMAQLGDATNMTS
+275 
-288 TEAADSLARF
+288 DSL
-298 ANITE
+298 
-303 MSQKNFDRLGSVIVA
+303 
-318 LGNNLATTESEV
+318 
-330 VSMGMRLAGAGSQ
+330 
-343 IGMSEAQ
+343 
-350 IMSLAAA
+350 
-357 LSSVGIEAEAGGS
+357 
-370 AFSTIMAKMQLAV
+370 
-383 ESGGDSLDAFAD
+383 
-395 VAGMSAD
+395 
-402 KFKKAFQKDAT
+402 
-413 SAIMAFIKGL
+413 
-423 STCDEKG
+423 
-430 VSAIK
+430 
-435 TLDDMGISEIRQRDA
+435 
-450 LLRASGAYSTFAD
+450 
-463 AMKIGTT
+463 
-470 AWEENT
+470 
-476 ALANEASQR
+476 
-485 YETLES
+485 
-491 KIDMAKNSVDALA
+491 
-504 IAFKDSV
+504 
-511 DQELRDAVEH
+511 
-521 GTEYIN
+521 
-527 ELADAFEN
+527 
-535 GGLEAAVDKAG
+535 
-546 DIIADL
+546 
-552 SLSLAKSAPDMVDAA
+552 
-567 TDLIEA
+567 
-573 FVKGLLQNK
+573 
-582 QQLKHASKE
+582 
-591 IVDSVCDGLIKL
+591 CDGLIKL

-616 DSLKKTFNSGLGS
+616 DSLKKTFSSGLGS
-629 LSGVTK
+629 LFGVTK

-779 EKWKE
+779 EKWKD

-805 YILKQ
+805 YILNQ

-889 DKYTELQK
+889 NEYAQAQK
-897 EWDNGNYDLKSLRKA
+897 GWSNGINDLSGLEKA
-912 SENLD
+912 QKNLD
-917 ETTEK
+917 KTREK
-922 LREASKASVEAGV
+922 LGEASQASVEASV

-980 SEIQNALNSTDYNK
+980 KEIQSALSSTDYTK
-994 MAQGFK
+994 MIEGFQ
-1000 LAVLQIDESGGK
+1000 LAVMQIDQSGGK
-1012 IPVSLRTSI
+1012 IPVSLRSSI

-1026 EVQQMGPEAKERMIS
+1026 EVQKMGPEGKEYMEN
-1041 SMRQMM
+1041 SMQQMM
-1047 TGMQEEIP
+1047 VAMEDKIP
-1055 AFKGASTSTSEE
+1055 EFKGAASMTGEG
-1067 ILTTFQQYLVDSG
+1067 ILDTFQRYLVDSG

-1100 NVSISAGQKAHEA
+1100 NVSIPAGQKAQEA

-1148 VTSATAAAGKKAVDS
+1148 VTSAPTAAGKKAVDS

-1267 GNAARALGTSTAK
+1267 GNAARTSTAK

-1322 NAKNALQAGIDRSH
+1322 NAKNALQAGINGSH

>member
-1 MVLFFCIKKAGE
+1 
-13 KDKMA
+13 MA
-18 DGKIVIETE
+18 DGKIVIETG
-27 LDTDGIKKDLKE
+27 LDTKGIETGLKKV
-39 TEKSAE
+39 SSIA
-45 ISGKRIKQTFE
+45 
-56 QMAKAS
+56 
-62 GKSVG
+62 
-67 ELKNEVKKL
+67 
-76 AEEYQS
+76 
-82 QGTSLPNAYKKAYEI
+82 
-97 MGVYSE
+97 
-103 RAATKMKKAAE
+103 
-114 SVEETHDREAEQTS
+114 
-128 QHWEKKFSEVEKDSN
+128 
-143 AAKDQLK
+143 
-150 QDAIEE
+150 
-156 ARSHDAA
+156 
-163 SEKSKEAW
+163 
-171 KNAFST
+171 
-177 IGDLSK
+177 
-183 KALKATAAVVA
+183 
-194 GTSAAMV
+194 
-201 AAGTYSVK
+201 K
-209 TGIEFES
+209 TGIATTVTAIS
-216 AFAGVKKTVDA
+216 GMSTALAGVAGYSIKVGSSFEA
-227 TDTQLNELRQSLI
+227 G
-240 NMSKEMPQSAAELS
+240 MSKVQAVSGASNEQLQRLSDKAKEMGATTKFSA
-254 EIAEAAGQLGIKTE
+254 
-268 NLKEFTK
+268 
-275 VMAQLGDATNMTS
+275 
-288 TEAADSLARF
+288 TEAADAMNYMAMAGWKTEDMLNGIDGIMNLA
-298 ANITE
+298 AASGE
-303 MSQKNFDRLGSVIVA
+303 D
-318 LGNNLATTESEV
+318 LATTSDIV
-330 VSMGMRLAGAGSQ
+330 TDALTAFGLSASDSTHFADV
-343 IGMSEAQ
+343 
-350 IMSLAAA
+350 LAAA
-357 LSSVGIEAEAGGS
+357 SSNANTNVSMMGETFKYVAPVAGSLGYSAEDCAVAIGLMANSGIKASQSGTALRSMFSRLAKPSKEVKEAMEKLNISLTDSHGNMKSLDTLMGDLRNSFSGLSESEKAEMASSLAGQEAMSGLLAIVNASDADFNKLKDAIYGADGASAKMAETMQDNLQGKITILKSTIEGLGIKIYEEIEDPMKEAAEGATDSVGQISS
-370 AFSTIMAKMQLAV
+370 AL
-383 ESGGDSLDAFAD
+383 
-395 VAGMSAD
+395 
-402 KFKKAFQKDAT
+402 
-413 SAIMAFIKGL
+413 
-423 STCDEKG
+423 
-430 VSAIK
+430 
-435 TLDDMGISEIRQRDA
+435 
-450 LLRASGAYSTFAD
+450 
-463 AMKIGTT
+463 
-470 AWEENT
+470 
-476 ALANEASQR
+476 
-485 YETLES
+485 
-491 KIDMAKNSVDALA
+491 
-504 IAFKDSV
+504 
-511 DQELRDAVEH
+511 
-521 GTEYIN
+521 
-527 ELADAFEN
+527 EN
-535 GGLEAAVDKAG
+535 GGIDAAVEKTG
-546 DIIADL
+546 NIIGGL
-552 SLSLAKSAPDMVDAA
+552 SVKIAQESPKMVDASV
-567 TDLIEA
+567 LLLKS
-573 FVKGLLQNK
+573 FVQGIQKNK
-582 QQLKHASKE
+582 KQLKYASRE
-591 IVDSVCDGLIKL
+591 IIDSLCDGLIKL

-616 DSLKKTFNSGLGS
+616 DSLKKTFSSGLGS
-629 LSGVTK
+629 LFGVTK

-779 EKWKE
+779 EKWRD

-805 YILKQ
+805 YILNQ

-817 SYSLTADGF
+817 SYSLTTDGF
-826 IQNNEG
+826 IQDNEG

-844 DEYIQ
+844 DAYIQ

-889 DKYTELQK
+889 NEYAQAQEDWKNGINDLSGLEKAQK
-897 EWDNGNYDLKSLRKA
+897 
-912 SENLD
+912 NLD
-917 ETTEK
+917 KTREK
-922 LREASKASVEAGV
+922 LGEASKASVEASV

-957 ALDMYAQIPTY
+957 ALDMYAQIPAY

-980 SEIQNALNSTDYNK
+980 KEIQSALSSTDYTK
-994 MAQGFK
+994 MTEGFQ
-1000 LAVLQIDESGGK
+1000 LAVMQIDQSGGK
-1012 IPVSLRTSI
+1012 IPVSLRSSI

-1026 EVQQMGPEAKERMIS
+1026 EVQKMGPEGKEYMEN
-1041 SMRQMM
+1041 SMQQMM
-1047 TGMQEEIP
+1047 VAMEDKIP
-1055 AFKGASTSTSEE
+1055 EFKGAASMTGDE
-1067 ILTTFQQYLVDSG
+1067 ILKTFQQYLVDSG

-1100 NVSISAGQKAHEA
+1100 NVSIPAGQKAQEA
-1113 TEAVSTG
+1113 TEAVSAG

-1126 TIQESARNALE
+1126 AIQESARNALE
-1137 SGINSGVTSAD
+1137 SGINSGITSAD
-1148 VTSATAAAGKKAVDS
+1148 VTSAPTAAGKKAVDS

-1206 AGKLASGLISGQ
+1206 AGKLASGLTSGQ
-1218 GNTTRAAL
+1218 GNTTKAAL

-1267 GNAARALGTSTAK
+1267 ENAARALGSSTAK

-1302 AVAIASQNGAAKSS
+1302 AVAIASQNDAARSS

-1322 NAKNALQAGIDRSH
+1322 NAKNALQAGINGSH

-1395 IGGGMTKNT
+1395 ISGGMTKNT

>member
-1 MVLFFCIKKAGE
+1 
-13 KDKMA
+13 MA
-18 DGKIVIETE
+18 DGKIVIETGI
-27 LDTDGIKKDLKE
+27 DTKGIETGLKKV
-39 TEKSAE
+39 SSIA
-45 ISGKRIKQTFE
+45 
-56 QMAKAS
+56 
-62 GKSVG
+62 
-67 ELKNEVKKL
+67 
-76 AEEYQS
+76 
-82 QGTSLPNAYKKAYEI
+82 
-97 MGVYSE
+97 
-103 RAATKMKKAAE
+103 
-114 SVEETHDREAEQTS
+114 
-128 QHWEKKFSEVEKDSN
+128 
-143 AAKDQLK
+143 
-150 QDAIEE
+150 
-156 ARSHDAA
+156 
-163 SEKSKEAW
+163 
-171 KNAFST
+171 
-177 IGDLSK
+177 
-183 KALKATAAVVA
+183 
-194 GTSAAMV
+194 
-201 AAGTYSVK
+201 K
-209 TGIEFES
+209 TGIATTVTAIS
-216 AFAGVKKTVDA
+216 GMSTALAGVAGYSIKVGSSFEA
-227 TDTQLNELRQSLI
+227 G
-240 NMSKEMPQSAAELS
+240 MSKVQAVSGASNEQLQRLSDKAKEMGATTKFSA
-254 EIAEAAGQLGIKTE
+254 
-268 NLKEFTK
+268 
-275 VMAQLGDATNMTS
+275 
-288 TEAADSLARF
+288 TEAADAMNYMAMAGWKTEDMLNGIDGIMNLA
-298 ANITE
+298 AASGE
-303 MSQKNFDRLGSVIVA
+303 D
-318 LGNNLATTESEV
+318 LATTSDIV
-330 VSMGMRLAGAGSQ
+330 TDALTAFGLS
-343 IGMSEAQ
+343 AQ
-350 IMSLAAA
+350 DSTHFADVLAAA
-357 LSSVGIEAEAGGS
+357 SSNANTNVSMMGETFKYVAPVAGSLGYSAEDCAVAIGLMANSGIKASQSGTALRSMFSRLAKPSKEVKEAMEKLNISLTDSHGNMKSLDTLMGDLRNSFSGLSESEKAEMASSLAGQEAMSGLLAIVNASDEDFNKLKDAIYGADGAS
-370 AFSTIMAKMQLAV
+370 AKMAETMQDNLQGKITILKSTIEGLGIKIYEEIEDPMKEAA
-383 ESGGDSLDAFAD
+383 EG
-395 VAGMSAD
+395 
-402 KFKKAFQKDAT
+402 AT
-413 SAIMAFIKGL
+413 
-423 STCDEKG
+423 
-430 VSAIK
+430 
-435 TLDDMGISEIRQRDA
+435 
-450 LLRASGAYSTFAD
+450 
-463 AMKIGTT
+463 
-470 AWEENT
+470 
-476 ALANEASQR
+476 
-485 YETLES
+485 
-491 KIDMAKNSVDALA
+491 
-504 IAFKDSV
+504 DSV
-511 DQELRDAVEH
+511 EQISSAL
-521 GTEYIN
+521 
-527 ELADAFEN
+527 EN
-535 GGLEAAVDKAG
+535 GGIDAAVEKTG
-546 DIIADL
+546 NIIGGL
-552 SLSLAKSAPDMVDAA
+552 SVKIAQESPKMVDASV
-567 TDLIEA
+567 LLLKS
-573 FVKGLLQNK
+573 FVQGIQKNK
-582 QQLKHASKE
+582 NQLKYASRE
-591 IVDSVCDGLIKL
+591 IIDSLCDGLIKL

-616 DSLKKTFNSGLGS
+616 DSLKKTFSSGLGS

-735 EQEAFNAKMDE
+735 EQEAFNAKMDD

-805 YILKQ
+805 YILNQ

-817 SYSLTADGF
+817 SYSLTTDGF
-826 IQNNEG
+826 IQDNEG

-844 DEYIQ
+844 DAYIQ

-889 DKYTELQK
+889 NEYAQAQEDWKNGINDLSGLEKAQK
-897 EWDNGNYDLKSLRKA
+897 
-912 SENLD
+912 NLD
-917 ETTEK
+917 KTREK
-922 LREASKASVEAGV
+922 LGEASKASVEASV

-957 ALDMYAQIPTY
+957 ALDMYAQIPAY

-980 SEIQNALNSTDYNK
+980 KEIQSALSSTDYTK
-994 MAQGFK
+994 MTEGFQ
-1000 LAVLQIDESGGK
+1000 LAVMQIDQSGGK
-1012 IPVSLRTSI
+1012 IPVSLRSSI

-1026 EVQQMGPEAKERMIS
+1026 EVQKMGPEGKEYMEN
-1041 SMRQMM
+1041 SMQQMM
-1047 TGMQEEIP
+1047 IAMEDKIP
-1055 AFKGASTSTSEE
+1055 EFKGAASMTGEE
-1067 ILTTFQQYLVDSG
+1067 ILDTFQRYLVDSG

-1100 NVSISAGQKAHEA
+1100 NVSIPAGQKAQEA
-1113 TEAVSTG
+1113 TEAVSAG

-1126 TIQESARNALE
+1126 AIQESAKNAME

-1148 VTSATAAAGKKAVDS
+1148 VTSAPTAAGKKAVDS

-1206 AGKLASGLISGQ
+1206 AGKLASGLTSGQ
-1218 GNTTRAAL
+1218 GNTTKAAS

-1302 AVAIASQNGAAKSS
+1302 AVAIASQNSAARSS

-1322 NAKNALQAGIDRSH
+1322 NAKNALQAGINGSH

-1350 RSGQNGVAA
+1350 RAGQNGVAA

-1395 IGGGMTKNT
+1395 ISGGMTKNT

-1459 GHTEVNQTINIYQ
+1459 GDTEVNQTVNIYQ
-1472 PVESPVETSRALRR
+1472 PVKSPVETSRALRR
-1486 EARRMART
+1486 EARRLAWT

>member
-1 MVLFFCIKKAGE
+1 
-13 KDKMA
+13 MA
-18 DGKIVIETE
+18 DGKIVIETG
-27 LDTDGIKKDLKE
+27 LDTKGIETGLKKV
-39 TEKSAE
+39 SSIA
-45 ISGKRIKQTFE
+45 
-56 QMAKAS
+56 
-62 GKSVG
+62 
-67 ELKNEVKKL
+67 
-76 AEEYQS
+76 
-82 QGTSLPNAYKKAYEI
+82 
-97 MGVYSE
+97 
-103 RAATKMKKAAE
+103 
-114 SVEETHDREAEQTS
+114 
-128 QHWEKKFSEVEKDSN
+128 
-143 AAKDQLK
+143 
-150 QDAIEE
+150 
-156 ARSHDAA
+156 
-163 SEKSKEAW
+163 
-171 KNAFST
+171 
-177 IGDLSK
+177 
-183 KALKATAAVVA
+183 
-194 GTSAAMV
+194 
-201 AAGTYSVK
+201 K
-209 TGIEFES
+209 TGIATAVTAIS
-216 AFAGVKKTVDA
+216 GMSTALAGVAGYSIKVGSSFEA
-227 TDTQLNELRQSLI
+227 G
-240 NMSKEMPQSAAELS
+240 MSKVQAVSGASNEQLQRLSDKAKEMGATTKFSA
-254 EIAEAAGQLGIKTE
+254 
-268 NLKEFTK
+268 
-275 VMAQLGDATNMTS
+275 
-288 TEAADSLARF
+288 TEAADAMNYMAMAGWKTEDMLNGIDGIMNLA
-298 ANITE
+298 AASGE
-303 MSQKNFDRLGSVIVA
+303 D
-318 LGNNLATTESEV
+318 LATTSDIV
-330 VSMGMRLAGAGSQ
+330 TDALTAFGLS
-343 IGMSEAQ
+343 AQ
-350 IMSLAAA
+350 DSTHFADVLAAA
-357 LSSVGIEAEAGGS
+357 SSNANTNVSMMGETFKYVAPVAGSLGYSAEDCAVAIGLMANSGIKASQSGTALRSMFSRLAKPSKEVKEAMEKLNISLTDSHGNMKSLDTLMGDLRNSFSGLSESEKAEMASSLAGQEAMSGLLAIVNASDADFNKLKDAIYGADGAS
-370 AFSTIMAKMQLAV
+370 AKMAETMQDNLKGKITITKSTIEGL
-383 ESGGDSLDAFAD
+383 G
-395 VAGMSAD
+395 
-402 KFKKAFQKDAT
+402 
-413 SAIMAFIKGL
+413 IKIY
-423 STCDEKG
+423 E
-430 VSAIK
+430 
-435 TLDDMGISEIRQRDA
+435 EIEDP
-450 LLRASGAYSTFAD
+450 
-463 AMKIGTT
+463 MKEAAEGTT
-470 AWEENT
+470 
-476 ALANEASQR
+476 
-485 YETLES
+485 
-491 KIDMAKNSVDALA
+491 
-504 IAFKDSV
+504 DSV
-511 DQELRDAVEH
+511 EQISSAL
-521 GTEYIN
+521 
-527 ELADAFEN
+527 EN
-535 GGLEAAVDKAG
+535 GGIDAAVEKTG
-546 DIIADL
+546 NIIGGL
-552 SLSLAKSAPDMVDAA
+552 SVKIAQESPKMVDASV
-567 TDLIEA
+567 LLLKS
-573 FVKGLLQNK
+573 FVQGIQKNK
-582 QQLKHASKE
+582 NQLKYASRE
-591 IVDSVCDGLIKL
+591 IIDSLCDGLIKL

-616 DSLKKTFNSGLGS
+616 DSLKKTFSSGLGS

-663 AAFKTFQMVQGPVGT
+663 AAFKTFQIVQGPVGT

-772 EASVAPV
+772 EASVAPI
-779 EKWKE
+779 EKWRD

-805 YILKQ
+805 YILNQ

-817 SYSLTADGF
+817 SYSLTTDGF
-826 IQNNEG
+826 IQDNEG

-844 DEYIQ
+844 DAYIQ

-889 DKYTELQK
+889 NEYAQAQEDWKNGINDLSGLEKAQK
-897 EWDNGNYDLKSLRKA
+897 
-912 SENLD
+912 NLD
-917 ETTEK
+917 KTREK
-922 LREASKASVEAGV
+922 LGEASKASVEASV

-957 ALDMYAQIPTY
+957 ALDMYAQIPAY

-980 SEIQNALNSTDYNK
+980 KEIQSALSSTDYTK
-994 MAQGFK
+994 MTEGFQ
-1000 LAVLQIDESGGK
+1000 LAVMQIDQSGGK
-1012 IPVSLRTSI
+1012 IPVSLWSSI

-1026 EVQQMGPEAKERMIS
+1026 EVQKMGPEGKEYMEN
-1041 SMRQMM
+1041 SMQQMM
-1047 TGMQEEIP
+1047 VAMEDKIP
-1055 AFKGASTSTSEE
+1055 EFKGAASMTGDE
-1067 ILTTFQQYLVDSG
+1067 ILKTFQQYLVDSG

-1100 NVSISAGQKAHEA
+1100 NVSIPAGQKAQEA

-1126 TIQESARNALE
+1126 AIQESAKNALE

-1148 VTSATAAAGKKAVDS
+1148 VTSTTAAAGKKAVDS

-1206 AGKLASGLISGQ
+1206 AGKLASGLTSGQ
-1218 GNTTRAAL
+1218 GNTTKAAL

-1287 AASGRTEG
+1287 AAPGRTEG

-1302 AVAIASQNGAAKSS
+1302 AVAIASQNGAARSS

-1322 NAKNALQAGIDRSH
+1322 NAKNALQAGINGSH

-1350 RSGQNGVAA
+1350 RAGQNGVAA

-1395 IGGGMTKNT
+1395 ISGGMTKNT

-1418 RIDTKSLLSMMRG
+1418 RIDTKSLLNMMRG

-1459 GHTEVNQTINIYQ
+1459 GDTEVNQTINIYQ

-1486 EARRMART
+1486 EARRLARK

>member
-1 MVLFFCIKKAGE
+1 
-13 KDKMA
+13 MA
-18 DGKIVIETE
+18 DGKIVIETG
-27 LDTDGIKKDLKE
+27 LDTKGIETGLKKV
-39 TEKSAE
+39 SSIA
-45 ISGKRIKQTFE
+45 
-56 QMAKAS
+56 
-62 GKSVG
+62 
-67 ELKNEVKKL
+67 
-76 AEEYQS
+76 
-82 QGTSLPNAYKKAYEI
+82 
-97 MGVYSE
+97 
-103 RAATKMKKAAE
+103 
-114 SVEETHDREAEQTS
+114 
-128 QHWEKKFSEVEKDSN
+128 
-143 AAKDQLK
+143 
-150 QDAIEE
+150 
-156 ARSHDAA
+156 
-163 SEKSKEAW
+163 
-171 KNAFST
+171 
-177 IGDLSK
+177 
-183 KALKATAAVVA
+183 
-194 GTSAAMV
+194 
-201 AAGTYSVK
+201 K
-209 TGIEFES
+209 TGIATAVTAIS
-216 AFAGVKKTVDA
+216 GMSTAMAGVAGYSIKVGSSFEA
-227 TDTQLNELRQSLI
+227 G
-240 NMSKEMPQSAAELS
+240 MSKVQAVSGASNEQLQRLSDKAKEMGATTKFSA
-254 EIAEAAGQLGIKTE
+254 
-268 NLKEFTK
+268 
-275 VMAQLGDATNMTS
+275 
-288 TEAADSLARF
+288 TEAADAMNYMAMAGWKTEDMLNGIDGIMNLA
-298 ANITE
+298 AASGE
-303 MSQKNFDRLGSVIVA
+303 D
-318 LGNNLATTESEV
+318 LATTSDIV
-330 VSMGMRLAGAGSQ
+330 TDALTAFGLT
-343 IGMSEAQ
+343 AQ
-350 IMSLAAA
+350 DSTHFADVLAAA
-357 LSSVGIEAEAGGS
+357 SSNANTNVSMMGETFKYVAPVAGSLGYSAEDCAVAIGLMANSGIKASQSGTALRSMFSRLAKPSKEVKEAMEKLNISLTDSHGNMKSLDTLMGDLRNSFSGLSESEKAEMASSLAGQEAMSGLLAIVNASDADFNKLKDAIYGADGASAKMAETMQDNLQGKITILKSTIEGLGIKIYEEIEDPMKEAAEGATDSVGQISS
-370 AFSTIMAKMQLAV
+370 AL
-383 ESGGDSLDAFAD
+383 
-395 VAGMSAD
+395 
-402 KFKKAFQKDAT
+402 
-413 SAIMAFIKGL
+413 
-423 STCDEKG
+423 
-430 VSAIK
+430 
-435 TLDDMGISEIRQRDA
+435 
-450 LLRASGAYSTFAD
+450 
-463 AMKIGTT
+463 
-470 AWEENT
+470 
-476 ALANEASQR
+476 
-485 YETLES
+485 
-491 KIDMAKNSVDALA
+491 
-504 IAFKDSV
+504 
-511 DQELRDAVEH
+511 
-521 GTEYIN
+521 
-527 ELADAFEN
+527 EN
-535 GGLEAAVDKAG
+535 GGIDAAVEKTG
-546 DIIADL
+546 NIIGGL
-552 SLSLAKSAPDMVDAA
+552 SVKIAQESPKMVDASV
-567 TDLIEA
+567 LLLKS
-573 FVKGLLQNK
+573 FVQGIQKNK
-582 QQLKHASKE
+582 NQLKYASRE
-591 IVDSVCDGLIKL
+591 IIDSLCDGLIKL

-616 DSLKKTFNSGLGS
+616 DSLKKTFSSGLGS

-727 TTVNQADA
+727 TTVNQAEA

-746 LGSNIESNQRSLDNL
+746 LSSNIESNQRSLDNL

-805 YILKQ
+805 YILNQ

-817 SYSLTADGF
+817 SYSLTTDGF
-826 IQNNEG
+826 IQDNEG

-844 DEYIQ
+844 DAYIQ

-889 DKYTELQK
+889 NEYAQAQEDWKNGINDLSGLEKAQK
-897 EWDNGNYDLKSLRKA
+897 
-912 SENLD
+912 NLD
-917 ETTEK
+917 KTREK
-922 LREASKASVEAGV
+922 LGEASKASVEASV

-957 ALDMYAQIPTY
+957 ALDMYAQIPAY

-980 SEIQNALNSTDYNK
+980 KEIQSALSSTDYTK
-994 MAQGFK
+994 MTEGFQ
-1000 LAVLQIDESGGK
+1000 LAVMQIDQSGGK
-1012 IPVSLRTSI
+1012 IPVSLRSSI

-1026 EVQQMGPEAKERMIS
+1026 EVQKMGPEGKEYMEN
-1041 SMRQMM
+1041 SMQQMM
-1047 TGMQEEIP
+1047 IAMEDKIP
-1055 AFKGASTSTSEE
+1055 EFKGAASMTGEE
-1067 ILTTFQQYLVDSG
+1067 ILDTFQRYLVDSG

-1100 NVSISAGQKAHEA
+1100 NVSIPAGQKAQEA
-1113 TEAVSTG
+1113 TEAVSAG

-1126 TIQESARNALE
+1126 AIQESAKNALE

-1148 VTSATAAAGKKAVDS
+1148 VTSAPTAAGKKAVDS

-1206 AGKLASGLISGQ
+1206 AGKLASGLTSGQ
-1218 GNTTRAAL
+1218 GNTTKAAS

-1302 AVAIASQNGAAKSS
+1302 AVAIASQNSAARSS

-1322 NAKNALQAGIDRSH
+1322 NAKNALQAGINGSH

-1350 RSGQNGVAA
+1350 RAGQNGVAA

-1395 IGGGMTKNT
+1395 ISGGMTKNT

-1459 GHTEVNQTINIYQ
+1459 GDTEVNQTVNIYQ
-1472 PVESPVETSRALRR
+1472 PVKSPVETSRALRR
-1486 EARRMART
+1486 EARRLAWT

>member
-1 MVLFFCIKKAGE
+1 
-13 KDKMA
+13 MA
-18 DGKIVIETE
+18 DGKIVIETG
-27 LDTDGIKKDLKE
+27 LDTKGIETGLKKV
-39 TEKSAE
+39 SSIA
-45 ISGKRIKQTFE
+45 
-56 QMAKAS
+56 
-62 GKSVG
+62 
-67 ELKNEVKKL
+67 
-76 AEEYQS
+76 
-82 QGTSLPNAYKKAYEI
+82 
-97 MGVYSE
+97 
-103 RAATKMKKAAE
+103 
-114 SVEETHDREAEQTS
+114 
-128 QHWEKKFSEVEKDSN
+128 
-143 AAKDQLK
+143 
-150 QDAIEE
+150 
-156 ARSHDAA
+156 
-163 SEKSKEAW
+163 
-171 KNAFST
+171 
-177 IGDLSK
+177 
-183 KALKATAAVVA
+183 
-194 GTSAAMV
+194 
-201 AAGTYSVK
+201 K
-209 TGIEFES
+209 TGIATAVTAIS
-216 AFAGVKKTVDA
+216 GMSTALAGVAGYSIKVGSSFEA
-227 TDTQLNELRQSLI
+227 S
-240 NMSKEMPQSAAELS
+240 MSKVQAVSGASNEQLQRLSDKAKEMGATTKFSA
-254 EIAEAAGQLGIKTE
+254 
-268 NLKEFTK
+268 
-275 VMAQLGDATNMTS
+275 
-288 TEAADSLARF
+288 TEAADAMNYMAMAGWKTEDMLNGIDGIMNLA
-298 ANITE
+298 AASGE
-303 MSQKNFDRLGSVIVA
+303 D
-318 LGNNLATTESEV
+318 LATTSDIV
-330 VSMGMRLAGAGSQ
+330 TDALTAFGLT
-343 IGMSEAQ
+343 AQ
-350 IMSLAAA
+350 DSTHFADVLAAA
-357 LSSVGIEAEAGGS
+357 SSNANTNVSMMGETFKYVAPVAGSLGYSAEDCAVAIGLMANSGIKASQSGTALRSMFSRLAKPSKEVKEAMEKLNISLTDSHGNMKSLDTLMGDLRNSFSGLSESEKAEMASSLAGQEAMSGLLAIVNASDADFNKLKDAIYGADGAS
-370 AFSTIMAKMQLAV
+370 AKMAETMQDNLKGKITITKSTIEGL
-383 ESGGDSLDAFAD
+383 E
-395 VAGMSAD
+395 
-402 KFKKAFQKDAT
+402 
-413 SAIMAFIKGL
+413 IKIY
-423 STCDEKG
+423 E
-430 VSAIK
+430 
-435 TLDDMGISEIRQRDA
+435 EIEDP
-450 LLRASGAYSTFAD
+450 
-463 AMKIGTT
+463 MKEAAEGTT
-470 AWEENT
+470 
-476 ALANEASQR
+476 
-485 YETLES
+485 
-491 KIDMAKNSVDALA
+491 
-504 IAFKDSV
+504 DSV
-511 DQELRDAVEH
+511 EQISSAL
-521 GTEYIN
+521 
-527 ELADAFEN
+527 EN
-535 GGLEAAVDKAG
+535 GGIDAAVEKTG
-546 DIIADL
+546 NIIGGL
-552 SLSLAKSAPDMVDAA
+552 SVKIAQESPKMVDASV
-567 TDLIEA
+567 LLLKS
-573 FVKGLLQNK
+573 FVQGIKKNK
-582 QQLKHASKE
+582 NQLKYASRE
-591 IVDSVCDGLIKL
+591 IIDSLCDGLIKL

-616 DSLKKTFNSGLGS
+616 DSLKKTFSSGLGS
-629 LSGVTK
+629 LFGVTK

-779 EKWKE
+779 EKWKD

-805 YILKQ
+805 YILNQ

-889 DKYTELQK
+889 NEYAQAQK
-897 EWDNGNYDLKSLRKA
+897 GWSNGINDLSGLEKA
-912 SENLD
+912 QKNLD
-917 ETTEK
+917 KTREK
-922 LREASKASVEAGV
+922 LGEASQASVEASV

-980 SEIQNALNSTDYNK
+980 KEIQSALSSTDYTK
-994 MAQGFK
+994 MIEGFQ
-1000 LAVLQIDESGGK
+1000 LAVMQIDQSGGK
-1012 IPVSLRTSI
+1012 IPVSLRSSI

-1026 EVQQMGPEAKERMIS
+1026 EVQKMGPEGKEYMEN
-1041 SMRQMM
+1041 SMQQMM
-1047 TGMQEEIP
+1047 VAMEDKIP
-1055 AFKGASTSTSEE
+1055 EFKGAASMTGEG
-1067 ILTTFQQYLVDSG
+1067 ILDTFQRYLVDSG

-1090 GQLSSGITSA
+1090 GQLSSRITSA
-1100 NVSISAGQKAHEA
+1100 NVSIPAGQKAQEA

-1148 VTSATAAAGKKAVDS
+1148 VTSAPTAAGKKAVDS

-1322 NAKNALQAGIDRSH
+1322 NAKNALQAGINGSH

-1368 ANAAKANLDI
+1368 ANAVKANLDI

>member
-1 MVLFFCIKKAGE
+1 
-13 KDKMA
+13 MA
-18 DGKIVIETE
+18 DGKIVIETG
-27 LDTDGIKKDLKE
+27 LDTKGIETGLKKV
-39 TEKSAE
+39 SSIA
-45 ISGKRIKQTFE
+45 
-56 QMAKAS
+56 
-62 GKSVG
+62 
-67 ELKNEVKKL
+67 
-76 AEEYQS
+76 
-82 QGTSLPNAYKKAYEI
+82 
-97 MGVYSE
+97 
-103 RAATKMKKAAE
+103 
-114 SVEETHDREAEQTS
+114 
-128 QHWEKKFSEVEKDSN
+128 
-143 AAKDQLK
+143 
-150 QDAIEE
+150 
-156 ARSHDAA
+156 
-163 SEKSKEAW
+163 
-171 KNAFST
+171 
-177 IGDLSK
+177 
-183 KALKATAAVVA
+183 
-194 GTSAAMV
+194 
-201 AAGTYSVK
+201 K
-209 TGIEFES
+209 TGIATAVTAIS
-216 AFAGVKKTVDA
+216 GMSTALAGVAGYSIKVGSSFEA
-227 TDTQLNELRQSLI
+227 G
-240 NMSKEMPQSAAELS
+240 MSKVQAVSGASNEQLQRLSGKAKEMGATTKFSA
-254 EIAEAAGQLGIKTE
+254 
-268 NLKEFTK
+268 
-275 VMAQLGDATNMTS
+275 
-288 TEAADSLARF
+288 TEAADAMNYMAMAGWKTEDMLNGIDGIMNLA
-298 ANITE
+298 AASGE
-303 MSQKNFDRLGSVIVA
+303 D
-318 LGNNLATTESEV
+318 LATTSDIV
-330 VSMGMRLAGAGSQ
+330 TDALTAFGLSASDSTHFADV
-343 IGMSEAQ
+343 
-350 IMSLAAA
+350 LAAA
-357 LSSVGIEAEAGGS
+357 SSNANTNVSMMGETFKYVAPVAGSLGYSAEDCAVAIGLMANSGIKASQSGTALRSMFSRLAKPSKEVKEAMEKLNISLTDSHGNMKSLDTLMGDLRNSFSGLSESEKAEMASSLAGQEAMSGLLAIVNASDADFNKLKDAIYGADGASAKMAETMQDNLQGKITILKSTIEGLGIKIYEEIEDPMKEAAEGATDSVGQISS
-370 AFSTIMAKMQLAV
+370 AL
-383 ESGGDSLDAFAD
+383 
-395 VAGMSAD
+395 
-402 KFKKAFQKDAT
+402 
-413 SAIMAFIKGL
+413 
-423 STCDEKG
+423 
-430 VSAIK
+430 
-435 TLDDMGISEIRQRDA
+435 
-450 LLRASGAYSTFAD
+450 
-463 AMKIGTT
+463 
-470 AWEENT
+470 
-476 ALANEASQR
+476 
-485 YETLES
+485 
-491 KIDMAKNSVDALA
+491 
-504 IAFKDSV
+504 
-511 DQELRDAVEH
+511 
-521 GTEYIN
+521 
-527 ELADAFEN
+527 EN
-535 GGLEAAVDKAG
+535 GGIDAAVEKTG
-546 DIIADL
+546 NIIGGL
-552 SLSLAKSAPDMVDAA
+552 SVKIAQESPKMVDASV
-567 TDLIEA
+567 LLLKS
-573 FVKGLLQNK
+573 FVQGIQKNK
-582 QQLKHASKE
+582 KQLKYASRE
-591 IVDSVCDGLIKL
+591 IIDSLCDGMIKL

-616 DSLKKTFNSGLGS
+616 DSLKKTFGSGLGS

-650 HMDTVAPVVISLV
+650 NMDTVAPVVISLV

-779 EKWKE
+779 EKWRD

-805 YILKQ
+805 YILNQ

-817 SYSLTADGF
+817 SYSLTTDGF

-935 EVNGLDQV
+935 EVDGLDQV

-968 ASEAADGVATSQ
+968 ASEAANGVATSQ

-994 MAQGFK
+994 MTQGFK

-1012 IPVSLRTSI
+1012 IPISLRSSI

-1026 EVQQMGPEAKERMIS
+1026 EVQQMGPEAKEHMAS

-1055 AFKGASTSTSEE
+1055 AFKDASTSTSEE

-1100 NVSISAGQKAHEA
+1100 NVSIPAGQKAQEA
-1113 TEAVSTG
+1113 TEAVSAS

-1126 TIQESARNALE
+1126 AIQESARNALE

-1148 VTSATAAAGKKAVDS
+1148 VTSAPTAAGKKAVDS

-1206 AGKLASGLISGQ
+1206 AGKLASGLTSGQ
-1218 GNTTRAAL
+1218 GNTTKAAL

-1267 GNAARALGTSTAK
+1267 GNAARALGSSTAK

-1302 AVAIASQNGAAKSS
+1302 AVAIASQNSAARSS

-1322 NAKNALQAGIDRSH
+1322 NAKNALQAGINGSH

-1395 IGGGMTKNT
+1395 ISGGMTKNT

-1418 RIDTKSLLSMMRG
+1418 RIDTKSLLNMMRG

-1440 VENRMFQKGA
+1440 VENRMLQKGT

-1459 GHTEVNQTINIYQ
+1459 GDTEVNQTVNIYQ
-1472 PVESPVETSRALRR
+1472 PVKSPVETSRALRR
-1486 EARRMART
+1486 EARRLAWT

>member
-1 MVLFFCIKKAGE
+1 
-13 KDKMA
+13 MA
-18 DGKIVIETE
+18 DGKIVIETG
-27 LDTDGIKKDLKE
+27 LDTKGIETGLKKV
-39 TEKSAE
+39 SSIA
-45 ISGKRIKQTFE
+45 
-56 QMAKAS
+56 
-62 GKSVG
+62 
-67 ELKNEVKKL
+67 
-76 AEEYQS
+76 
-82 QGTSLPNAYKKAYEI
+82 
-97 MGVYSE
+97 
-103 RAATKMKKAAE
+103 
-114 SVEETHDREAEQTS
+114 
-128 QHWEKKFSEVEKDSN
+128 
-143 AAKDQLK
+143 
-150 QDAIEE
+150 
-156 ARSHDAA
+156 
-163 SEKSKEAW
+163 
-171 KNAFST
+171 
-177 IGDLSK
+177 
-183 KALKATAAVVA
+183 
-194 GTSAAMV
+194 
-201 AAGTYSVK
+201 K
-209 TGIEFES
+209 TGIATTVTAIS
-216 AFAGVKKTVDA
+216 GMSTALAGVAGYSIKVGSSFEA
-227 TDTQLNELRQSLI
+227 G
-240 NMSKEMPQSAAELS
+240 MSKVQAVSGASNEQLQRLSDKAKEMGATTKFSA
-254 EIAEAAGQLGIKTE
+254 
-268 NLKEFTK
+268 
-275 VMAQLGDATNMTS
+275 
-288 TEAADSLARF
+288 TEAADAMNYMAMAGWKTEDMLNGIDGIMNLA
-298 ANITE
+298 AASGE
-303 MSQKNFDRLGSVIVA
+303 
-318 LGNNLATTESEV
+318 NLATTSDIV
-330 VSMGMRLAGAGSQ
+330 TDALTAFGLSASDSTHFADV
-343 IGMSEAQ
+343 
-350 IMSLAAA
+350 LAAA
-357 LSSVGIEAEAGGS
+357 SSNANTNVSMMGETFKYVAPVAGSLGYSAEDCAVAIGLMANSGIKASQSGTALRSMFSRLAKPSKEVKEAMEKLNISLTDSHGNMKSLDTLMGDLRNSFSGLSESEKAEMASSLAGQEAMSGLLAIVNASDADFNKLKDAIYGADGASAKMAETMQDNLQGKITILKSTIEGLGIKIYEEIEDPMKGAAEGATDSVGQISS
-370 AFSTIMAKMQLAV
+370 AL
-383 ESGGDSLDAFAD
+383 
-395 VAGMSAD
+395 
-402 KFKKAFQKDAT
+402 
-413 SAIMAFIKGL
+413 
-423 STCDEKG
+423 
-430 VSAIK
+430 
-435 TLDDMGISEIRQRDA
+435 
-450 LLRASGAYSTFAD
+450 
-463 AMKIGTT
+463 
-470 AWEENT
+470 
-476 ALANEASQR
+476 
-485 YETLES
+485 
-491 KIDMAKNSVDALA
+491 
-504 IAFKDSV
+504 
-511 DQELRDAVEH
+511 
-521 GTEYIN
+521 
-527 ELADAFEN
+527 EN
-535 GGLEAAVDKAG
+535 GGIDAAVEKTG
-546 DIIADL
+546 NIIGGL
-552 SLSLAKSAPDMVDAA
+552 SVKIAQESPKMVDASV
-567 TDLIEA
+567 LLLKS
-573 FVKGLLQNK
+573 FVEGIQKNK
-582 QQLKHASKE
+582 NQLKYASRE
-591 IVDSVCDGLIKL
+591 IIDSLCDGLIKL

-616 DSLKKTFNSGLGS
+616 DSLKKTFSSGLGS

-779 EKWKE
+779 EKWRD

-805 YILKQ
+805 YILNQ

-817 SYSLTADGF
+817 SYSLTTDGF
-826 IQNNEG
+826 IQDNEG

-844 DEYIQ
+844 DAYIQ

-889 DKYTELQK
+889 NEYAQAQEDWKNGINDLSGLEKAQK
-897 EWDNGNYDLKSLRKA
+897 
-912 SENLD
+912 NLD
-917 ETTEK
+917 KTREK
-922 LREASKASVEAGV
+922 LGEASKASVEASV

-957 ALDMYAQIPTY
+957 ALDMYAQIPAY

-980 SEIQNALNSTDYNK
+980 KEIQSALSSTDYTK
-994 MAQGFK
+994 MTEGFQ
-1000 LAVLQIDESGGK
+1000 LAVMQIDQSGGK
-1012 IPVSLRTSI
+1012 IPVSLRSSI

-1026 EVQQMGPEAKERMIS
+1026 EVQKMGPEGKEYMEN
-1041 SMRQMM
+1041 SMQQMM
-1047 TGMQEEIP
+1047 IAMEDKIP
-1055 AFKGASTSTSEE
+1055 EFKGAASMTGEE
-1067 ILTTFQQYLVDSG
+1067 ILDTFQRYLVDSG

-1100 NVSISAGQKAHEA
+1100 NVSISAGQKAQEA
-1113 TEAVSTG
+1113 TEAVSAG
-1120 ITQGSP
+1120 ITQGS
-1126 TIQESARNALE
+1126 TAIQESARNALE

-1148 VTSATAAAGKKAVDS
+1148 VTSAPTAAGKKAVDS

-1206 AGKLASGLISGQ
+1206 AGKLASGLTSGQ
-1218 GNTTRAAL
+1218 GNTTKAAS

-1302 AVAIASQNGAAKSS
+1302 AVAIASQNSAARSS

-1322 NAKNALQAGIDRSH
+1322 NAKNALQAGINGSH

-1350 RSGQNGVAA
+1350 RAGQNGVAA

-1395 IGGGMTKNT
+1395 ISGGMTKNT

-1418 RIDTKSLLSMMRG
+1418 RIDTKSLLNMMRG

-1459 GHTEVNQTINIYQ
+1459 GDTEVNQTVNIYQ
-1472 PVESPVETSRALRR
+1472 PVKSPVETSRALRR
-1486 EARRMART
+1486 EARRLAWT

>member
-1 MVLFFCIKKAGE
+1 
-13 KDKMA
+13 MA
-18 DGKIVIETE
+18 DGKIVIETG
-27 LDTDGIKKDLKE
+27 LDTKGIETGLKKV
-39 TEKSAE
+39 SSIA
-45 ISGKRIKQTFE
+45 
-56 QMAKAS
+56 
-62 GKSVG
+62 
-67 ELKNEVKKL
+67 
-76 AEEYQS
+76 
-82 QGTSLPNAYKKAYEI
+82 
-97 MGVYSE
+97 
-103 RAATKMKKAAE
+103 
-114 SVEETHDREAEQTS
+114 
-128 QHWEKKFSEVEKDSN
+128 
-143 AAKDQLK
+143 
-150 QDAIEE
+150 
-156 ARSHDAA
+156 
-163 SEKSKEAW
+163 
-171 KNAFST
+171 
-177 IGDLSK
+177 
-183 KALKATAAVVA
+183 
-194 GTSAAMV
+194 
-201 AAGTYSVK
+201 K
-209 TGIEFES
+209 TGIATAVTAIS
-216 AFAGVKKTVDA
+216 GMSTALAGVAGYSIKVGSSFEA
-227 TDTQLNELRQSLI
+227 S
-240 NMSKEMPQSAAELS
+240 MSKVQAVSGASNEQLQRLSDKAKEMGATTKFSA
-254 EIAEAAGQLGIKTE
+254 
-268 NLKEFTK
+268 
-275 VMAQLGDATNMTS
+275 
-288 TEAADSLARF
+288 TEAADAMNYMAMAGWKTEDMLNGIDGIMNLA
-298 ANITE
+298 AASGE
-303 MSQKNFDRLGSVIVA
+303 D
-318 LGNNLATTESEV
+318 LATTSDIV
-330 VSMGMRLAGAGSQ
+330 TDALTAFGLT
-343 IGMSEAQ
+343 AQ
-350 IMSLAAA
+350 DSTHFADVLAAA
-357 LSSVGIEAEAGGS
+357 SSNANTNVSMMGETFKYVAPVAGSLGYSAEDCAVAIGLMANSGIKASQSGTALRSMFSRLAKPSKEVKEAMEKLNISLTDSHGNMKSLDTLMGDLRNSFSGLSESEKAEMASSLAGQEAMSGLLAIVNASDADFNKLKDAIYGADGAS
-370 AFSTIMAKMQLAV
+370 AKMAETMQDNLQGKITITKSTIEGL
-383 ESGGDSLDAFAD
+383 G
-395 VAGMSAD
+395 
-402 KFKKAFQKDAT
+402 
-413 SAIMAFIKGL
+413 IKIY
-423 STCDEKG
+423 E
-430 VSAIK
+430 
-435 TLDDMGISEIRQRDA
+435 EIEDP
-450 LLRASGAYSTFAD
+450 
-463 AMKIGTT
+463 MKEAAEGTT
-470 AWEENT
+470 
-476 ALANEASQR
+476 
-485 YETLES
+485 
-491 KIDMAKNSVDALA
+491 
-504 IAFKDSV
+504 DSV
-511 DQELRDAVEH
+511 EQISSAL
-521 GTEYIN
+521 
-527 ELADAFEN
+527 EN
-535 GGLEAAVDKAG
+535 GGIDAAVEKTG
-546 DIIADL
+546 NIIGGL
-552 SLSLAKSAPDMVDAA
+552 SVKIAQESPKMVDASV
-567 TDLIEA
+567 LLLKS
-573 FVKGLLQNK
+573 FVQGIKKNK
-582 QQLKHASKE
+582 NQLKYASRE
-591 IVDSVCDGLIKL
+591 IIDSLCDGLIKL

-616 DSLKKTFNSGLGS
+616 DSLKKTFSSGLGS
-629 LSGVTK
+629 LFGVTK

-805 YILKQ
+805 YILNQ

-817 SYSLTADGF
+817 SYSLTTEGF
-826 IQNNEG
+826 IQDNEG

-844 DEYIQ
+844 DAYIQ

-889 DKYTELQK
+889 NEYAQVQK
-897 EWDNGNYDLKSLRKA
+897 DWSNGINDLSGLEKA
-912 SENLD
+912 QKNLD
-917 ETTEK
+917 KTREK
-922 LREASKASVEAGV
+922 LGEASQASVEASV
-935 EVNGLDQV
+935 EVNSLDQV

-980 SEIQNALNSTDYNK
+980 KEIQSALSSTDYTK
-994 MAQGFK
+994 MIEGFQ
-1000 LAVLQIDESGGK
+1000 LAVMQIDQSGGK
-1012 IPVSLRTSI
+1012 IPVSLRSSI

-1026 EVQQMGPEAKERMIS
+1026 EVQKMGPEGKEYMEN
-1041 SMRQMM
+1041 SMQQMM
-1047 TGMQEEIP
+1047 VAMEDKIPEFEE
-1055 AFKGASTSTSEE
+1055 AASTTGEG
-1067 ILTTFQQYLVDSG
+1067 ILDTFQQYLVDSG

-1322 NAKNALQAGIDRSH
+1322 NAKNALQAGINGSH

-1418 RIDTKSLLSMMRG
+1418 RIDTKSLLIMMRG

>member
-1 MVLFFCIKKAGE
+1 
-13 KDKMA
+13 MA
-18 DGKIVIETE
+18 DGKIVIETG
-27 LDTDGIKKDLKE
+27 LDTKGIETGLKKV
-39 TEKSAE
+39 SSIA
-45 ISGKRIKQTFE
+45 
-56 QMAKAS
+56 
-62 GKSVG
+62 
-67 ELKNEVKKL
+67 
-76 AEEYQS
+76 
-82 QGTSLPNAYKKAYEI
+82 
-97 MGVYSE
+97 
-103 RAATKMKKAAE
+103 
-114 SVEETHDREAEQTS
+114 
-128 QHWEKKFSEVEKDSN
+128 
-143 AAKDQLK
+143 
-150 QDAIEE
+150 
-156 ARSHDAA
+156 
-163 SEKSKEAW
+163 
-171 KNAFST
+171 
-177 IGDLSK
+177 
-183 KALKATAAVVA
+183 
-194 GTSAAMV
+194 
-201 AAGTYSVK
+201 K
-209 TGIEFES
+209 TGIATAVTAIS
-216 AFAGVKKTVDA
+216 GMSTALAGVAGYSIKVGSSFEA
-227 TDTQLNELRQSLI
+227 S
-240 NMSKEMPQSAAELS
+240 MSKVQAVSGASNEQLQRLSDKAKEMGATTKFSA
-254 EIAEAAGQLGIKTE
+254 
-268 NLKEFTK
+268 
-275 VMAQLGDATNMTS
+275 
-288 TEAADSLARF
+288 TEAADAMNYMAMAGWKTEDMLNGIDGIMNLA
-298 ANITE
+298 AASGE
-303 MSQKNFDRLGSVIVA
+303 D
-318 LGNNLATTESEV
+318 LATTSDIV
-330 VSMGMRLAGAGSQ
+330 TDALTAFGLT
-343 IGMSEAQ
+343 AQ
-350 IMSLAAA
+350 DSTHFADVLAAA
-357 LSSVGIEAEAGGS
+357 SSNANTNVSMMGETFKYVAPVAGSLGYSAEDCAVAIGLMANSGIKASQSGTALRSMFSRLAKPSKEVKEAMEKLNISLTDSHGNMKSLDTLMGDLRNSFSGLSESEKAEMASSLAGQEAMSGLLAIVNASDADFNKLKDAIYGADGAS
-370 AFSTIMAKMQLAV
+370 AKMAETMQDNLKGKITITKSTIEGL
-383 ESGGDSLDAFAD
+383 G
-395 VAGMSAD
+395 
-402 KFKKAFQKDAT
+402 
-413 SAIMAFIKGL
+413 IKIY
-423 STCDEKG
+423 E
-430 VSAIK
+430 
-435 TLDDMGISEIRQRDA
+435 EIEDP
-450 LLRASGAYSTFAD
+450 
-463 AMKIGTT
+463 MKEAAEGTT
-470 AWEENT
+470 
-476 ALANEASQR
+476 
-485 YETLES
+485 
-491 KIDMAKNSVDALA
+491 
-504 IAFKDSV
+504 DSV
-511 DQELRDAVEH
+511 EQISSAL
-521 GTEYIN
+521 
-527 ELADAFEN
+527 EN
-535 GGLEAAVDKAG
+535 GGIDAAVEKTG
-546 DIIADL
+546 NIIGGL
-552 SLSLAKSAPDMVDAA
+552 SVKIAQESPKMVDASV
-567 TDLIEA
+567 LLLKS
-573 FVKGLLQNK
+573 FVQGIKKNK
-582 QQLKHASKE
+582 NQLKYASRE
-591 IVDSVCDGLIKL
+591 IIDSLCDGLIKL

-616 DSLKKTFNSGLGS
+616 DSLKKTFSSGLGS
-629 LSGVTK
+629 LFGVTK

-767 TGSSI
+767 IGSSI

-779 EKWKE
+779 EKWKD

-805 YILKQ
+805 YILNQ

-889 DKYTELQK
+889 NEYAQAQK
-897 EWDNGNYDLKSLRKA
+897 GWSNGINDLSGLEKA
-912 SENLD
+912 QKNLD
-917 ETTEK
+917 KTREK
-922 LREASKASVEAGV
+922 LGEASQASVEASV

-980 SEIQNALNSTDYNK
+980 KEIQSALSSTDYTK
-994 MAQGFK
+994 MIEGFQ
-1000 LAVLQIDESGGK
+1000 LAVMQIDQSGGK
-1012 IPVSLRTSI
+1012 IPVSLRSSI

-1026 EVQQMGPEAKERMIS
+1026 EVQKMGPEGKEYMEN
-1041 SMRQMM
+1041 SMQQMM
-1047 TGMQEEIP
+1047 VAMEDKIP
-1055 AFKGASTSTSEE
+1055 EFKGAASMTGEG
-1067 ILTTFQQYLVDSG
+1067 ILDTFQRYLVDSG

-1100 NVSISAGQKAHEA
+1100 NVSIPAGQKAQEA

-1148 VTSATAAAGKKAVDS
+1148 VTSAPTAAGKKAVDS

-1322 NAKNALQAGIDRSH
+1322 NAKNALQAGINGSH

>member
-1 MVLFFCIKKAGE
+1 
-13 KDKMA
+13 MA
-18 DGKIVIETE
+18 DGKIVIETG
-27 LDTDGIKKDLKE
+27 LDTKGIETGLKRVSSI
-39 TEKSAE
+39 T
-45 ISGKRIKQTFE
+45 
-56 QMAKAS
+56 
-62 GKSVG
+62 
-67 ELKNEVKKL
+67 
-76 AEEYQS
+76 
-82 QGTSLPNAYKKAYEI
+82 
-97 MGVYSE
+97 
-103 RAATKMKKAAE
+103 
-114 SVEETHDREAEQTS
+114 
-128 QHWEKKFSEVEKDSN
+128 
-143 AAKDQLK
+143 
-150 QDAIEE
+150 
-156 ARSHDAA
+156 
-163 SEKSKEAW
+163 
-171 KNAFST
+171 
-177 IGDLSK
+177 
-183 KALKATAAVVA
+183 
-194 GTSAAMV
+194 
-201 AAGTYSVK
+201 K
-209 TGIEFES
+209 TGIATAVTAIS
-216 AFAGVKKTVDA
+216 GMSTALAGVAGYSIKVGSSFEA
-227 TDTQLNELRQSLI
+227 G
-240 NMSKEMPQSAAELS
+240 MSKVQAVSGASNEQLQRLSDKAKEMGATTKFSA
-254 EIAEAAGQLGIKTE
+254 
-268 NLKEFTK
+268 
-275 VMAQLGDATNMTS
+275 
-288 TEAADSLARF
+288 TEAADAMNYMAMAGWKTEDMLNGIDGIMNLA
-298 ANITE
+298 AASGE
-303 MSQKNFDRLGSVIVA
+303 D
-318 LGNNLATTESEV
+318 LATTSDIV
-330 VSMGMRLAGAGSQ
+330 TDALTAFSLSASDSTHFADV
-343 IGMSEAQ
+343 
-350 IMSLAAA
+350 LAAA
-357 LSSVGIEAEAGGS
+357 SSNANTNVSMMGETFKYVAPVAGSLGYSAEDCAVAIGLMANSGIKASQSGTALRSMFSRLAKPSKEVKEAMEKLNISLTDSHGNMKSLDTLMGDLRNSFSGLSESEKAEMASSLAGQEAMSGLLAIVNASDADFNKLKDAIYGADGASAKMAETMQDNLQGKITILKSTIEGLGIKIYEEIEDPMKEAAEGATDSVGQISS
-370 AFSTIMAKMQLAV
+370 AL
-383 ESGGDSLDAFAD
+383 
-395 VAGMSAD
+395 
-402 KFKKAFQKDAT
+402 
-413 SAIMAFIKGL
+413 
-423 STCDEKG
+423 
-430 VSAIK
+430 
-435 TLDDMGISEIRQRDA
+435 
-450 LLRASGAYSTFAD
+450 
-463 AMKIGTT
+463 
-470 AWEENT
+470 
-476 ALANEASQR
+476 
-485 YETLES
+485 
-491 KIDMAKNSVDALA
+491 
-504 IAFKDSV
+504 
-511 DQELRDAVEH
+511 
-521 GTEYIN
+521 
-527 ELADAFEN
+527 EN
-535 GGLEAAVDKAG
+535 GGIDAAVEKTG
-546 DIIADL
+546 NIIGGL
-552 SLSLAKSAPDMVDAA
+552 SVKIAQESPKMVDASV
-567 TDLIEA
+567 LLLKS
-573 FVKGLLQNK
+573 FVQGIQKNK
-582 QQLKHASKE
+582 KQLKYASRE
-591 IVDSVCDGLIKL
+591 IIDSLCDGLIKL

-616 DSLKKTFNSGLGS
+616 DSLKKTFSSGLGS

-678 VVSVLMKLQSVSSET
+678 VVNVLMKLQSVSSET

-779 EKWKE
+779 EKWRD

-790 DSTGKVKEGCEDTAN
+790 DSAGKVKEGCEDTAN
-805 YILKQ
+805 YILNQ

-817 SYSLTADGF
+817 SYSLTTDGF
-826 IQNNEG
+826 IQDNEG

-844 DEYIQ
+844 DAYIQ

-917 ETTEK
+917 KTTEK

-935 EVNGLDQV
+935 EVDGLDQV

-968 ASEAADGVATSQ
+968 ASEAANGVATSQ

-994 MAQGFK
+994 MTQGFK

-1012 IPVSLRTSI
+1012 IPISLRSSI

-1026 EVQQMGPEAKERMIS
+1026 EVQQMGPEAKEHMAS

-1055 AFKGASTSTSEE
+1055 AFKDASTSTSEE

-1100 NVSISAGQKAHEA
+1100 NVSIPAGQKAQEA
-1113 TEAVSTG
+1113 TEAVSAG

-1126 TIQESARNALE
+1126 AIQESARNALE
-1137 SGINSGVTSAD
+1137 SGINNGVTSAD
-1148 VTSATAAAGKKAVDS
+1148 VTSAPTAAGKKAVDS

-1206 AGKLASGLISGQ
+1206 AGKLASGLTSGQ
-1218 GNTTRAAL
+1218 GNTTKAAL

-1267 GNAARALGTSTAK
+1267 GNAARALGSSTAK

-1322 NAKNALQAGIDRSH
+1322 NAKNALQAGINGSH

-1395 IGGGMTKNT
+1395 ISGGMTKNT

-1459 GHTEVNQTINIYQ
+1459 GDTEVNQTVNIYQ
-1472 PVESPVETSRALRR
+1472 PVKSPVETSRALRR
-1486 EARRMART
+1486 EARRLAWT

>member
-1 MVLFFCIKKAGE
+1 
-13 KDKMA
+13 MA
-18 DGKIVIETE
+18 DGKIVIETG
-27 LDTDGIKKDLKE
+27 LDTKGIETGLKKV
-39 TEKSAE
+39 SSIA
-45 ISGKRIKQTFE
+45 
-56 QMAKAS
+56 
-62 GKSVG
+62 
-67 ELKNEVKKL
+67 
-76 AEEYQS
+76 
-82 QGTSLPNAYKKAYEI
+82 
-97 MGVYSE
+97 
-103 RAATKMKKAAE
+103 
-114 SVEETHDREAEQTS
+114 
-128 QHWEKKFSEVEKDSN
+128 
-143 AAKDQLK
+143 
-150 QDAIEE
+150 
-156 ARSHDAA
+156 
-163 SEKSKEAW
+163 
-171 KNAFST
+171 
-177 IGDLSK
+177 
-183 KALKATAAVVA
+183 
-194 GTSAAMV
+194 
-201 AAGTYSVK
+201 K
-209 TGIEFES
+209 TGIATAVTAIS
-216 AFAGVKKTVDA
+216 GMSTALAGVAGYSIKVGSSFEA
-227 TDTQLNELRQSLI
+227 S
-240 NMSKEMPQSAAELS
+240 MSKVQAVSGASNEQLQRLSDKAKELGATTKFSA
-254 EIAEAAGQLGIKTE
+254 
-268 NLKEFTK
+268 
-275 VMAQLGDATNMTS
+275 
-288 TEAADSLARF
+288 TEAADAMNYMAMAGWKTEDMLNGIDGIMNLA
-298 ANITE
+298 AASGE
-303 MSQKNFDRLGSVIVA
+303 D
-318 LGNNLATTESEV
+318 LATTSDIV
-330 VSMGMRLAGAGSQ
+330 TDALTAFGLT
-343 IGMSEAQ
+343 AQ
-350 IMSLAAA
+350 DSTHFADVLAAA
-357 LSSVGIEAEAGGS
+357 SSNANTNVSMMGETFKYVAPVAGSLGYSAEDCAVAIGLMANSGIKASQSGTALRSMFSRLAKPSKEVKEAMEKLNISLTDSHGNMKSLDTLMGDLRNSFSGLSESEKAEMASSLAGQEAMSGLLAIVNASDADFNKLKDAIYGADGAS
-370 AFSTIMAKMQLAV
+370 AKMAETMQDNLKGKITITKSTIEGL
-383 ESGGDSLDAFAD
+383 G
-395 VAGMSAD
+395 
-402 KFKKAFQKDAT
+402 
-413 SAIMAFIKGL
+413 IKIY
-423 STCDEKG
+423 E
-430 VSAIK
+430 
-435 TLDDMGISEIRQRDA
+435 EIEDP
-450 LLRASGAYSTFAD
+450 
-463 AMKIGTT
+463 MKEAAEGTT
-470 AWEENT
+470 
-476 ALANEASQR
+476 
-485 YETLES
+485 
-491 KIDMAKNSVDALA
+491 
-504 IAFKDSV
+504 DSV
-511 DQELRDAVEH
+511 EQISSAL
-521 GTEYIN
+521 
-527 ELADAFEN
+527 EN
-535 GGLEAAVDKAG
+535 GGIDAAVEKTG
-546 DIIADL
+546 NIIGGL
-552 SLSLAKSAPDMVDAA
+552 SVKIAQESPKMVDASV
-567 TDLIEA
+567 LLLKS
-573 FVKGLLQNK
+573 FVQGIKKNK
-582 QQLKHASKE
+582 NQLKYASRE
-591 IVDSVCDGLIKL
+591 IIDSLCDGLIKL

-616 DSLKKTFNSGLGS
+616 DSLKKTFSSGLGS
-629 LSGVTK
+629 LFGVTK

-779 EKWKE
+779 EKWKD

-805 YILKQ
+805 YILNQ

-889 DKYTELQK
+889 NEYAQAQK
-897 EWDNGNYDLKSLRKA
+897 GWSNGINDLSGLEKA
-912 SENLD
+912 QKNLD
-917 ETTEK
+917 KTREK
-922 LREASKASVEAGV
+922 LGEASQASVEASV

-980 SEIQNALNSTDYNK
+980 KEIQSALSSTDYTK
-994 MAQGFK
+994 MIEGFQ
-1000 LAVLQIDESGGK
+1000 LAVMQIDQSGGK
-1012 IPVSLRTSI
+1012 IPVSLRSSI

-1026 EVQQMGPEAKERMIS
+1026 EVQKMGPEGKEYMEN
-1041 SMRQMM
+1041 SMQQMM
-1047 TGMQEEIP
+1047 VAMEDKIP
-1055 AFKGASTSTSEE
+1055 EFKGAASMTGEG
-1067 ILTTFQQYLVDSG
+1067 ILDTFQRYLVDSG

-1100 NVSISAGQKAHEA
+1100 NVSIPAGQKAQEA

-1148 VTSATAAAGKKAVDS
+1148 VTSAPTAAGKKAVDS

-1322 NAKNALQAGIDRSH
+1322 NAKNALQAGINGSH

>member
-1 MVLFFCIKKAGE
+1 
-13 KDKMA
+13 MA
-18 DGKIVIETE
+18 DGKIVIETG
-27 LDTDGIKKDLKE
+27 LDTKGIETGLKKV
-39 TEKSAE
+39 SSIA
-45 ISGKRIKQTFE
+45 
-56 QMAKAS
+56 
-62 GKSVG
+62 
-67 ELKNEVKKL
+67 
-76 AEEYQS
+76 
-82 QGTSLPNAYKKAYEI
+82 
-97 MGVYSE
+97 
-103 RAATKMKKAAE
+103 
-114 SVEETHDREAEQTS
+114 
-128 QHWEKKFSEVEKDSN
+128 
-143 AAKDQLK
+143 
-150 QDAIEE
+150 
-156 ARSHDAA
+156 
-163 SEKSKEAW
+163 
-171 KNAFST
+171 
-177 IGDLSK
+177 
-183 KALKATAAVVA
+183 
-194 GTSAAMV
+194 
-201 AAGTYSVK
+201 K
-209 TGIEFES
+209 TGIATTVTAIS
-216 AFAGVKKTVDA
+216 GMSTALAGVAGYSIKVGSSFEA
-227 TDTQLNELRQSLI
+227 G
-240 NMSKEMPQSAAELS
+240 MSKVQAVSGASNEQLQRLSDKAKEMGATTKFSA
-254 EIAEAAGQLGIKTE
+254 
-268 NLKEFTK
+268 
-275 VMAQLGDATNMTS
+275 
-288 TEAADSLARF
+288 TEAADAMNYMAMAGWKTEDMLNGIDGIMNLA
-298 ANITE
+298 AASGE
-303 MSQKNFDRLGSVIVA
+303 D
-318 LGNNLATTESEV
+318 LATTSDIV
-330 VSMGMRLAGAGSQ
+330 TDALTAFGLSASDSTHFADV
-343 IGMSEAQ
+343 
-350 IMSLAAA
+350 LAAA
-357 LSSVGIEAEAGGS
+357 SSNANTNVSMMGETFKYVAPVAGSLGYSAEDCAVAIGLMANSGIKASQSGTALRSMFSRLAKPSKEVKEAMEKLNISLTDSHGNMKSLDTLMGDLRNSFSGLSESEKAEMASSLAGQEAMSGLLAIVNASDADFNKLKDAIYGADGAS
-370 AFSTIMAKMQLAV
+370 AKMAETMQDNLKGKITITKSTIEGL
-383 ESGGDSLDAFAD
+383 G
-395 VAGMSAD
+395 
-402 KFKKAFQKDAT
+402 
-413 SAIMAFIKGL
+413 IKIY
-423 STCDEKG
+423 E
-430 VSAIK
+430 
-435 TLDDMGISEIRQRDA
+435 EIEDP
-450 LLRASGAYSTFAD
+450 
-463 AMKIGTT
+463 MKEAAEGTT
-470 AWEENT
+470 
-476 ALANEASQR
+476 
-485 YETLES
+485 
-491 KIDMAKNSVDALA
+491 
-504 IAFKDSV
+504 DSV
-511 DQELRDAVEH
+511 EQISSAL
-521 GTEYIN
+521 
-527 ELADAFEN
+527 EN
-535 GGLEAAVDKAG
+535 GGIDAAVEKTG
-546 DIIADL
+546 NIIGGL
-552 SLSLAKSAPDMVDAA
+552 SVKIAQESPKMVDASV
-567 TDLIEA
+567 LLLKS
-573 FVKGLLQNK
+573 FVQGIQKNK
-582 QQLKHASKE
+582 NQLKYASRE
-591 IVDSVCDGLIKL
+591 IIDSLCDGLIKL

-616 DSLKKTFNSGLGS
+616 DSLKKTFSSGLGS

-709 VLIAGAI
+709 VLIAGAV

-805 YILKQ
+805 YILNQ

-817 SYSLTADGF
+817 SYSLTTDGF
-826 IQNNEG
+826 IQDNEG

-844 DEYIQ
+844 DAYIQ

-889 DKYTELQK
+889 NEYAQAQK
-897 EWDNGNYDLKSLRKA
+897 DWSNGINDLSGLEKA
-912 SENLD
+912 QKNLD
-917 ETTEK
+917 KTRKK
-922 LREASKASVEAGV
+922 LGEASKASVEASV

-957 ALDMYAQIPTY
+957 ALDMYAQIPAY

-980 SEIQNALNSTDYNK
+980 KEIQSALGSTDYTK
-994 MAQGFK
+994 MTEGFQ
-1000 LAVLQIDESGGK
+1000 LAVMQIDQSGGK
-1012 IPVSLRTSI
+1012 IPVSLRSSI

-1026 EVQQMGPEAKERMIS
+1026 EVQKMGPEGKEYMEN
-1041 SMRQMM
+1041 SMQQMM
-1047 TGMQEEIP
+1047 VAMEDKIPEFEE
-1055 AFKGASTSTSEE
+1055 AASTTGEG
-1067 ILTTFQQYLVDSG
+1067 ILDTFQRYLVDSG

-1100 NVSISAGQKAHEA
+1100 NVSIPAGQKAQEA
-1113 TEAVSTG
+1113 TEAVSAG

-1148 VTSATAAAGKKAVDS
+1148 VTSAPTAAGKKAVDS
-1163 EASGITSGMGS
+1163 EAFGITSGMGS

-1206 AGKLASGLISGQ
+1206 AGKLASGLTSGQ
-1218 GNTTRAAL
+1218 GNTTKAAS

-1262 QTSTA
+1262 QTSAA

-1302 AVAIASQNGAAKSS
+1302 AVAIASQNGAARSS

-1322 NAKNALQAGIDRSH
+1322 NAKNALQAGINGSH

-1350 RSGQNGVAA
+1350 RAGQNGVAA

-1395 IGGGMTKNT
+1395 ISGGMTKNT

-1418 RIDTKSLLSMMRG
+1418 RIDTKSLLNMMRG

-1459 GHTEVNQTINIYQ
+1459 GDTEVNQTINIYQ

-1486 EARRMART
+1486 EARRLARK

>member
-1 MVLFFCIKKAGE
+1 
-13 KDKMA
+13 MA
-18 DGKIVIETE
+18 DGKIVIETG
-27 LDTDGIKKDLKE
+27 LDTKGIETGLKKV
-39 TEKSAE
+39 SSIA
-45 ISGKRIKQTFE
+45 
-56 QMAKAS
+56 
-62 GKSVG
+62 
-67 ELKNEVKKL
+67 
-76 AEEYQS
+76 
-82 QGTSLPNAYKKAYEI
+82 
-97 MGVYSE
+97 
-103 RAATKMKKAAE
+103 
-114 SVEETHDREAEQTS
+114 
-128 QHWEKKFSEVEKDSN
+128 
-143 AAKDQLK
+143 
-150 QDAIEE
+150 
-156 ARSHDAA
+156 
-163 SEKSKEAW
+163 
-171 KNAFST
+171 
-177 IGDLSK
+177 
-183 KALKATAAVVA
+183 
-194 GTSAAMV
+194 
-201 AAGTYSVK
+201 K
-209 TGIEFES
+209 TGIATAVTAIS
-216 AFAGVKKTVDA
+216 GMSTALAGVAGYSIKVGSSFEA
-227 TDTQLNELRQSLI
+227 G
-240 NMSKEMPQSAAELS
+240 MSKVQAVSGASNEQLQRLSDKAKEMGATTKFSA
-254 EIAEAAGQLGIKTE
+254 
-268 NLKEFTK
+268 
-275 VMAQLGDATNMTS
+275 
-288 TEAADSLARF
+288 TEAADAMNYMAMAGWKTEDMLNGIDGIMNLA
-298 ANITE
+298 AASGE
-303 MSQKNFDRLGSVIVA
+303 D
-318 LGNNLATTESEV
+318 LATTSDIV
-330 VSMGMRLAGAGSQ
+330 TDALTAFCLPASDSTHFADV
-343 IGMSEAQ
+343 
-350 IMSLAAA
+350 LAAA
-357 LSSVGIEAEAGGS
+357 SSNANTNVSMMGETFKYVAPVAGSLGYSAEDCAVAIGLMANSGIKASQSGTALRSMLSRLAKPSKEVKEVMEKLNISLTDSHGNMKSLDTLMGDLRNSFSGLSESEKAELASSLAGQEAMSGLLAIVNASDADFNKLKDAIYGADGAS
-370 AFSTIMAKMQLAV
+370 AKMAETMQDNLKGKITITKSTIEGL
-383 ESGGDSLDAFAD
+383 G
-395 VAGMSAD
+395 
-402 KFKKAFQKDAT
+402 
-413 SAIMAFIKGL
+413 IKIY
-423 STCDEKG
+423 E
-430 VSAIK
+430 
-435 TLDDMGISEIRQRDA
+435 EIEDP
-450 LLRASGAYSTFAD
+450 
-463 AMKIGTT
+463 MKEAAEGTT
-470 AWEENT
+470 
-476 ALANEASQR
+476 
-485 YETLES
+485 
-491 KIDMAKNSVDALA
+491 
-504 IAFKDSV
+504 DSV
-511 DQELRDAVEH
+511 EQISSAL
-521 GTEYIN
+521 
-527 ELADAFEN
+527 EN
-535 GGLEAAVDKAG
+535 GGIDAAVEKTG
-546 DIIADL
+546 NIIGGL
-552 SLSLAKSAPDMVDAA
+552 SVKIAQESPKMVDASV
-567 TDLIEA
+567 LLLKS
-573 FVKGLLQNK
+573 FVQGIKKNK
-582 QQLKHASKE
+582 NQLKNASRE
-591 IVDSVCDGLIKL
+591 IIDSLCDGLIKL

-616 DSLKKTFNSGLGS
+616 DSLKKTFSSGLGS

-663 AAFKTFQMVQGPVGT
+663 AAFKTFQMVQGPVGI

-805 YILKQ
+805 YILNQ

-817 SYSLTADGF
+817 SYSLTTEGF
-826 IQNNEG
+826 IQDNEG

-844 DEYIQ
+844 DAYIQ

-889 DKYTELQK
+889 NEYAQVQK
-897 EWDNGNYDLKSLRKA
+897 DWSNGINDLSGLEKA
-912 SENLD
+912 QKNLD
-917 ETTEK
+917 KTREK
-922 LREASKASVEAGV
+922 LGEASQASVEASV

-957 ALDMYAQIPTY
+957 ALDMYAQIPAY
-968 ASEAADGVATSQ
+968 ASEAADGVVTSQ
-980 SEIQNALNSTDYNK
+980 KEIQSALGSTDYTK
-994 MAQGFK
+994 MTEGFQ
-1000 LAVLQIDESGGK
+1000 LAVMQIDQSGGK
-1012 IPVSLRTSI
+1012 IPVSLRSSI

-1026 EVQQMGPEAKERMIS
+1026 EVQKMGPEGKEYMEN
-1041 SMRQMM
+1041 SMQQMM
-1047 TGMQEEIP
+1047 VAMKDKIP
-1055 AFKGASTSTSEE
+1055 EFKGAASMTGEE
-1067 ILTTFQQYLVDSG
+1067 ILDTFQRYLVDSG

-1100 NVSISAGQKAHEA
+1100 NVSIPAGQKAQEA
-1113 TEAVSTG
+1113 TEAVSAG

-1126 TIQESARNALE
+1126 VIQESTRNALE

-1206 AGKLASGLISGQ
+1206 AGKLASGLTSGQ
-1218 GNTTRAAL
+1218 GNTTKAAL

-1267 GNAARALGTSTAK
+1267 GNAAKALGTSTAK

-1302 AVAIASQNGAAKSS
+1302 AVAIASQNGAARSS

-1322 NAKNALQAGIDRSH
+1322 NAKNALQAGINGSH

-1350 RSGQNGVAA
+1350 RSGRNGVAA

-1395 IGGGMTKNT
+1395 ISGGMTKNT

-1459 GHTEVNQTINIYQ
+1459 GDTEVNQTVNIYQ
-1472 PVESPVETSRALRR
+1472 PVKSPVETSRALRR
-1486 EARRMART
+1486 EARRLAWT

>member
-1 MVLFFCIKKAGE
+1 
-13 KDKMA
+13 MA
-18 DGKIVIETE
+18 DGKIVIETG
-27 LDTDGIKKDLKE
+27 LDTKGIETGLKKV
-39 TEKSAE
+39 SSIA
-45 ISGKRIKQTFE
+45 
-56 QMAKAS
+56 
-62 GKSVG
+62 
-67 ELKNEVKKL
+67 
-76 AEEYQS
+76 
-82 QGTSLPNAYKKAYEI
+82 
-97 MGVYSE
+97 
-103 RAATKMKKAAE
+103 
-114 SVEETHDREAEQTS
+114 
-128 QHWEKKFSEVEKDSN
+128 
-143 AAKDQLK
+143 
-150 QDAIEE
+150 
-156 ARSHDAA
+156 
-163 SEKSKEAW
+163 
-171 KNAFST
+171 
-177 IGDLSK
+177 
-183 KALKATAAVVA
+183 
-194 GTSAAMV
+194 
-201 AAGTYSVK
+201 K
-209 TGIEFES
+209 TGIATAVTAIS
-216 AFAGVKKTVDA
+216 GMSTALAGVAGYSIKVGSSFEAGMNKVQA
-227 TDTQLNELRQSLI
+227 VSGASNEQLQRLSDKA
-240 NMSKEMPQSAAELS
+240 KEMGATTKFSA
-254 EIAEAAGQLGIKTE
+254 
-268 NLKEFTK
+268 
-275 VMAQLGDATNMTS
+275 
-288 TEAADSLARF
+288 TEAADAMNYMAMAGWKTEDMLNGIDGIMNLA
-298 ANITE
+298 AASGE
-303 MSQKNFDRLGSVIVA
+303 D
-318 LGNNLATTESEV
+318 LATTSDIV
-330 VSMGMRLAGAGSQ
+330 TDALTAFGLSASDSTHFADV
-343 IGMSEAQ
+343 
-350 IMSLAAA
+350 LAAA
-357 LSSVGIEAEAGGS
+357 SSNANTNVSMMGETFKYVAPVAGSLGYSAEDCAVAIGLMANSGIKASQSGTALRSMFSRLAKPSKEVKEAMEKLNISLTDSHGNMKSLDTLMGDLRNSFSGLSESEKAEMASSLAGQEAMSGLLAIVNASDADFNKLKDAIYGADGAS
-370 AFSTIMAKMQLAV
+370 AKMAETMQDNLQGKITILKSTIEGLGIKIYEEIEDPMKEAA
-383 ESGGDSLDAFAD
+383 EG
-395 VAGMSAD
+395 
-402 KFKKAFQKDAT
+402 AT
-413 SAIMAFIKGL
+413 
-423 STCDEKG
+423 
-430 VSAIK
+430 
-435 TLDDMGISEIRQRDA
+435 
-450 LLRASGAYSTFAD
+450 
-463 AMKIGTT
+463 
-470 AWEENT
+470 
-476 ALANEASQR
+476 
-485 YETLES
+485 
-491 KIDMAKNSVDALA
+491 
-504 IAFKDSV
+504 DSV
-511 DQELRDAVEH
+511 EQISSAL
-521 GTEYIN
+521 
-527 ELADAFEN
+527 EN
-535 GGLEAAVDKAG
+535 GGIDAAVEKTG
-546 DIIADL
+546 NIIGGL
-552 SLSLAKSAPDMVDAA
+552 SVKIAQESPKMVDASV
-567 TDLIEA
+567 LLLKS
-573 FVKGLLQNK
+573 FVQGIQKNK
-582 QQLKHASKE
+582 NQLKYASRE
-591 IVDSVCDGLIKL
+591 IIDSLCDGLIKL

-616 DSLKKTFNSGLGS
+616 DSLKKTFSSGLGS

-735 EQEAFNAKMDE
+735 EQEAFNAKMDD

-805 YILKQ
+805 YILNQ

-817 SYSLTADGF
+817 SYSLTTDGF
-826 IQNNEG
+826 IQDNEG

-844 DEYIQ
+844 DAYIQ

-889 DKYTELQK
+889 NEYAQAQEDWKNGINDLSGLEKAQK
-897 EWDNGNYDLKSLRKA
+897 
-912 SENLD
+912 NLD
-917 ETTEK
+917 KTREK
-922 LREASKASVEAGV
+922 LGEASKASVEASV

-957 ALDMYAQIPTY
+957 ALDMYAQIPAY

-980 SEIQNALNSTDYNK
+980 KEIQSALSSTDYTK
-994 MAQGFK
+994 MTEGFQ
-1000 LAVLQIDESGGK
+1000 LAVMQIDQSGGK
-1012 IPVSLRTSI
+1012 IPVSLRSSI

-1026 EVQQMGPEAKERMIS
+1026 EVQKMGPEGKEYMEN
-1041 SMRQMM
+1041 SMQQMM
-1047 TGMQEEIP
+1047 IAMEDKIP
-1055 AFKGASTSTSEE
+1055 EFKGAASMTGEE
-1067 ILTTFQQYLVDSG
+1067 ILDTFQRYLVDSG

-1100 NVSISAGQKAHEA
+1100 NVSIPAGQKAQEA
-1113 TEAVSTG
+1113 TEAVSAG

-1126 TIQESARNALE
+1126 AIQESARNALE

-1148 VTSATAAAGKKAVDS
+1148 VTSAPTAAGKKAVDS

-1206 AGKLASGLISGQ
+1206 AGKLASGLTSGQ
-1218 GNTTRAAL
+1218 GNTTKAAS

-1248 ARQAVTAFTAGIRG
+1248 ARQAVTAFAAGIRG

-1267 GNAARALGTSTAK
+1267 GNAARALGSSTAK

-1302 AVAIASQNGAAKSS
+1302 AVAIASQNGAARSS

-1322 NAKNALQAGIDRSH
+1322 NAKNALQAGINGSH

-1350 RSGQNGVAA
+1350 RAGQNGVAA

-1395 IGGGMTKNT
+1395 ISGGMTKNT

-1459 GHTEVNQTINIYQ
+1459 GDTEVNQTVNIYQ
-1472 PVESPVETSRALRR
+1472 PVKSPVETSRALRR
-1486 EARRMART
+1486 EARRLAWT

>member
-1 MVLFFCIKKAGE
+1 
-13 KDKMA
+13 MA
-18 DGKIVIETE
+18 DGKIVIETG
-27 LDTDGIKKDLKE
+27 LDTKGIETGLKKV
-39 TEKSAE
+39 SSIA
-45 ISGKRIKQTFE
+45 
-56 QMAKAS
+56 
-62 GKSVG
+62 
-67 ELKNEVKKL
+67 
-76 AEEYQS
+76 
-82 QGTSLPNAYKKAYEI
+82 
-97 MGVYSE
+97 
-103 RAATKMKKAAE
+103 
-114 SVEETHDREAEQTS
+114 
-128 QHWEKKFSEVEKDSN
+128 
-143 AAKDQLK
+143 
-150 QDAIEE
+150 
-156 ARSHDAA
+156 
-163 SEKSKEAW
+163 
-171 KNAFST
+171 
-177 IGDLSK
+177 
-183 KALKATAAVVA
+183 
-194 GTSAAMV
+194 
-201 AAGTYSVK
+201 K
-209 TGIEFES
+209 TGIATAVTAIS
-216 AFAGVKKTVDA
+216 GMSTALAGVAGYSIKVGSSFEA
-227 TDTQLNELRQSLI
+227 G
-240 NMSKEMPQSAAELS
+240 MSKVQAVSGASNEQLQRLSDKAKEMGATTKFSA
-254 EIAEAAGQLGIKTE
+254 
-268 NLKEFTK
+268 
-275 VMAQLGDATNMTS
+275 
-288 TEAADSLARF
+288 TEAADAMNYMAMAGWKTEDMLNGIDGIMNLA
-298 ANITE
+298 AASGE
-303 MSQKNFDRLGSVIVA
+303 D
-318 LGNNLATTESEV
+318 LATTSDIV
-330 VSMGMRLAGAGSQ
+330 TDALTAFGLT
-343 IGMSEAQ
+343 AQ
-350 IMSLAAA
+350 DSTHFADVLAAA
-357 LSSVGIEAEAGGS
+357 SSNANTNVSMMGETFKYVAPVAASLGYSAEDCAVAIGLMANSGIKASQSGTALRSMFSRLAKPSKEVKEAMEKLNISLTDSHGNMKSLDTLMGDLRKSFSGLSEAEKVEMASSLAGQEAMSGLLAIVNASDADFNKLKDAIYGADGAS
-370 AFSTIMAKMQLAV
+370 AKMAETMQDNLKDKITITKSTIEGL
-383 ESGGDSLDAFAD
+383 G
-395 VAGMSAD
+395 
-402 KFKKAFQKDAT
+402 
-413 SAIMAFIKGL
+413 IKIY
-423 STCDEKG
+423 E
-430 VSAIK
+430 
-435 TLDDMGISEIRQRDA
+435 EIEDP
-450 LLRASGAYSTFAD
+450 
-463 AMKIGTT
+463 MKEAAEGTT
-470 AWEENT
+470 
-476 ALANEASQR
+476 
-485 YETLES
+485 
-491 KIDMAKNSVDALA
+491 
-504 IAFKDSV
+504 DSV
-511 DQELRDAVEH
+511 EQISSAL
-521 GTEYIN
+521 
-527 ELADAFEN
+527 EN
-535 GGLEAAVDKAG
+535 GGIDAAVEKTG
-546 DIIADL
+546 NIIGGL
-552 SLSLAKSAPDMVDAA
+552 SVKIAQESPKMVDASV
-567 TDLIEA
+567 LLLKS
-573 FVKGLLQNK
+573 FVQGIKKNK
-582 QQLKHASKE
+582 NQLKYASRE
-591 IVDSVCDGLIKL
+591 IIDSLCDGLIKL

-616 DSLKKTFNSGLGS
+616 DSLKKTFSSGLGS

-663 AAFKTFQMVQGPVGT
+663 AAFKTFQIVQGPVGT

-805 YILKQ
+805 YILNQ

-817 SYSLTADGF
+817 SYSLTTEGF
-826 IQNNEG
+826 IQDNEG

-844 DEYIQ
+844 DAYIQ

-889 DKYTELQK
+889 NEYAQVQK
-897 EWDNGNYDLKSLRKA
+897 DWSNGINDLSGLEKA
-912 SENLD
+912 QKNLD
-917 ETTEK
+917 KTREK
-922 LREASKASVEAGV
+922 LGEASKASVEASV

-957 ALDMYAQIPTY
+957 ALDMYAQIPAY

-980 SEIQNALNSTDYNK
+980 KEIQSALGSTDYTK
-994 MAQGFK
+994 MTEGFQ
-1000 LAVLQIDESGGK
+1000 LAVMQIDQSGGK
-1012 IPVSLRTSI
+1012 IPVSLRSSI

-1026 EVQQMGPEAKERMIS
+1026 EVQKMGPEGKEYMEN
-1041 SMRQMM
+1041 SMQQVMVAM
-1047 TGMQEEIP
+1047 EDKIPEFEE
-1055 AFKGASTSTSEE
+1055 AASTTGEG
-1067 ILTTFQQYLVDSG
+1067 ILDTFQRYLVDSG

-1100 NVSISAGQKAHEA
+1100 NVSIPAGQKAQEA
-1113 TEAVSTG
+1113 TEAVSAG

-1126 TIQESARNALE
+1126 VIQESTRNALE

-1206 AGKLASGLISGQ
+1206 AGKLASGLTSGQ
-1218 GNTTRAAL
+1218 GNTTKAAS

-1302 AVAIASQNGAAKSS
+1302 AVAIASQNSAARSS

-1322 NAKNALQAGIDRSH
+1322 NAKNALQAGINGSH

-1350 RSGQNGVAA
+1350 RAGQNGVAA

-1395 IGGGMTKNT
+1395 ISGGMTKNT

>member
-1 MVLFFCIKKAGE
+1 
-13 KDKMA
+13 MA
-18 DGKIVIETE
+18 DGKIVIETG
-27 LDTDGIKKDLKE
+27 LDTKGIETGLKKV
-39 TEKSAE
+39 SSIA
-45 ISGKRIKQTFE
+45 
-56 QMAKAS
+56 
-62 GKSVG
+62 
-67 ELKNEVKKL
+67 
-76 AEEYQS
+76 
-82 QGTSLPNAYKKAYEI
+82 
-97 MGVYSE
+97 
-103 RAATKMKKAAE
+103 
-114 SVEETHDREAEQTS
+114 
-128 QHWEKKFSEVEKDSN
+128 
-143 AAKDQLK
+143 
-150 QDAIEE
+150 
-156 ARSHDAA
+156 
-163 SEKSKEAW
+163 
-171 KNAFST
+171 
-177 IGDLSK
+177 
-183 KALKATAAVVA
+183 
-194 GTSAAMV
+194 
-201 AAGTYSVK
+201 K
-209 TGIEFES
+209 TGIATAVTAIS
-216 AFAGVKKTVDA
+216 GMSTALAGVAGYSIKVGSSFEA
-227 TDTQLNELRQSLI
+227 G
-240 NMSKEMPQSAAELS
+240 MSKVQAVSGASNEQLQRLSDKAKEMGATTKFSA
-254 EIAEAAGQLGIKTE
+254 
-268 NLKEFTK
+268 
-275 VMAQLGDATNMTS
+275 
-288 TEAADSLARF
+288 TEAADAMNYMAMAGWKTEDMLNGIDGIMNLA
-298 ANITE
+298 AASGE
-303 MSQKNFDRLGSVIVA
+303 D
-318 LGNNLATTESEV
+318 LATTSDIV
-330 VSMGMRLAGAGSQ
+330 TDALTAFCLPASDSTHFADV
-343 IGMSEAQ
+343 
-350 IMSLAAA
+350 LAAA
-357 LSSVGIEAEAGGS
+357 SSNANTNVSMMGETFKYVAPVAGSLGYSAEDCAVAIGLMANSGIKASQSGTALRSMLSRLAKPSKEVKEVMEKLNISLTDSHGNMKSLDTLMGDLRNSFSGLSESEKAELASSLAGQEAMSGLLATVNASDADFNKLKDAIYGADGAS
-370 AFSTIMAKMQLAV
+370 AKMAETMQDNLKGKITITKSTIEGL
-383 ESGGDSLDAFAD
+383 G
-395 VAGMSAD
+395 
-402 KFKKAFQKDAT
+402 
-413 SAIMAFIKGL
+413 IKIY
-423 STCDEKG
+423 E
-430 VSAIK
+430 
-435 TLDDMGISEIRQRDA
+435 EIEDP
-450 LLRASGAYSTFAD
+450 
-463 AMKIGTT
+463 MKEAAEGTT
-470 AWEENT
+470 
-476 ALANEASQR
+476 
-485 YETLES
+485 
-491 KIDMAKNSVDALA
+491 
-504 IAFKDSV
+504 DSV
-511 DQELRDAVEH
+511 EQISSAL
-521 GTEYIN
+521 
-527 ELADAFEN
+527 EN
-535 GGLEAAVDKAG
+535 GGIDAAVEKTG
-546 DIIADL
+546 NIIGGL
-552 SLSLAKSAPDMVDAA
+552 SVKIAQESPKMVDASV
-567 TDLIEA
+567 LLLKS
-573 FVKGLLQNK
+573 FVQGIKKNK
-582 QQLKHASKE
+582 NQLKNASRE
-591 IVDSVCDGLIKL
+591 IIDSLCDGLIKL

-616 DSLKKTFNSGLGS
+616 DSLKKTFSSGLGS

-663 AAFKTFQMVQGPVGT
+663 AAFKTFQMVQGPVGI

-805 YILKQ
+805 YILNQ

-817 SYSLTADGF
+817 SYSLTTEGF
-826 IQNNEG
+826 IQDNEG

-844 DEYIQ
+844 DAYIQ

-889 DKYTELQK
+889 NEYAQVQK
-897 EWDNGNYDLKSLRKA
+897 DWSNGINDLSGLEKA
-912 SENLD
+912 QKNLD
-917 ETTEK
+917 KTREK
-922 LREASKASVEAGV
+922 LGEASQASVEASV

-957 ALDMYAQIPTY
+957 ALDMYAQIPAY
-968 ASEAADGVATSQ
+968 ASEAADGVVTSQ
-980 SEIQNALNSTDYNK
+980 KEIQSALGSTDYTK
-994 MAQGFK
+994 MTEGFQ
-1000 LAVLQIDESGGK
+1000 LAVMQIDQSGGK
-1012 IPVSLRTSI
+1012 IPVSLRSSI

-1026 EVQQMGPEAKERMIS
+1026 EVQKMGPEGKEYMEN
-1041 SMRQMM
+1041 SMQQMM
-1047 TGMQEEIP
+1047 VAMKDKIP
-1055 AFKGASTSTSEE
+1055 EFKGAASMTGEE
-1067 ILTTFQQYLVDSG
+1067 ILDTFQRYLVDSG

-1100 NVSISAGQKAHEA
+1100 NVSIPAGQKAQEA
-1113 TEAVSTG
+1113 TEAVSAG

-1126 TIQESARNALE
+1126 VIQESTRNALE

-1206 AGKLASGLISGQ
+1206 AGKLASGLTSGQ
-1218 GNTTRAAL
+1218 GNTTKAAL

-1267 GNAARALGTSTAK
+1267 GNAAKALGTSTAK

-1302 AVAIASQNGAAKSS
+1302 AVAIASQNGAARSS

-1322 NAKNALQAGIDRSH
+1322 NAKNALQAGINGSH

-1350 RSGQNGVAA
+1350 RSGRNGVAA

-1395 IGGGMTKNT
+1395 ISGGMTKNT

-1459 GHTEVNQTINIYQ
+1459 GDTEVNQTVNIYQ
-1472 PVESPVETSRALRR
+1472 PVKSPVETSRALRR
-1486 EARRMART
+1486 EARRLAWT

>member
-1 MVLFFCIKKAGE
+1 
-13 KDKMA
+13 MA
-18 DGKIVIETE
+18 DGKIVIETG
-27 LDTDGIKKDLKE
+27 LDTKGIETGLKKV
-39 TEKSAE
+39 SSIA
-45 ISGKRIKQTFE
+45 
-56 QMAKAS
+56 
-62 GKSVG
+62 
-67 ELKNEVKKL
+67 
-76 AEEYQS
+76 
-82 QGTSLPNAYKKAYEI
+82 
-97 MGVYSE
+97 
-103 RAATKMKKAAE
+103 
-114 SVEETHDREAEQTS
+114 
-128 QHWEKKFSEVEKDSN
+128 
-143 AAKDQLK
+143 
-150 QDAIEE
+150 
-156 ARSHDAA
+156 
-163 SEKSKEAW
+163 
-171 KNAFST
+171 
-177 IGDLSK
+177 
-183 KALKATAAVVA
+183 
-194 GTSAAMV
+194 
-201 AAGTYSVK
+201 K
-209 TGIEFES
+209 TGIATTVTAIS
-216 AFAGVKKTVDA
+216 GMSTALAGVAGYSIKVGSSFEA
-227 TDTQLNELRQSLI
+227 G
-240 NMSKEMPQSAAELS
+240 MSKVQAVSGASNEQLQRLSDKAKEMGATTKFSA
-254 EIAEAAGQLGIKTE
+254 
-268 NLKEFTK
+268 
-275 VMAQLGDATNMTS
+275 
-288 TEAADSLARF
+288 TEAADAMNYMAMAGWKTEDMLNGIDGIMNLA
-298 ANITE
+298 AASGE
-303 MSQKNFDRLGSVIVA
+303 D
-318 LGNNLATTESEV
+318 LATTSDIV
-330 VSMGMRLAGAGSQ
+330 TDALTAFGLSASDSTHFADV
-343 IGMSEAQ
+343 
-350 IMSLAAA
+350 LAAA
-357 LSSVGIEAEAGGS
+357 SSNANTNVSMMGETFKYVAPVAGSLGYSAKDCAVAIGLMANSGIKASQSGTALRSMFSRLAKPSKEVKEAMEKLNISLTDSHGNMKSLDTLMGDLRNSFSGLSESEKAEMASSLAGQEAMSGLLAIVNASDADFNKLKDAIYGADGASAKIAETMQDNLKGKITILKSTVEGLGIKINDEIEDPMKEAADEVTSSVG
-370 AFSTIMAKMQLAV
+370 Q
-383 ESGGDSLDAFAD
+383 
-395 VAGMSAD
+395 
-402 KFKKAFQKDAT
+402 
-413 SAIMAFIKGL
+413 
-423 STCDEKG
+423 
-430 VSAIK
+430 
-435 TLDDMGISEIRQRDA
+435 ISDA
-450 LLRASGAYSTFAD
+450 L
-463 AMKIGTT
+463 
-470 AWEENT
+470 
-476 ALANEASQR
+476 
-485 YETLES
+485 
-491 KIDMAKNSVDALA
+491 
-504 IAFKDSV
+504 
-511 DQELRDAVEH
+511 
-521 GTEYIN
+521 
-527 ELADAFEN
+527 EN
-535 GGLEAAVDKAG
+535 GGIDAAVEKTG
-546 DIIADL
+546 DVIGGLSVKIAQE
-552 SLSLAKSAPDMVDAA
+552 SPKMVDASV
-567 TDLIEA
+567 LLLKS
-573 FVKGLLQNK
+573 FVQGIQKNK
-582 QQLKHASKE
+582 NQLKYASRE
-591 IVDSVCDGLIKL
+591 IIDSMCDGLIKL

-616 DSLKKTFNSGLGS
+616 DSLKKTFSSGLGS

-678 VVSVLMKLQSVSSET
+678 VVSVLIKLQSVSSET

-716 AALVGGLALYA
+716 ATLVGGLALYA
-727 TTVNQADA
+727 TTVNQAD
-735 EQEAFNAKMDE
+735 EVQEAFNAKMDE

-779 EKWKE
+779 EKWRD

-805 YILKQ
+805 YILNQ

-817 SYSLTADGF
+817 SYSLTTDGF
-826 IQNNEG
+826 IQDNEG

-844 DEYIQ
+844 DAYIQ

-889 DKYTELQK
+889 NEYAQVQK
-897 EWDNGNYDLKSLRKA
+897 DWSNGINDLSGLEKA
-912 SENLD
+912 QKNLD
-917 ETTEK
+917 KTREK
-922 LREASKASVEAGV
+922 LGEASQASVEASV

-980 SEIQNALNSTDYNK
+980 KEIQSALSSTDYTK
-994 MAQGFK
+994 MIEGFQ
-1000 LAVLQIDESGGK
+1000 LAVMQIDQSGGK
-1012 IPVSLRTSI
+1012 IPVSLRSSI

-1026 EVQQMGPEAKERMIS
+1026 EVQKMGPEGKEYMEN
-1041 SMRQMM
+1041 SMQQMM
-1047 TGMQEEIP
+1047 VAMEDKIPEFEE
-1055 AFKGASTSTSEE
+1055 AASTTGEG
-1067 ILTTFQQYLVDSG
+1067 ILDTFQRYLVDSG

-1100 NVSISAGQKAHEA
+1100 NVSIPAGQKAQEA
-1113 TEAVSTG
+1113 TEAVSAG

-1126 TIQESARNALE
+1126 AIQESARNALE

-1148 VTSATAAAGKKAVDS
+1148 VTSAPTAAGKKAVDS

-1206 AGKLASGLISGQ
+1206 AGKLASGLTSGQ
-1218 GNTTRAAL
+1218 GNTTKAAS

-1302 AVAIASQNGAAKSS
+1302 AVAIASQNGAARSS

-1322 NAKNALQAGIDRSH
+1322 NAKNALQAGINGSH

-1395 IGGGMTKNT
+1395 ISGGMTKNT

-1440 VENRMFQKGA
+1440 VENRMLQKGT
-1450 QFFHGDGTG
+1450 QFFHGDGSGDTV
-1459 GHTEVNQTINIYQ
+1459 VNQTINIYQ

>member
-1 MVLFFCIKKAGE
+1 
-13 KDKMA
+13 MA
-18 DGKIVIETE
+18 DGKIVIETG
-27 LDTDGIKKDLKE
+27 LDTKGIE
-39 TEKSAE
+39 TE
-45 ISGKRIKQTFE
+45 
-56 QMAKAS
+56 
-62 GKSVG
+62 
-67 ELKNEVKKL
+67 LKKVSSI
-76 AEEYQS
+76 A
-82 QGTSLPNAYKKAYEI
+82 
-97 MGVYSE
+97 
-103 RAATKMKKAAE
+103 
-114 SVEETHDREAEQTS
+114 
-128 QHWEKKFSEVEKDSN
+128 
-143 AAKDQLK
+143 
-150 QDAIEE
+150 
-156 ARSHDAA
+156 
-163 SEKSKEAW
+163 
-171 KNAFST
+171 
-177 IGDLSK
+177 
-183 KALKATAAVVA
+183 
-194 GTSAAMV
+194 
-201 AAGTYSVK
+201 K
-209 TGIEFES
+209 TGIATTVTAIS
-216 AFAGVKKTVDA
+216 GMSTALAGVAGYSIKVGSSFEA
-227 TDTQLNELRQSLI
+227 G
-240 NMSKEMPQSAAELS
+240 MSKVQAVSGASNEQLQRLSDKAKEMGATTKFSA
-254 EIAEAAGQLGIKTE
+254 
-268 NLKEFTK
+268 
-275 VMAQLGDATNMTS
+275 
-288 TEAADSLARF
+288 TEAADAMNYMAMAGWKTEDMLNGIDGIMNLA
-298 ANITE
+298 AASGE
-303 MSQKNFDRLGSVIVA
+303 D
-318 LGNNLATTESEV
+318 LATTSDIV
-330 VSMGMRLAGAGSQ
+330 TDALTAFGLSASDSTHFADV
-343 IGMSEAQ
+343 
-350 IMSLAAA
+350 LAAA
-357 LSSVGIEAEAGGS
+357 SSNANTNVSMMGETFKYVAPVAGSLGYSAEDCAVAIGLMANSGIKASQSGTALRSMFSRLAKPSKEVKEAMEKLNISLTDSHGNMKSLDTLMGDLRNSFSGLSESEKAEMASSLAGQEAMSGLLAIVNASDADFNKLKDAIYGADGASAKMAETMQDNLKGKITITKSTIEGLGIKIYEEIEDPMKEAAEGATDSVGQISS
-370 AFSTIMAKMQLAV
+370 AL
-383 ESGGDSLDAFAD
+383 
-395 VAGMSAD
+395 
-402 KFKKAFQKDAT
+402 
-413 SAIMAFIKGL
+413 
-423 STCDEKG
+423 
-430 VSAIK
+430 
-435 TLDDMGISEIRQRDA
+435 
-450 LLRASGAYSTFAD
+450 
-463 AMKIGTT
+463 
-470 AWEENT
+470 
-476 ALANEASQR
+476 
-485 YETLES
+485 
-491 KIDMAKNSVDALA
+491 
-504 IAFKDSV
+504 
-511 DQELRDAVEH
+511 
-521 GTEYIN
+521 
-527 ELADAFEN
+527 EN
-535 GGLEAAVDKAG
+535 GGIDAAVEKTG
-546 DIIADL
+546 NIIGGL
-552 SLSLAKSAPDMVDAA
+552 SVKIAQESPKMVDASV
-567 TDLIEA
+567 LLLKS
-573 FVKGLLQNK
+573 FVQGIQKNK
-582 QQLKHASKE
+582 NQLKYASRE
-591 IVDSVCDGLIKL
+591 IIDSLCDGLIKL

-616 DSLKKTFNSGLGS
+616 DSLKKTFSSGLGS

-805 YILKQ
+805 YILNQ

-817 SYSLTADGF
+817 SYSLTTDGF
-826 IQNNEG
+826 IQDNEG

-844 DEYIQ
+844 DAYIQ

-889 DKYTELQK
+889 NEYAQAQEDWKNGINDLSGLEKAQK
-897 EWDNGNYDLKSLRKA
+897 
-912 SENLD
+912 NLD
-917 ETTEK
+917 KTREK
-922 LREASKASVEAGV
+922 LGEASKASVEASV

-957 ALDMYAQIPTY
+957 ALDMYAQIPAY

-980 SEIQNALNSTDYNK
+980 KEIQSALSSTDYTK
-994 MAQGFK
+994 MTEGFQ
-1000 LAVLQIDESGGK
+1000 LAVMQIDQSGGK
-1012 IPVSLRTSI
+1012 IPVSLRSSI

-1026 EVQQMGPEAKERMIS
+1026 EVQKMGPEGKEYMEN
-1041 SMRQMM
+1041 SMQQMM
-1047 TGMQEEIP
+1047 IAMEDKIP
-1055 AFKGASTSTSEE
+1055 EFKGAASMTGEE
-1067 ILTTFQQYLVDSG
+1067 ILDTFQRYLVDSG

-1100 NVSISAGQKAHEA
+1100 NVSIPAGQKAQEA
-1113 TEAVSTG
+1113 TEAVSAG

-1126 TIQESARNALE
+1126 AIQESARNALE

-1148 VTSATAAAGKKAVDS
+1148 VTSAPTAAGKKAVDS

-1206 AGKLASGLISGQ
+1206 AGKLASGLTSGQ
-1218 GNTTRAAL
+1218 GNTTKAAS

-1302 AVAIASQNGAAKSS
+1302 AVAIASQNSAARSS

-1322 NAKNALQAGIDRSH
+1322 NAKNALQAGINGSH

-1350 RSGQNGVAA
+1350 RAGQNGVAA

-1395 IGGGMTKNT
+1395 ISGGMTKNT

-1459 GHTEVNQTINIYQ
+1459 GDTEVNQTVNIYQ
-1472 PVESPVETSRALRR
+1472 PVKSPVETSRALRR
-1486 EARRMART
+1486 EARRLAWT

>member
-1 MVLFFCIKKAGE
+1 
-13 KDKMA
+13 MA
-18 DGKIVIETE
+18 DGKIVIETG
-27 LDTDGIKKDLKE
+27 LDTKGIETGLKKV
-39 TEKSAE
+39 SSIA
-45 ISGKRIKQTFE
+45 
-56 QMAKAS
+56 
-62 GKSVG
+62 
-67 ELKNEVKKL
+67 
-76 AEEYQS
+76 
-82 QGTSLPNAYKKAYEI
+82 
-97 MGVYSE
+97 
-103 RAATKMKKAAE
+103 
-114 SVEETHDREAEQTS
+114 
-128 QHWEKKFSEVEKDSN
+128 
-143 AAKDQLK
+143 
-150 QDAIEE
+150 
-156 ARSHDAA
+156 
-163 SEKSKEAW
+163 
-171 KNAFST
+171 
-177 IGDLSK
+177 
-183 KALKATAAVVA
+183 
-194 GTSAAMV
+194 
-201 AAGTYSVK
+201 K
-209 TGIEFES
+209 TGIATAVTAIS
-216 AFAGVKKTVDA
+216 GMSTALAGVAGYSIKVGSSFEA
-227 TDTQLNELRQSLI
+227 S
-240 NMSKEMPQSAAELS
+240 MSKVQAVSGASNEQLQRLSDKAKEMGATTKFSA
-254 EIAEAAGQLGIKTE
+254 
-268 NLKEFTK
+268 
-275 VMAQLGDATNMTS
+275 
-288 TEAADSLARF
+288 TEAADAMNYMAMAGWKTEDMLNGIDGIMNLA
-298 ANITE
+298 AASGE
-303 MSQKNFDRLGSVIVA
+303 D
-318 LGNNLATTESEV
+318 LATTSDIV
-330 VSMGMRLAGAGSQ
+330 TDALTAFGLT
-343 IGMSEAQ
+343 AQ
-350 IMSLAAA
+350 DSTHFADVLAAA
-357 LSSVGIEAEAGGS
+357 SSNANTNVSMMGETFKYVAPVAGSLGYSAEDCAVAIGLMANSGIKASQSGTALRSMFSRLAKPSKEVKEAMEKLNISLTDSHGNMKSLDTLMGDLRNSFSGLSESEKAEMASSLAGQEAMSGLLAIVNASDADFNKLKDAIYGADGAS
-370 AFSTIMAKMQLAV
+370 AKMAETMQDNLKGKITITKSTIEGL
-383 ESGGDSLDAFAD
+383 G
-395 VAGMSAD
+395 
-402 KFKKAFQKDAT
+402 
-413 SAIMAFIKGL
+413 IKIY
-423 STCDEKG
+423 E
-430 VSAIK
+430 
-435 TLDDMGISEIRQRDA
+435 EIEDP
-450 LLRASGAYSTFAD
+450 
-463 AMKIGTT
+463 MKEAAEGTT
-470 AWEENT
+470 
-476 ALANEASQR
+476 
-485 YETLES
+485 
-491 KIDMAKNSVDALA
+491 
-504 IAFKDSV
+504 DSV
-511 DQELRDAVEH
+511 EQISSAL
-521 GTEYIN
+521 
-527 ELADAFEN
+527 EN
-535 GGLEAAVDKAG
+535 GGIDAAVEKTG
-546 DIIADL
+546 NIIGGL
-552 SLSLAKSAPDMVDAA
+552 SVKIAQESPKMVDASV
-567 TDLIEA
+567 LLLKS
-573 FVKGLLQNK
+573 FVQGIKKNK
-582 QQLKHASKE
+582 NQLKYASRE
-591 IVDSVCDGLIKL
+591 IIDSLCDGLIKL

-616 DSLKKTFNSGLGS
+616 DSLKKTFSSGLGS
-629 LSGVTK
+629 LFGVTK

-779 EKWKE
+779 EKWKD

-805 YILKQ
+805 YILNQ

-889 DKYTELQK
+889 NEYAQAQK
-897 EWDNGNYDLKSLRKA
+897 GWSNGINDLSGLEKA
-912 SENLD
+912 QKNLD
-917 ETTEK
+917 KTREK
-922 LREASKASVEAGV
+922 LGEASQASVEASV

-980 SEIQNALNSTDYNK
+980 KEIQSALSSTDYTK
-994 MAQGFK
+994 MIEGFQ
-1000 LAVLQIDESGGK
+1000 LAVMQIDQSGGK
-1012 IPVSLRTSI
+1012 IPVSLRSSI

-1026 EVQQMGPEAKERMIS
+1026 EVQKMGPEGKEYMEN
-1041 SMRQMM
+1041 SMQQMM
-1047 TGMQEEIP
+1047 VAMEDKIP
-1055 AFKGASTSTSEE
+1055 EFKGAASMTGEG
-1067 ILTTFQQYLVDSG
+1067 ILDTFQRYLVDSG

-1100 NVSISAGQKAHEA
+1100 NVSIPAGQKAQEA

-1148 VTSATAAAGKKAVDS
+1148 VTSAPTAAGKKAVDS

-1248 ARQAVTAFTAGIRG
+1248 ARQAVTAFTDGIRG

-1322 NAKNALQAGIDRSH
+1322 NAKNALQAGINGSH

>member
-1 MVLFFCIKKAGE
+1 
-13 KDKMA
+13 MA
-18 DGKIVIETE
+18 DGKIVIETG
-27 LDTDGIKKDLKE
+27 LDTKGIETGLKKV
-39 TEKSAE
+39 SSIA
-45 ISGKRIKQTFE
+45 
-56 QMAKAS
+56 
-62 GKSVG
+62 
-67 ELKNEVKKL
+67 
-76 AEEYQS
+76 
-82 QGTSLPNAYKKAYEI
+82 
-97 MGVYSE
+97 
-103 RAATKMKKAAE
+103 
-114 SVEETHDREAEQTS
+114 
-128 QHWEKKFSEVEKDSN
+128 
-143 AAKDQLK
+143 
-150 QDAIEE
+150 
-156 ARSHDAA
+156 
-163 SEKSKEAW
+163 
-171 KNAFST
+171 
-177 IGDLSK
+177 
-183 KALKATAAVVA
+183 
-194 GTSAAMV
+194 
-201 AAGTYSVK
+201 K
-209 TGIEFES
+209 TGIATTVTAIS
-216 AFAGVKKTVDA
+216 GMSTALAGVAGYSIKVGSSFEA
-227 TDTQLNELRQSLI
+227 G
-240 NMSKEMPQSAAELS
+240 MSKVQAVSGASNEQLQRLSDKAKEMGATTKFSA
-254 EIAEAAGQLGIKTE
+254 
-268 NLKEFTK
+268 
-275 VMAQLGDATNMTS
+275 
-288 TEAADSLARF
+288 TEAADAMNYMAMAGWKTEDMLNGIDGIMNLA
-298 ANITE
+298 AASGE
-303 MSQKNFDRLGSVIVA
+303 
-318 LGNNLATTESEV
+318 NLATTSDIV
-330 VSMGMRLAGAGSQ
+330 TDALTAFGLSASDSTHFADV
-343 IGMSEAQ
+343 
-350 IMSLAAA
+350 LAAA
-357 LSSVGIEAEAGGS
+357 SSNANTNVSMMGETFKYVAPVAGSLGYSAEDCAVAIGLMANSGIKASQSGTALRSMFSRLAKPSKEVKEAMEKLNISLTDSHGNMKSLDTLMGDLRNSFSGLSESEKAEMASSLAGQEAMSGLLAIVNASDADFNKLKDAIYGADGASAKMAETMQDNLQGKITILKSTIEGLGIKIYEEIEDPMKGAAEGATDSVGQISS
-370 AFSTIMAKMQLAV
+370 AL
-383 ESGGDSLDAFAD
+383 
-395 VAGMSAD
+395 
-402 KFKKAFQKDAT
+402 
-413 SAIMAFIKGL
+413 
-423 STCDEKG
+423 
-430 VSAIK
+430 
-435 TLDDMGISEIRQRDA
+435 
-450 LLRASGAYSTFAD
+450 
-463 AMKIGTT
+463 
-470 AWEENT
+470 
-476 ALANEASQR
+476 
-485 YETLES
+485 
-491 KIDMAKNSVDALA
+491 
-504 IAFKDSV
+504 
-511 DQELRDAVEH
+511 
-521 GTEYIN
+521 
-527 ELADAFEN
+527 EN
-535 GGLEAAVDKAG
+535 GGIDAAVEKTG
-546 DIIADL
+546 NIIGGL
-552 SLSLAKSAPDMVDAA
+552 SVKIAQESPKMVDASV
-567 TDLIEA
+567 LLLKS
-573 FVKGLLQNK
+573 FVEGIQKNK
-582 QQLKHASKE
+582 NQLKYASRE
-591 IVDSVCDGLIKL
+591 IIDSLCDGLIKL

-616 DSLKKTFNSGLGS
+616 DSLKKTFSSGLGS

-779 EKWKE
+779 EKWRD

-805 YILKQ
+805 YILNQ

-817 SYSLTADGF
+817 SYSLTTDGF
-826 IQNNEG
+826 IQDNEG

-844 DEYIQ
+844 DAYIQ

-889 DKYTELQK
+889 NEYAQAQEDWKNGINDLSGLEKAQK
-897 EWDNGNYDLKSLRKA
+897 
-912 SENLD
+912 NLD
-917 ETTEK
+917 KTREK
-922 LREASKASVEAGV
+922 LGEASKASVEASV

-957 ALDMYAQIPTY
+957 ALDMYAQIPAY

-980 SEIQNALNSTDYNK
+980 KEIQSALSSTDYTK
-994 MAQGFK
+994 MTEGFQ
-1000 LAVLQIDESGGK
+1000 LAVMQIDQSGGK
-1012 IPVSLRTSI
+1012 IPVSLRSSI

-1026 EVQQMGPEAKERMIS
+1026 EVQKIGPEGKEYMEN
-1041 SMRQMM
+1041 SMQQMM
-1047 TGMQEEIP
+1047 IAMEDKIP
-1055 AFKGASTSTSEE
+1055 EFKGAASMAGEE
-1067 ILTTFQQYLVDSG
+1067 ILDTFQRYLVDSG

-1100 NVSISAGQKAHEA
+1100 NVSIPAGQKAQEA
-1113 TEAVSTG
+1113 TEAVSAG

-1126 TIQESARNALE
+1126 AIQESARNALE

-1148 VTSATAAAGKKAVDS
+1148 VTSAPTAAGKKAVDS

-1206 AGKLASGLISGQ
+1206 AGKLASGLTSGQ
-1218 GNTTRAAL
+1218 GNTTKAAS

-1248 ARQAVTAFTAGIRG
+1248 ARQAVTAFAAGIRG

-1267 GNAARALGTSTAK
+1267 GNAARALGSSTAK

-1295 TSFGNAF
+1295 TSFGNSF
-1302 AVAIASQNGAAKSS
+1302 AVAIASQNGAARSS

-1322 NAKNALQAGIDRSH
+1322 NAKNALQAGINGSH

-1350 RSGQNGVAA
+1350 RAGQNGVAA

-1395 IGGGMTKNT
+1395 ISGGMTKNT

-1459 GHTEVNQTINIYQ
+1459 GDTEVNQTVNIYQ
-1472 PVESPVETSRALRR
+1472 PVKSPVETSRALRR
-1486 EARRMART
+1486 EARRLAWT

>member
-1 MVLFFCIKKAGE
+1 
-13 KDKMA
+13 MA
-18 DGKIVIETE
+18 DGKIVIETG
-27 LDTDGIKKDLKE
+27 LDTKGIETGLKKV
-39 TEKSAE
+39 SSIA
-45 ISGKRIKQTFE
+45 
-56 QMAKAS
+56 
-62 GKSVG
+62 
-67 ELKNEVKKL
+67 
-76 AEEYQS
+76 
-82 QGTSLPNAYKKAYEI
+82 
-97 MGVYSE
+97 
-103 RAATKMKKAAE
+103 
-114 SVEETHDREAEQTS
+114 
-128 QHWEKKFSEVEKDSN
+128 
-143 AAKDQLK
+143 
-150 QDAIEE
+150 
-156 ARSHDAA
+156 
-163 SEKSKEAW
+163 
-171 KNAFST
+171 
-177 IGDLSK
+177 
-183 KALKATAAVVA
+183 
-194 GTSAAMV
+194 
-201 AAGTYSVK
+201 K
-209 TGIEFES
+209 TGIATTVTAIS
-216 AFAGVKKTVDA
+216 GMSTALAGVAGYSIKVGSSFEA
-227 TDTQLNELRQSLI
+227 G
-240 NMSKEMPQSAAELS
+240 MSKMQAVSGASNEQLQRLSDKAKEMGATTKFSA
-254 EIAEAAGQLGIKTE
+254 
-268 NLKEFTK
+268 
-275 VMAQLGDATNMTS
+275 
-288 TEAADSLARF
+288 TEAADAMNYMAMAGWKTEDMLNGIDGIMNLA
-298 ANITE
+298 AASGE
-303 MSQKNFDRLGSVIVA
+303 D
-318 LGNNLATTESEV
+318 LATTSDIV
-330 VSMGMRLAGAGSQ
+330 TDALTAFGLSASDSTHFADV
-343 IGMSEAQ
+343 
-350 IMSLAAA
+350 LAAA
-357 LSSVGIEAEAGGS
+357 SSNANTNVSMMGETFKYVAPVAGSLGYSAEDCAVAIGLMANSGIKASQSGTALRSMFSRLAKPSKEVKEAMEKLNISLTDSHGNMKSLDTLMGDLRNSFSGLSESEKAEMASSLAGQEAMSGLLAIVNASDADFNKLKDAIYGADGAS
-370 AFSTIMAKMQLAV
+370 AKMAETMQDNLKGKITITKSTIEGL
-383 ESGGDSLDAFAD
+383 G
-395 VAGMSAD
+395 
-402 KFKKAFQKDAT
+402 
-413 SAIMAFIKGL
+413 IKIY
-423 STCDEKG
+423 E
-430 VSAIK
+430 
-435 TLDDMGISEIRQRDA
+435 EIEDP
-450 LLRASGAYSTFAD
+450 
-463 AMKIGTT
+463 MKEAAEGTT
-470 AWEENT
+470 
-476 ALANEASQR
+476 
-485 YETLES
+485 
-491 KIDMAKNSVDALA
+491 
-504 IAFKDSV
+504 DSV
-511 DQELRDAVEH
+511 EQISSAL
-521 GTEYIN
+521 
-527 ELADAFEN
+527 EN
-535 GGLEAAVDKAG
+535 GGIDAAVEKTG
-546 DIIADL
+546 NIIGGL
-552 SLSLAKSAPDMVDAA
+552 SVKIAQESPKMVDASV
-567 TDLIEA
+567 LLLKS
-573 FVKGLLQNK
+573 FVQGIKKNK
-582 QQLKHASKE
+582 NQLKYASRE
-591 IVDSVCDGLIKL
+591 IIDSLCDGLIKL

-616 DSLKKTFNSGLGS
+616 DSLKKTFSSGLGS
-629 LSGVTK
+629 LFGVTK

-805 YILKQ
+805 YILNQ

-817 SYSLTADGF
+817 SYSLTTDGF
-826 IQNNEG
+826 IQDNEG

-844 DEYIQ
+844 DAYIQ

-889 DKYTELQK
+889 NEYAQAQEDWKNGINDLSGLEKAQK
-897 EWDNGNYDLKSLRKA
+897 
-912 SENLD
+912 NLD
-917 ETTEK
+917 KTREK
-922 LREASKASVEAGV
+922 LGEASKASVEASV

-980 SEIQNALNSTDYNK
+980 KEIQSALSSTDYTK
-994 MAQGFK
+994 MTEGFQ
-1000 LAVLQIDESGGK
+1000 LAVMQIDQSGGK
-1012 IPVSLRTSI
+1012 IPVSLRSSI

-1026 EVQQMGPEAKERMIS
+1026 EVQKMGSEGKEYMEN
-1041 SMRQMM
+1041 SMQQMM
-1047 TGMQEEIP
+1047 VAMEDKIPEFEE
-1055 AFKGASTSTSEE
+1055 AASTTGEG
-1067 ILTTFQQYLVDSG
+1067 ILDTFQRYLVDSG

-1100 NVSISAGQKAHEA
+1100 NVSIPAGQKAQEA

-1126 TIQESARNALE
+1126 AIQESARNALE

-1148 VTSATAAAGKKAVDS
+1148 VTSASAAAGKKAVDS

-1206 AGKLASGLISGQ
+1206 AGKLASGLTSGQ
-1218 GNTTRAAL
+1218 GNTTKAAL

-1267 GNAARALGTSTAK
+1267 GNAARALGSSTAK

-1302 AVAIASQNGAAKSS
+1302 AVAIASQNGAARSS

-1322 NAKNALQAGIDRSH
+1322 NAKNALQAGINGSH

-1395 IGGGMTKNT
+1395 ISGGMTKNT

-1459 GHTEVNQTINIYQ
+1459 GDTEVNQTVNIYQ
-1472 PVESPVETSRALRR
+1472 PVKSPVETSRALRR
-1486 EARRMART
+1486 EARRLAWT